1 MLRKEL
7 QKKMQAVAMAAVVT
21 LTTVGAPATTFAGE
35 LPEEVTAEDF
45 SDAGEAVTEEV
56 TGDDFSDGE
65 AVAEQSSA
73 DENGVVED
81 VPAVQAEES
90 SEGSTEDEQAKAQA
104 YLKENF
110 IDGSNKIITSGGT
123 GVTKSEDGLTY
134 NVALTIPTSG
144 YAIRSMRLKY
154 VNTVYKTGWYID
166 KDNPYVGYKAP
177 ATNGSR
183 SITRPTAEQGPYSFT
198 ATLKLFALDTDTTA
212 INDGTATALATQ
224 NFTIVLAPEKRN
236 YTVNIKPVNAKTGEA
251 IEGATVDIQKDWNS
265 LTPGEDGSYTLV
277 EGSEYTLTVTAD
289 GYDKYTQTFI
299 PSASGDMEVKLSPIV
314 YRNTT
319 FAVTGNDGAT
329 ITDADITVKEGWYTT
344 LRPQEDGSYKL
355 QAGKEYK
362 YTITKDGY
370 KEASGSFTVPDEA
383 GDYTFPVTLES
394 NINPADQS
402 AVDAVKK
409 AFDAEFGTLRPVY
422 GTDSNIADMVLA
434 KVKKYNL
441 DVDVSNVKVSLATSE
456 DTDYIGTDGTIHY
469 VKSDLNSMGVY
480 SKSLDCTF
488 KFTCNN
494 ASAVSE
500 SRRVTVSWDQ
510 EYFRGKMQAEADQLT
525 WDSIKGNNASQ
536 EEVTSDLTLPG
547 CMGTSM
553 RNIWSTVTWESSD
566 PEVISIQNPSID
578 SPIYPRTG
586 KINPKTEDT
595 EVTLTATFKANDTLL
610 NEYIEKADSFG
621 TITKTFEVTVKGS
634 GSQAPT
640 EEELKAI
647 LDKYYTADQL
657 KDFTTQTQLDTANCT
672 GDIQLPRYTRIK
684 DENGEYV
691 FNNKEITVTSSDAN
705 LMKING
711 YRAAVDLFAY
721 DKDTTANL
729 IVTFTREGVT
739 ATKEIPITVS
749 VKDIN
754 EKLDTEI
761 AMMDYAK
768 AHYFDGIKGDNADVD
783 SITTNLHAFQ
793 EMYLDNEGKAV
804 WVYTAD
810 DKTGAGIITDDYF
823 DDPWIMEGQGYNHF
837 KSSNNAVIQHE
848 NLVVNRPESN
858 TQITISSLLSS
869 EKYGQF
875 AKDHPDNA
883 KLQKLY
889 KQEAS
894 VTVTVKGTK
903 AESEALKA
911 KIQEANTLLESITEG
926 TEAGQYPEGTKKALT
941 EAIAAAQAVS
951 DNAEATEAQQTE
963 AITALTEAMK
973 DCQDSRI
980 PQSADVT
987 VIAATE
993 ANTSGK
999 TQALTVKATDA
1010 ALYGYTK
1017 PESVQAEVTVLDALA
1032 DLHAAMYG
1040 DAFKAA
1046 PEDYLVVSEQG
1057 WINKVFGV
1065 TTASVGFFVNNKMPI
1080 SADTGYGSTCNEA
1093 VLQSGDI
1100 LNVVLYHDTT
1110 GWSDKYLYFDGIA
1123 SDIMAKKDF
1132 TLNVKGFTAAWGDE
1146 SVAQKDITVE
1156 LRDSEGKAAATGTT
1170 DENGNV
1176 TLNVPAEGTYT
1187 AVITKTPYEYYIPV
1201 DAQIVAKA
1209 HEHSYTTWKKVSDAT
1224 VFAPEKQ
1231 ESTCDFCGEKTT
1243 KDGGKK
1249 LDPTVKL
1256 SKTTVAL
1263 TLKQSETVKVSGLA
1277 KGDSVKGWTSS
1288 DKSIATV
1295 DKNGKITAT
1304 TKEGKA
1310 TITVTLASGKK
1321 AQIAVTVKE
1330 TKHVYTKWTKV
1341 SSATVFAPEK
1351 RQSTCNLCGRKITR
1365 EFGTKLTPTVKL
1377 TKTTLTLKTKQSV
1390 TVKASGLARGDSVKK
1405 WTSSNKSIATV
1416 DKNGKITATAKE
1428 GKATITVTLASGKTA
1443 KVAVTVKLIRTT
1455 KLTNVPKTLSIT
1467 AGKKYTLKPVVT
1479 PSNSQE
1485 KVTYKSSNTKI
1496 ATVSS
1501 QGAVTAVKAG
1511 SATITVQSGK
1521 QKATVKVTVKK
1532 APALKSI
1539 KNVPGSKTIANGK
1552 TYTLKPQLYPSGAI
1566 AKITYTTSNK
1576 NVATVD
1582 SKGKITAKKKGTAVI
1597 TVKAGKFTA
1606 KCKVTVK

>member
-1 MLRKEL
+1 
-7 QKKMQAVAMAAVVT
+7 
-21 LTTVGAPATTFAGE
+21 
-35 LPEEVTAEDF
+35 
-45 SDAGEAVTEEV
+45 
-56 TGDDFSDGE
+56 
-65 AVAEQSSA
+65 
-73 DENGVVED
+73 
-81 VPAVQAEES
+81 
-90 SEGSTEDEQAKAQA
+90 
-104 YLKENF
+104 
-110 IDGSNKIITSGGT
+110 
-123 GVTKSEDGLTY
+123 
-134 NVALTIPTSG
+134 
-144 YAIRSMRLKY
+144 
-154 VNTVYKTGWYID
+154 
-166 KDNPYVGYKAP
+166 
-177 ATNGSR
+177 
-183 SITRPTAEQGPYSFT
+183 
-198 ATLKLFALDTDTTA
+198 
-212 INDGTATALATQ
+212 
-224 NFTIVLAPEKRN
+224 
-236 YTVNIKPVNAKTGEA
+236 
-251 IEGATVDIQKDWNS
+251 
-265 LTPGEDGSYTLV
+265 
-277 EGSEYTLTVTAD
+277 
-289 GYDKYTQTFI
+289 
-299 PSASGDMEVKLSPIV
+299 
-314 YRNTT
+314 
-319 FAVTGNDGAT
+319 
-329 ITDADITVKEGWYTT
+329 
-344 LRPQEDGSYKL
+344 
-355 QAGKEYK
+355 
-362 YTITKDGY
+362 
-370 KEASGSFTVPDEA
+370 
-383 GDYTFPVTLES
+383 
-394 NINPADQS
+394 
-402 AVDAVKK
+402 
-409 AFDAEFGTLRPVY
+409 
-422 GTDSNIADMVLA
+422 
-434 KVKKYNL
+434 
-441 DVDVSNVKVSLATSE
+441 
-456 DTDYIGTDGTIHY
+456 
-469 VKSDLNSMGVY
+469 
-480 SKSLDCTF
+480 
-488 KFTCNN
+488 
-494 ASAVSE
+494 
-500 SRRVTVSWDQ
+500 
-510 EYFRGKMQAEADQLT
+510 MQAEADQLT

-566 PEVISIQNPSID
+566 PDVISIQNPSID

-595 EVTLTATFKANDTLL
+595 EVTLTATFKANDILL

-621 TITKTFEVTVKGS
+621 TITKTFKVTVKGS

-711 YRAAVDLFAY
+711 YRAAVDLFTY

-754 EKLDTEI
+754 EKLDAEI

-768 AHYFDGIKGDNADVD
+768 AHYFDGIKGDNADAD

-804 WVYTAD
+804 WVYNAD

-875 AKDHPDNA
+875 AKDHLDNA

-889 KQEAS
+889 KQKAS

-903 AESEALKA
+903 AEGEALKA

-926 TEAGQYPEGTKKALT
+926 TEAGQYPEGTKDALS
-941 EAIAAAQAVS
+941 EAIKAAQAVS

-963 AITALTEAMK
+963 AITALAKAMK

-987 VIAATE
+987 VIAGTE
-993 ANTSGK
+993 ANTAGK

-1010 ALYGYTK
+1010 ALYGYVK
-1017 PESVQAEVTVLDALA
+1017 PEKVQAEVTVLDALA

-1046 PEDYLVVSEQG
+1046 PEDYLVVNESG
-1057 WINKVFGV
+1057 LISKAFGV
-1065 TTASVGFFVNNKMPI
+1065 TTANVSFFVNNKMPLGD
-1080 SADTGYGSTCNEA
+1080 SGYGSMCNEA
-1093 VLQSGDI
+1093 VLNSGDV
-1100 LNVVLYHDTT
+1100 LNVFFYNDTA
-1110 GWSDKYLYFDGIA
+1110 GYSDEYLYFDSIA
-1123 SDIMAKKDF
+1123 CDIMAKKDF
-1132 TLNVKGFTAAWGDE
+1132 ILNVKGFKAAWGE
-1146 SVAQKDITVE
+1146 EASAQKDITVE
-1156 LRDSEGKAAATGTT
+1156 LRDSEGKTVATGTT

-1176 TLNVPAEGTYT
+1176 TLNAPAEGTYT
-1187 AVITKTPYEYYIPV
+1187 AAIVKTPYEYYIPV
-1201 DAQIVAKA
+1201 DAKVVAKA
-1209 HEHSYTTWKKVSDAT
+1209 HEHSYTTWKKVSSAT

-1243 KDGGKK
+1243 KTVGEK
-1249 LDPTVKL
+1249 LTPTVKL
-1256 SKTTVAL
+1256 TATKLALKT
-1263 TLKQSETVKVSGLA
+1263 KQSVTVRATGLA
-1277 KGDSVKGWTSS
+1277 KGDYVKSWTSS
-1288 DKSIATV
+1288 KKSVATV

-1304 TKEGKA
+1304 SKEGTA
-1310 TITVTLASGKK
+1310 VITVTLASK
-1321 AQIAVTVKE
+1321 
-1330 TKHVYTKWTKV
+1330 
-1341 SSATVFAPEK
+1341 
-1351 RQSTCNLCGRKITR
+1351 
-1365 EFGTKLTPTVKL
+1365 
-1377 TKTTLTLKTKQSV
+1377 
-1390 TVKASGLARGDSVKK
+1390 
-1405 WTSSNKSIATV
+1405 
-1416 DKNGKITATAKE
+1416 
-1428 GKATITVTLASGKTA
+1428 KTA
-1443 KVAVTVKLIRTT
+1443 KVTVTVKMIRTT
-1455 KLTNVPKTLSIT
+1455 KLTKVPKTLSLT
-1467 AGKKYTLKPVVT
+1467 TGKKYTLKPVVT

-1501 QGAVTAVKAG
+1501 TGVITAKKVGKVTITVQSVKLTATKLALKTKQSVTVRATGLAKGDYVKSWTSSKKSVATVDKNGKITATSKEGTAVITVTLASKKTAKVTVTVKMIRTTKLTKVPKTLSLTTG
-1511 SATITVQSGK
+1511 KKYTLKPVVTPSNSQEKVTYKSSNTKIATVSSTGVITAKKVGKVTITVQSGK
-1521 QKATVKVTVKK
+1521 QKATVTLTVKK
-1532 APALKSI
+1532 APALKAI
-1539 KNVPGSKTIANGK
+1539 KNVPTKKTITKGK

-1576 NVATVD
+1576 SIATVD

>member
-35 LPEEVTAEDF
+35 LPGELTAEAF
-45 SDAGEAVTEEV
+45 SDNGEAVTEEV
-56 TGDDFSDGE
+56 TEDDFSDGE
-65 AVAEQSSA
+65 TAAGQSSA
-73 DENGVVED
+73 GENEVVD
-81 VPAVQAEES
+81 VPAAQAEES

-183 SITRPTAEQGPYSFT
+183 SITRPTAEQGPYTFT

-224 NFTIVLAPEKRN
+224 DFTIVLAPEKKN

-251 IEGATVDIQKDWNS
+251 IEGATVDIQKDWSS
-265 LTPGEDGSYTLV
+265 LTPADDGSYTLV

-289 GYDKYTQTFI
+289 GYDKYTQTI
-299 PSASGDMEVKLSPIV
+299 LPSASGDIEVKLSPIV

-383 GDYTFPVTLES
+383 GDYTFPVTLQS
-394 NINPADQS
+394 NIDPADQA

-566 PEVISIQNPSID
+566 PDVISIQNPSID

-595 EVTLTATFKANDTLL
+595 EVTLTATFKANDILL

-621 TITKTFEVTVKGS
+621 TITKTFKVTVKGS

-711 YRAAVDLFAY
+711 YRAAVDLFTY

-754 EKLDTEI
+754 EKLDAEI

-768 AHYFDGIKGDNADVD
+768 AHYFDGIKGDNADAD

-804 WVYTAD
+804 WVYNAD

-875 AKDHPDNA
+875 AKDHLDNA

-903 AESEALKA
+903 AEGEALKA

-926 TEAGQYPEGTKKALT
+926 TEAGQYPEGTKDALS
-941 EAIAAAQAVS
+941 EAIKAAQAVS

-963 AITALTEAMK
+963 AITALAKAMK

-987 VIAATE
+987 VIAGTE
-993 ANTSGK
+993 ANTAGK

-1010 ALYGYTK
+1010 ALYGYVK
-1017 PESVQAEVTVLDALA
+1017 PEKVQAEVTVLDALA

-1046 PEDYLVVSEQG
+1046 PEDYLVVNESG
-1057 WINKVFGV
+1057 LISKAFGV
-1065 TTASVGFFVNNKMPI
+1065 TTANISFFVNNKMPLGD
-1080 SADTGYGSTCNEA
+1080 SGYGSMCNEA
-1093 VLQSGDI
+1093 VLNSGDV
-1100 LNVVLYHDTT
+1100 LNVFFYNDTA
-1110 GWSDKYLYFDGIA
+1110 GYSDEYLYFDSIA
-1123 SDIMAKKDF
+1123 CDIMAKKDF
-1132 TLNVKGFTAAWGDE
+1132 ILNVKGFKAAWGE
-1146 SVAQKDITVE
+1146 EASAQKDITVE
-1156 LRDSEGKAAATGTT
+1156 LRDSEGKTVATGTT

-1176 TLNVPAEGTYT
+1176 TLNAPAEGTYT
-1187 AVITKTPYEYYIPV
+1187 AAIVKTPYEYYIPV
-1201 DAQIVAKA
+1201 DAKVVAKA
-1209 HEHSYTTWKKVSDAT
+1209 HEHSYTTWKKVSSAT

-1243 KDGGKK
+1243 KTVGEK
-1249 LDPTVKL
+1249 LTPTVKL
-1256 SKTTVAL
+1256 TATKLALKT
-1263 TLKQSETVKVSGLA
+1263 KQSVTVRATGLA
-1277 KGDSVKGWTSS
+1277 KGDYVKSWTSS
-1288 DKSIATV
+1288 KKSVATV

-1304 TKEGKA
+1304 SKEGTA
-1310 TITVTLASGKK
+1310 VITVTLASK
-1321 AQIAVTVKE
+1321 
-1330 TKHVYTKWTKV
+1330 
-1341 SSATVFAPEK
+1341 
-1351 RQSTCNLCGRKITR
+1351 
-1365 EFGTKLTPTVKL
+1365 
-1377 TKTTLTLKTKQSV
+1377 
-1390 TVKASGLARGDSVKK
+1390 
-1405 WTSSNKSIATV
+1405 
-1416 DKNGKITATAKE
+1416 
-1428 GKATITVTLASGKTA
+1428 KTA
-1443 KVAVTVKLIRTT
+1443 KVTVTVKMIRTT
-1455 KLTNVPKTLSIT
+1455 KLTKVPKTLSLT
-1467 AGKKYTLKPVVT
+1467 TGKKYTLKPVVT

-1501 QGAVTAVKAG
+1501 TGVITAKKVGKV
-1511 SATITVQSGK
+1511 TITVQSGK
-1521 QKATVKVTVKK
+1521 QKATVTLTVKK
-1532 APALKSI
+1532 APALKAI
-1539 KNVPGSKTIANGK
+1539 KNVPPKKTITKGK

-1566 AKITYTTSNK
+1566 AKITYTSSNK
-1576 NVATVD
+1576 SVATVD

>member
-1 MLRKEL
+1 
-7 QKKMQAVAMAAVVT
+7 MQAVAMAAVVT

-35 LPEEVTAEDF
+35 LPGELTAEAF
-45 SDAGEAVTEEV
+45 SDNGEAVTEEV
-56 TGDDFSDGE
+56 TEDDFSDGE
-65 AVAEQSSA
+65 TAAGQSSA
-73 DENGVVED
+73 GENEVVD
-81 VPAVQAEES
+81 VPAAQAEES

-183 SITRPTAEQGPYSFT
+183 SITRPTAEQGPYTFT

-224 NFTIVLAPEKRN
+224 DFTIVLAPEKKN

-251 IEGATVDIQKDWNS
+251 IEGATVDIQKDWSS
-265 LTPGEDGSYTLV
+265 LTPADDGSYTLV

-289 GYDKYTQTFI
+289 GYDKYTQTI
-299 PSASGDMEVKLSPIV
+299 LPSASGDIEVKLSPIV

-383 GDYTFPVTLES
+383 GDYTFPVTLQS
-394 NINPADQS
+394 NIDPADQA

-409 AFDAEFGTLRPVY
+409 AFDAEFGTLRPIY

-566 PEVISIQNPSID
+566 PDVISIQNPSID

-595 EVTLTATFKANDTLL
+595 EVTLTATFRANDILL

-621 TITKTFEVTVKGS
+621 TITKTFKVTVKGS

-711 YRAAVDLFAY
+711 YRAAVDLFTY

-754 EKLDTEI
+754 EKLDAEI

-768 AHYFDGIKGDNADVD
+768 AHYFDGIKGDNADAD

-804 WVYTAD
+804 WVYNAD

-875 AKDHPDNA
+875 AKDHLDNA

-903 AESEALKA
+903 AEGEALKA

-926 TEAGQYPEGTKKALT
+926 TEAGQYPEGTKDALS
-941 EAIAAAQAVS
+941 EAIKAAQAVS

-963 AITALTEAMK
+963 AITALAKAMK

-987 VIAATE
+987 VIAGTE
-993 ANTSGK
+993 ANTAGK

-1010 ALYGYTK
+1010 ALYGYVK
-1017 PESVQAEVTVLDALA
+1017 PEKVQAEVTVLDALA

-1046 PEDYLVVSEQG
+1046 PEDYLVVNESG
-1057 WINKVFGV
+1057 WISKAFGV
-1065 TTASVGFFVNNKMPI
+1065 TTANVSFFVNNKMPLGD
-1080 SADTGYGSTCNEA
+1080 SGYGSMCNEA
-1093 VLQSGDI
+1093 VLNSGDV
-1100 LNVVLYHDTT
+1100 LNVFFYNDTA
-1110 GWSDKYLYFDGIA
+1110 GYSDEYLYFDSIA
-1123 SDIMAKKDF
+1123 CDIMAKKDF
-1132 TLNVKGFTAAWGDE
+1132 ILNVKGFKAAWGE
-1146 SVAQKDITVE
+1146 EASAQKDITVE
-1156 LRDSEGKAAATGTT
+1156 LRDSEGKTVATGTT

-1176 TLNVPAEGTYT
+1176 TLNAPAEGTYT
-1187 AVITKTPYEYYIPV
+1187 AAIVKTPYEYYIPV
-1201 DAQIVAKA
+1201 DAKVVAKA
-1209 HEHSYTTWKKVSDAT
+1209 HEHSYTTWKKVSSAT

-1243 KDGGKK
+1243 KTVGEK
-1249 LDPTVKL
+1249 LTPTVKL
-1256 SKTTVAL
+1256 TATKLALKT
-1263 TLKQSETVKVSGLA
+1263 KQSVTVRATGLA
-1277 KGDSVKGWTSS
+1277 KGDYVKSWTSS
-1288 DKSIATV
+1288 KKSVATV

-1304 TKEGKA
+1304 SKEG
-1310 TITVTLASGKK
+1310 T
-1321 AQIAVTVKE
+1321 AV
-1330 TKHVYTKWTKV
+1330 
-1341 SSATVFAPEK
+1341 
-1351 RQSTCNLCGRKITR
+1351 
-1365 EFGTKLTPTVKL
+1365 
-1377 TKTTLTLKTKQSV
+1377 
-1390 TVKASGLARGDSVKK
+1390 
-1405 WTSSNKSIATV
+1405 
-1416 DKNGKITATAKE
+1416 
-1428 GKATITVTLASGKTA
+1428 ITVTLASGKTA
-1443 KVAVTVKLIRTT
+1443 KVTVTVKMIRTT
-1455 KLTNVPKTLSIT
+1455 KLTKVPKTLSLT
-1467 AGKKYTLKPVVT
+1467 TGKKYTLKPVVT

-1501 QGAVTAVKAG
+1501 TGVITAKKVGKV
-1511 SATITVQSGK
+1511 TITVQSGK
-1521 QKATVKVTVKK
+1521 QKATVTLTVKK
-1532 APALKSI
+1532 APALKAI
-1539 KNVPGSKTIANGK
+1539 KNVPPKKTITKGK

-1566 AKITYTTSNK
+1566 AKITYTSSNK
-1576 NVATVD
+1576 SVATVD

>member
-35 LPEEVTAEDF
+35 LPGELTA
-45 SDAGEAVTEEV
+45 EAVTEEV
-56 TGDDFSDGE
+56 TEDDFSDGE
-65 AVAEQSSA
+65 TAAGQSSA
-73 DENGVVED
+73 GENEVVD
-81 VPAVQAEES
+81 VPAAQAEES

-183 SITRPTAEQGPYSFT
+183 SITRPTAEQGPYTFT

-224 NFTIVLAPEKRN
+224 DFTIVLAPEKKN

-251 IEGATVDIQKDWNS
+251 IEGATVDIQKDWSS
-265 LTPGEDGSYTLV
+265 LTPADDGSYTLV

-289 GYDKYTQTFI
+289 GYDKYTQTI
-299 PSASGDMEVKLSPIV
+299 LPSASGDIEVKLSPIV

-383 GDYTFPVTLES
+383 GDYTFPVTLQS
-394 NINPADQS
+394 NIDPADQA

-409 AFDAEFGTLRPVY
+409 AFDAEFGTLRPIY

-566 PEVISIQNPSID
+566 PDVISIQNPSID

-595 EVTLTATFKANDTLL
+595 EVTLTATFRANDILL

-621 TITKTFEVTVKGS
+621 TITKTFKVTVKGS

-711 YRAAVDLFAY
+711 YRAAVDLFTY

-754 EKLDTEI
+754 EKLDAEI

-768 AHYFDGIKGDNADVD
+768 AHYFDGIKGDNADAD

-804 WVYTAD
+804 WVYNAD

-875 AKDHPDNA
+875 AKDHLDNA

-903 AESEALKA
+903 AEGEALKA

-926 TEAGQYPEGTKKALT
+926 TEAGQYPEGTKDALS
-941 EAIAAAQAVS
+941 EAIKAAQAVS

-963 AITALTEAMK
+963 AITALAKAMK

-987 VIAATE
+987 VIAGTE
-993 ANTSGK
+993 ANTAGK

-1010 ALYGYTK
+1010 ALYGYVK
-1017 PESVQAEVTVLDALA
+1017 PEKVQAEVTVLDALA

-1046 PEDYLVVSEQG
+1046 PEDYLVVNESG
-1057 WINKVFGV
+1057 LISKAFGV
-1065 TTASVGFFVNNKMPI
+1065 TTANVSFFVNNKMPLGD
-1080 SADTGYGSTCNEA
+1080 SGYGSMCNEA
-1093 VLQSGDI
+1093 VLNSGDV
-1100 LNVVLYHDTT
+1100 LNVFFYNDTA
-1110 GWSDKYLYFDGIA
+1110 GYSDEYLYFDSIA
-1123 SDIMAKKDF
+1123 CDIMAKKDF
-1132 TLNVKGFTAAWGDE
+1132 ILNVKGFKAAWGE
-1146 SVAQKDITVE
+1146 EASAQKDITVE
-1156 LRDSEGKAAATGTT
+1156 LRDSEGKTVATGTT

-1176 TLNVPAEGTYT
+1176 TLNAPAEGTYT
-1187 AVITKTPYEYYIPV
+1187 AAIVKTPYEYYIPV
-1201 DAQIVAKA
+1201 DAKVVAKA
-1209 HEHSYTTWKKVSDAT
+1209 HEHSYTTWKKVSSAT

-1243 KDGGKK
+1243 KTVGEK
-1249 LDPTVKL
+1249 LTPTVKL
-1256 SKTTVAL
+1256 TATKLALKT
-1263 TLKQSETVKVSGLA
+1263 KQSVTVRATGLA
-1277 KGDSVKGWTSS
+1277 KGDYVKSWTSS
-1288 DKSIATV
+1288 KKSVATV

-1304 TKEGKA
+1304 SKEGTA
-1310 TITVTLASGKK
+1310 VITVTLASK
-1321 AQIAVTVKE
+1321 
-1330 TKHVYTKWTKV
+1330 
-1341 SSATVFAPEK
+1341 
-1351 RQSTCNLCGRKITR
+1351 
-1365 EFGTKLTPTVKL
+1365 
-1377 TKTTLTLKTKQSV
+1377 
-1390 TVKASGLARGDSVKK
+1390 
-1405 WTSSNKSIATV
+1405 
-1416 DKNGKITATAKE
+1416 
-1428 GKATITVTLASGKTA
+1428 KTA
-1443 KVAVTVKLIRTT
+1443 KVTVTVKMIRTT
-1455 KLTNVPKTLSIT
+1455 KLTKVPKTLSLT
-1467 AGKKYTLKPVVT
+1467 TGKKYTLKPVVT

-1501 QGAVTAVKAG
+1501 TGVITAKKVGKV
-1511 SATITVQSGK
+1511 TITVQSGK
-1521 QKATVKVTVKK
+1521 QKATVTLTVKK
-1532 APALKSI
+1532 APALKAI
-1539 KNVPGSKTIANGK
+1539 KNVPTKKTITKGK

-1576 NVATVD
+1576 SIATVD

>member
-1 MLRKEL
+1 
-7 QKKMQAVAMAAVVT
+7 MAAVVT

-35 LPEEVTAEDF
+35 LPGELTAEAF
-45 SDAGEAVTEEV
+45 SDNGEAVTEEV
-56 TGDDFSDGE
+56 TEDDFSDGE
-65 AVAEQSSA
+65 TAAGQSSA
-73 DENGVVED
+73 GENEVVD
-81 VPAVQAEES
+81 VPAAQAEES

-183 SITRPTAEQGPYSFT
+183 SITRPTAEQGPYTFT

-224 NFTIVLAPEKRN
+224 DFTIVLAPEKKN

-251 IEGATVDIQKDWNS
+251 IEGATVDIQKDWSS
-265 LTPGEDGSYTLV
+265 LTPADDGSYTLV

-289 GYDKYTQTFI
+289 GYDKYTQTI
-299 PSASGDMEVKLSPIV
+299 LPSASGDIEVKLSPIV

-383 GDYTFPVTLES
+383 GDYTFPVTLQS
-394 NINPADQS
+394 NIDPADQA

-566 PEVISIQNPSID
+566 PDVISIQNPSID

-595 EVTLTATFKANDTLL
+595 EVTLTATFKANDILL

-621 TITKTFEVTVKGS
+621 TIKKTFKVTVKGS

-711 YRAAVDLFAY
+711 YRAAVDLFTY

-754 EKLDTEI
+754 EKLDAEI

-768 AHYFDGIKGDNADVD
+768 AHYFDGIKGDNADAD

-804 WVYTAD
+804 WVYNAD

-875 AKDHPDNA
+875 AKDHLDNA

-903 AESEALKA
+903 AEGEALKA

-926 TEAGQYPEGTKKALT
+926 TEAGQYPEGTKDALS
-941 EAIAAAQAVS
+941 EAIKAAQAVS

-963 AITALTEAMK
+963 AITALAKAMK

-987 VIAATE
+987 VIAGTE
-993 ANTSGK
+993 ANTAGK

-1010 ALYGYTK
+1010 ALYGYVK
-1017 PESVQAEVTVLDALA
+1017 PEKVQAEVTVLDALA

-1046 PEDYLVVSEQG
+1046 PEDYLVVNESG
-1057 WINKVFGV
+1057 LISKAFGV
-1065 TTASVGFFVNNKMPI
+1065 TTANVSFFVNNKMPLGD
-1080 SADTGYGSTCNEA
+1080 SGYGSMCNEA
-1093 VLQSGDI
+1093 VLNSGDV
-1100 LNVVLYHDTT
+1100 LNVFFYNDTA
-1110 GWSDKYLYFDGIA
+1110 GYSDKYLYFDSIA
-1123 SDIMAKKDF
+1123 CDIMAKKDF
-1132 TLNVKGFTAAWGDE
+1132 ILNVKGFKAVGGEEA
-1146 SVAQKDITVE
+1146 SAQKDITVE
-1156 LRDSEGKAAATGTT
+1156 LRDSEGKTVATGTT

-1176 TLNVPAEGTYT
+1176 TLNAPAEGTYT
-1187 AVITKTPYEYYIPV
+1187 AAIVKTPYEYYIPV
-1201 DAQIVAKA
+1201 DAKVVAKA
-1209 HEHSYTTWKKVSDAT
+1209 HEHSYTTWKKVSSAT

-1243 KDGGKK
+1243 KTVGEK
-1249 LDPTVKL
+1249 LTPTVKL
-1256 SKTTVAL
+1256 TATKLALKT
-1263 TLKQSETVKVSGLA
+1263 KQSVTVRATGLA
-1277 KGDSVKGWTSS
+1277 KGDYVKSWTSS
-1288 DKSIATV
+1288 KKSVATV

-1304 TKEGKA
+1304 SKEGTA
-1310 TITVTLASGKK
+1310 VITVTLASK
-1321 AQIAVTVKE
+1321 
-1330 TKHVYTKWTKV
+1330 
-1341 SSATVFAPEK
+1341 
-1351 RQSTCNLCGRKITR
+1351 
-1365 EFGTKLTPTVKL
+1365 
-1377 TKTTLTLKTKQSV
+1377 
-1390 TVKASGLARGDSVKK
+1390 
-1405 WTSSNKSIATV
+1405 
-1416 DKNGKITATAKE
+1416 
-1428 GKATITVTLASGKTA
+1428 KTA
-1443 KVAVTVKLIRTT
+1443 KVTVTVKMIRTT
-1455 KLTNVPKTLSIT
+1455 KLTKVPKTLSLT
-1467 AGKKYTLKPVVT
+1467 TGKKYTLKPVVT

-1501 QGAVTAVKAG
+1501 TGVITAKKVGKV
-1511 SATITVQSGK
+1511 TITVQSGK
-1521 QKATVKVTVKK
+1521 QKATVTLTVKK
-1532 APALKSI
+1532 APALKAI
-1539 KNVPGSKTIANGK
+1539 KNVPPKKTITKGK

-1576 NVATVD
+1576 SIATVD

>member
-35 LPEEVTAEDF
+35 LPGELTAEAF
-45 SDAGEAVTEEV
+45 SDNGEAVTEEV
-56 TGDDFSDGE
+56 TEDDFSDGE
-65 AVAEQSSA
+65 TAAGQSSA
-73 DENGVVED
+73 GENEVVD
-81 VPAVQAEES
+81 VPAAQAEES

-183 SITRPTAEQGPYSFT
+183 SITRPTAEQGPYTFT

-224 NFTIVLAPEKRN
+224 DFTIVLAPEKKN

-251 IEGATVDIQKDWNS
+251 IEGATVDIQKDWSS
-265 LTPGEDGSYTLV
+265 LTPADDGSYTLV

-289 GYDKYTQTFI
+289 GYDKYTQTI
-299 PSASGDMEVKLSPIV
+299 LPSASGDIEVKLSPIV

-383 GDYTFPVTLES
+383 GDYTFPVTLQS
-394 NINPADQS
+394 NIDPADQA

-409 AFDAEFGTLRPVY
+409 AFDAEFGTLRPIY

-566 PEVISIQNPSID
+566 PDVISIQNPSID

-595 EVTLTATFKANDTLL
+595 EVTLTATFKANDILL

-621 TITKTFEVTVKGS
+621 TITKTFKVTVKGS

-711 YRAAVDLFAY
+711 YRAAVDLFTY

-754 EKLDTEI
+754 EKLDAEI

-768 AHYFDGIKGDNADVD
+768 AHYFDGIKGDNADAD

-804 WVYTAD
+804 WVYNAD

-823 DDPWIMEGQGYNHF
+823 DNPWIMEGQGYNHF

-875 AKDHPDNA
+875 AKDHLDNA

-903 AESEALKA
+903 AEGEALKA

-926 TEAGQYPEGTKKALT
+926 TEAGQYPEGTKDALS
-941 EAIAAAQAVS
+941 EAIKAAQAVS

-963 AITALTEAMK
+963 AITALAKAMK

-987 VIAATE
+987 VIAGTE
-993 ANTSGK
+993 ANTAGK

-1010 ALYGYTK
+1010 ALYGYVK
-1017 PESVQAEVTVLDALA
+1017 PEKVQAEVTVLDALA

-1046 PEDYLVVSEQG
+1046 PEDYLVVNESG
-1057 WINKVFGV
+1057 WISKAFGV
-1065 TTASVGFFVNNKMPI
+1065 TTANVSFFVNNKMPLGD
-1080 SADTGYGSTCNEA
+1080 SGYGSMCNEA
-1093 VLQSGDI
+1093 VLNSGDV
-1100 LNVVLYHDTT
+1100 LNVFFYNDTA
-1110 GWSDKYLYFDGIA
+1110 GYSDEYLYFDSIA
-1123 SDIMAKKDF
+1123 CDIMAKKDF
-1132 TLNVKGFTAAWGDE
+1132 ILNVKGFKAAWGE
-1146 SVAQKDITVE
+1146 EASAQKDITVE
-1156 LRDSEGKAAATGTT
+1156 LRDSEGKTVATGTT

-1176 TLNVPAEGTYT
+1176 TLNAPAEGTYT
-1187 AVITKTPYEYYIPV
+1187 AAIVKTPYEYYIPV
-1201 DAQIVAKA
+1201 DAKVVAKA
-1209 HEHSYTTWKKVSDAT
+1209 HEHSYTTWKKVSSAT

-1243 KDGGKK
+1243 KTVGEK
-1249 LDPTVKL
+1249 LTPTVKL
-1256 SKTTVAL
+1256 TATKLALKT
-1263 TLKQSETVKVSGLA
+1263 KQSVTVRATGLA
-1277 KGDSVKGWTSS
+1277 KGDYVKSWTSS
-1288 DKSIATV
+1288 KKSVATV

-1304 TKEGKA
+1304 SKEG
-1310 TITVTLASGKK
+1310 T
-1321 AQIAVTVKE
+1321 AV
-1330 TKHVYTKWTKV
+1330 
-1341 SSATVFAPEK
+1341 
-1351 RQSTCNLCGRKITR
+1351 
-1365 EFGTKLTPTVKL
+1365 
-1377 TKTTLTLKTKQSV
+1377 
-1390 TVKASGLARGDSVKK
+1390 
-1405 WTSSNKSIATV
+1405 
-1416 DKNGKITATAKE
+1416 
-1428 GKATITVTLASGKTA
+1428 ITVTLASGKTA
-1443 KVAVTVKLIRTT
+1443 KVTVTVKMIRTT
-1455 KLTNVPKTLSIT
+1455 KLTKVPKTLSLT
-1467 AGKKYTLKPVVT
+1467 TGKKYTLKPVVT

-1501 QGAVTAVKAG
+1501 TGVITAKKVGKV
-1511 SATITVQSGK
+1511 TITVQSGK
-1521 QKATVKVTVKK
+1521 QKATVTLTVKK
-1532 APALKSI
+1532 APALKAI
-1539 KNVPGSKTIANGK
+1539 KNVPPKKTITKGK

-1566 AKITYTTSNK
+1566 AKITYTSSNK
-1576 NVATVD
+1576 SVATVD

>member
-35 LPEEVTAEDF
+35 LPGELTAEAF
-45 SDAGEAVTEEV
+45 SDNGEAVTEEV
-56 TGDDFSDGE
+56 TEDDFSDGE
-65 AVAEQSSA
+65 TAAGQSSA
-73 DENGVVED
+73 GENEVVD
-81 VPAVQAEES
+81 VPAAQAEES

-183 SITRPTAEQGPYSFT
+183 SITRPTAEQGPYTFT

-224 NFTIVLAPEKRN
+224 DFTIVLAPEKKN

-251 IEGATVDIQKDWNS
+251 IEGATVDIQKDWSS
-265 LTPGEDGSYTLV
+265 LTPADDGSYTLV

-289 GYDKYTQTFI
+289 GYDKYTQTI
-299 PSASGDMEVKLSPIV
+299 LPSASGDIEVKLSPIV

-383 GDYTFPVTLES
+383 GDYTFPVTLQS
-394 NINPADQS
+394 NIDPADQA

-566 PEVISIQNPSID
+566 PNVISIQNPSID

-595 EVTLTATFKANDTLL
+595 EVTLTATFKANDILL

-621 TITKTFEVTVKGS
+621 TITKTFKVTVKGS

-711 YRAAVDLFAY
+711 YRAAVDLFTY

-754 EKLDTEI
+754 EKLDAEI

-768 AHYFDGIKGDNADVD
+768 AHYFDGIKGDNADAD

-804 WVYTAD
+804 WVYNAD

-823 DDPWIMEGQGYNHF
+823 DNPWIMEGQGYNHF

-875 AKDHPDNA
+875 AKDHLDNA

-903 AESEALKA
+903 AEGEALKA

-926 TEAGQYPEGTKKALT
+926 TEAGQYPEGTKDALS
-941 EAIAAAQAVS
+941 EAIKAAQAVS

-963 AITALTEAMK
+963 AITALAKAMK

-987 VIAATE
+987 VIAGTE
-993 ANTSGK
+993 ANTAGK

-1010 ALYGYTK
+1010 ALYGYVK
-1017 PESVQAEVTVLDALA
+1017 PEKVQAEVTVLDALA

-1046 PEDYLVVSEQG
+1046 PEDYLVVNESG
-1057 WINKVFGV
+1057 WISKAFGV
-1065 TTASVGFFVNNKMPI
+1065 TTANVSFFVNNKMPLGD
-1080 SADTGYGSTCNEA
+1080 SGYGSMCNEA
-1093 VLQSGDI
+1093 VLNSGDV
-1100 LNVVLYHDTT
+1100 LNVFFYNDTA
-1110 GWSDKYLYFDGIA
+1110 GYSDEYLYFDSIA
-1123 SDIMAKKDF
+1123 CDIMAKKDF
-1132 TLNVKGFTAAWGDE
+1132 ILNVKGFKAAWGGE
-1146 SVAQKDITVE
+1146 ASAQKDITVE
-1156 LRDSEGKAAATGTT
+1156 LRDSEGKTVATGTT

-1176 TLNVPAEGTYT
+1176 TLNAPAEGTYT
-1187 AVITKTPYEYYIPV
+1187 AAIVKTPYEYYIPV
-1201 DAQIVAKA
+1201 DAKVVAKA
-1209 HEHSYTTWKKVSDAT
+1209 HEHSYTTWKKVSSAT

-1243 KDGGKK
+1243 KTVGEK
-1249 LDPTVKL
+1249 LTPTVKL
-1256 SKTTVAL
+1256 TATKLALKT
-1263 TLKQSETVKVSGLA
+1263 KQSVTVRATGLA
-1277 KGDSVKGWTSS
+1277 KGDYVKSWISSKKSV
-1288 DKSIATV
+1288 ATV

-1304 TKEGKA
+1304 SKEG
-1310 TITVTLASGKK
+1310 T
-1321 AQIAVTVKE
+1321 AV
-1330 TKHVYTKWTKV
+1330 
-1341 SSATVFAPEK
+1341 
-1351 RQSTCNLCGRKITR
+1351 
-1365 EFGTKLTPTVKL
+1365 
-1377 TKTTLTLKTKQSV
+1377 
-1390 TVKASGLARGDSVKK
+1390 
-1405 WTSSNKSIATV
+1405 
-1416 DKNGKITATAKE
+1416 
-1428 GKATITVTLASGKTA
+1428 ITVTLASGKTA
-1443 KVAVTVKLIRTT
+1443 KVTVTVKMIRTT
-1455 KLTNVPKTLSIT
+1455 KLTKVPKTLSLT
-1467 AGKKYTLKPVVT
+1467 TGKKYTLKPVVT

-1501 QGAVTAVKAG
+1501 TGVITAKKVGKV
-1511 SATITVQSGK
+1511 TITVQSGK
-1521 QKATVKVTVKK
+1521 QKATVTLTVKK
-1532 APALKSI
+1532 APALKAI
-1539 KNVPGSKTIANGK
+1539 KNVPTKKTITKGK

-1576 NVATVD
+1576 SIATVD

>member
-35 LPEEVTAEDF
+35 LPGELTAEAF
-45 SDAGEAVTEEV
+45 SDNGEAVTEEV
-56 TGDDFSDGE
+56 TEDDFSDGE
-65 AVAEQSSA
+65 TAAEQSSA
-73 DENGVVED
+73 GENEVVD
-81 VPAVQAEES
+81 VPAAQAEES

-183 SITRPTAEQGPYSFT
+183 SITRPTAEQGPYTFT

-224 NFTIVLAPEKRN
+224 DFTIVLAPEKKN

-251 IEGATVDIQKDWNS
+251 IEGATVDIQKDWSS
-265 LTPGEDGSYTLV
+265 LTPADDGSYTLV

-289 GYDKYTQTFI
+289 GYDKYTQTI
-299 PSASGDMEVKLSPIV
+299 LPSASGDIEVKLSPIV

-383 GDYTFPVTLES
+383 GDYTFPVTLQS
-394 NINPADQS
+394 NIDPADQA

-409 AFDAEFGTLRPVY
+409 AFDAEFGTLRPIY

-566 PEVISIQNPSID
+566 PDVISIQNPSID

-595 EVTLTATFKANDTLL
+595 EVTLTATFKANDILL

-621 TITKTFEVTVKGS
+621 TIKKTFKVTVKGS

-684 DENGEYV
+684 DENGEDV

-711 YRAAVDLFAY
+711 YRAAVDLFTY

-754 EKLDTEI
+754 EKLDAEI

-768 AHYFDGIKGDNADVD
+768 AHYFDGIKGDNADAD

-804 WVYTAD
+804 WVYNVD

-823 DDPWIMEGQGYNHF
+823 DNPWIMEGQGYNHF

-875 AKDHPDNA
+875 AKDHLDNA

-903 AESEALKA
+903 AEGEALKA

-926 TEAGQYPEGTKKALT
+926 TEAGQYPEGTKDALS
-941 EAIAAAQAVS
+941 EAIKAAQAVS

-963 AITALTEAMK
+963 AITALAKAMK

-987 VIAATE
+987 VIAGTE
-993 ANTSGK
+993 ANTAGK

-1010 ALYGYTK
+1010 ALYGYVK
-1017 PESVQAEVTVLDALA
+1017 PEKVQAEVTVLDALA

-1046 PEDYLVVSEQG
+1046 PEDYLVVNESG
-1057 WINKVFGV
+1057 WISKAFGV
-1065 TTASVGFFVNNKMPI
+1065 TTANVSFFVNNKMPLGD
-1080 SADTGYGSTCNEA
+1080 SGYGSMCNEA
-1093 VLQSGDI
+1093 VLNSGDV
-1100 LNVVLYHDTT
+1100 LNVFFYNDTA
-1110 GWSDKYLYFDGIA
+1110 GYSDEYLYFDSIA
-1123 SDIMAKKDF
+1123 CDIMAKKDF
-1132 TLNVKGFTAAWGDE
+1132 ILNVKGFKAAWGE
-1146 SVAQKDITVE
+1146 EASAQKDITVE
-1156 LRDSEGKAAATGTT
+1156 LRDSEGKTVATGTT

-1176 TLNVPAEGTYT
+1176 TLNAPAEGTYT
-1187 AVITKTPYEYYIPV
+1187 AAIVKTPYEYYIPV
-1201 DAQIVAKA
+1201 DAKVVAKA
-1209 HEHSYTTWKKVSDAT
+1209 HEHSYTTWKKVSSAT

-1243 KDGGKK
+1243 KTVGEK
-1249 LDPTVKL
+1249 LTPTVKL
-1256 SKTTVAL
+1256 TATKLALKT
-1263 TLKQSETVKVSGLA
+1263 KQSVTVRATGLA
-1277 KGDSVKGWTSS
+1277 KGDYVKSWTSS
-1288 DKSIATV
+1288 KKSVATV

-1304 TKEGKA
+1304 SKEGTA
-1310 TITVTLASGKK
+1310 VITVTLASK
-1321 AQIAVTVKE
+1321 
-1330 TKHVYTKWTKV
+1330 
-1341 SSATVFAPEK
+1341 
-1351 RQSTCNLCGRKITR
+1351 
-1365 EFGTKLTPTVKL
+1365 
-1377 TKTTLTLKTKQSV
+1377 
-1390 TVKASGLARGDSVKK
+1390 
-1405 WTSSNKSIATV
+1405 
-1416 DKNGKITATAKE
+1416 
-1428 GKATITVTLASGKTA
+1428 KTA
-1443 KVAVTVKLIRTT
+1443 KVTVTVKMIRTT
-1455 KLTNVPKTLSIT
+1455 KLTKVPKTLSLT
-1467 AGKKYTLKPVVT
+1467 TGKKYTLKPVVT

-1501 QGAVTAVKAG
+1501 TGVITAKKVGKV
-1511 SATITVQSGK
+1511 TITVQSGK
-1521 QKATVKVTVKK
+1521 QKATVTLTVKK
-1532 APALKSI
+1532 APALKAI
-1539 KNVPGSKTIANGK
+1539 KNVPTKKTITKGK

-1566 AKITYTTSNK
+1566 AKITYTSSNK
-1576 NVATVD
+1576 SVATVD

>member
-35 LPEEVTAEDF
+35 LPGELTAEAF
-45 SDAGEAVTEEV
+45 SDNGEAVTEEV
-56 TGDDFSDGE
+56 TEDDFSDGE
-65 AVAEQSSA
+65 TAAGQSSA
-73 DENGVVED
+73 GENEVVD
-81 VPAVQAEES
+81 VPAAQAEES

-183 SITRPTAEQGPYSFT
+183 SITRPTAEQGPYTFT

-224 NFTIVLAPEKRN
+224 DFTIVLAPEKKN

-251 IEGATVDIQKDWNS
+251 IEGATVDIQKDWSS
-265 LTPGEDGSYTLV
+265 LTPADDGSYTLV

-289 GYDKYTQTFI
+289 GYDKYTQTI
-299 PSASGDMEVKLSPIV
+299 LPSASGDIEVKLSPIV

-383 GDYTFPVTLES
+383 GDYTFPVTLQS
-394 NINPADQS
+394 NIDPADQA

-409 AFDAEFGTLRPVY
+409 AFDAEFGTLRPIY

-566 PEVISIQNPSID
+566 PDVISIQNPSID

-595 EVTLTATFKANDTLL
+595 EVTLTATFKANDILL

-621 TITKTFEVTVKGS
+621 TITKTFKVTVKGS

-711 YRAAVDLFAY
+711 YRAAVDLFTY

-754 EKLDTEI
+754 EKMDAEI

-768 AHYFDGIKGDNADVD
+768 AHYFDGIKGDNADAD

-804 WVYTAD
+804 WVYNAD

-823 DDPWIMEGQGYNHF
+823 DNPWIMEGQGYNHF

-875 AKDHPDNA
+875 AKDHLDNA

-903 AESEALKA
+903 AEGEALKA

-926 TEAGQYPEGTKKALT
+926 TEAGQYPEGTKDALS
-941 EAIAAAQAVS
+941 EAIKAAQAVS

-963 AITALTEAMK
+963 AITALAKAMK

-987 VIAATE
+987 VIAGTE
-993 ANTSGK
+993 ANTAGK

-1010 ALYGYTK
+1010 ALYGYVK
-1017 PESVQAEVTVLDALA
+1017 PEKVQAEVTVLDALA

-1046 PEDYLVVSEQG
+1046 PEDYLVVNESG
-1057 WINKVFGV
+1057 WISKAFGV
-1065 TTASVGFFVNNKMPI
+1065 TTANVSFFVNNKMPLGD
-1080 SADTGYGSTCNEA
+1080 SGYGSMCNEA
-1093 VLQSGDI
+1093 VLNSGDV
-1100 LNVVLYHDTT
+1100 LNVFFYNDTA
-1110 GWSDKYLYFDGIA
+1110 GYSDEYLYFDSIA
-1123 SDIMAKKDF
+1123 CDIMAKKDF
-1132 TLNVKGFTAAWGDE
+1132 ILNVKGFKAAWGE
-1146 SVAQKDITVE
+1146 EASAQKDITVE
-1156 LRDSEGKAAATGTT
+1156 LRDSEGKTVATGTT

-1176 TLNVPAEGTYT
+1176 TLNAPAEGTYT
-1187 AVITKTPYEYYIPV
+1187 AAIVKTPYEYYIPV
-1201 DAQIVAKA
+1201 DAKVVAKA
-1209 HEHSYTTWKKVSDAT
+1209 HEHSYTTWKKVSSAT

-1243 KDGGKK
+1243 KTVGEK
-1249 LDPTVKL
+1249 LTPTVKL
-1256 SKTTVAL
+1256 TATKLALKT
-1263 TLKQSETVKVSGLA
+1263 KQSVTVRATGLA
-1277 KGDSVKGWTSS
+1277 KGDYVKSWTSS
-1288 DKSIATV
+1288 KKSVATV

-1304 TKEGKA
+1304 SKEG
-1310 TITVTLASGKK
+1310 T
-1321 AQIAVTVKE
+1321 AV
-1330 TKHVYTKWTKV
+1330 
-1341 SSATVFAPEK
+1341 
-1351 RQSTCNLCGRKITR
+1351 
-1365 EFGTKLTPTVKL
+1365 
-1377 TKTTLTLKTKQSV
+1377 
-1390 TVKASGLARGDSVKK
+1390 
-1405 WTSSNKSIATV
+1405 
-1416 DKNGKITATAKE
+1416 
-1428 GKATITVTLASGKTA
+1428 ITVTLASGKTA
-1443 KVAVTVKLIRTT
+1443 KVTVTVKMIRTT
-1455 KLTNVPKTLSIT
+1455 KLTKVPKTLSLT
-1467 AGKKYTLKPVVT
+1467 TGKKYTLKPVVT

-1501 QGAVTAVKAG
+1501 TGVITAKKVGKV
-1511 SATITVQSGK
+1511 TITVQSGK
-1521 QKATVKVTVKK
+1521 QKATVTLTVKK
-1532 APALKSI
+1532 APALKAI
-1539 KNVPGSKTIANGK
+1539 KNVPTKKTITKGK

-1566 AKITYTTSNK
+1566 AKITYTSSNK
-1576 NVATVD
+1576 SVATVD

>member
-35 LPEEVTAEDF
+35 LPGELTAEAF
-45 SDAGEAVTEEV
+45 SDNGEAVTEEV
-56 TGDDFSDGE
+56 TEDDFSDGE
-65 AVAEQSSA
+65 TAAGQSSA
-73 DENGVVED
+73 GENEVVD
-81 VPAVQAEES
+81 VPAAQAEES

-183 SITRPTAEQGPYSFT
+183 SITRPTAEQGPYTFT

-224 NFTIVLAPEKRN
+224 DFAIVLAPEKKN

-251 IEGATVDIQKDWNS
+251 IEGATVDIQKDWSS
-265 LTPGEDGSYTLV
+265 LTPADDGSYTLV

-289 GYDKYTQTFI
+289 GYDKYTQTI
-299 PSASGDMEVKLSPIV
+299 LPSASGDIEVKLSPIV

-383 GDYTFPVTLES
+383 GDYTFPVTLQS
-394 NINPADQS
+394 NIDPADQA

-409 AFDAEFGTLRPVY
+409 AFDAEFGTLRPIY

-566 PEVISIQNPSID
+566 PDVISIQNPSID

-595 EVTLTATFKANDTLL
+595 EVTLTATFKANDILL

-621 TITKTFEVTVKGS
+621 TITKTFKVTVKGS

-711 YRAAVDLFAY
+711 YRAAVDLFTY

-754 EKLDTEI
+754 EKLDAEI

-768 AHYFDGIKGDNADVD
+768 AHYFDGIKGDNADAD

-804 WVYTAD
+804 WVYNAD

-823 DDPWIMEGQGYNHF
+823 DNPWIMEGQGYNHF

-875 AKDHPDNA
+875 AKDHLDNA

-903 AESEALKA
+903 AEGEALKA

-926 TEAGQYPEGTKKALT
+926 TKAGQYPEGTKDALS
-941 EAIAAAQAVS
+941 EAIKAAQAVS

-963 AITALTEAMK
+963 AITALAKAMK

-987 VIAATE
+987 VIAGTE
-993 ANTSGK
+993 ANTAGK

-1010 ALYGYTK
+1010 ALYGYVK
-1017 PESVQAEVTVLDALA
+1017 PEKVQAEVTVLDALA

-1046 PEDYLVVSEQG
+1046 PEDYLVVNESG
-1057 WINKVFGV
+1057 WISKAFGV
-1065 TTASVGFFVNNKMPI
+1065 TTANVSFFVNNKMPLGD
-1080 SADTGYGSTCNEA
+1080 SGYGSMCNEA
-1093 VLQSGDI
+1093 VLNSGDV
-1100 LNVVLYHDTT
+1100 LNVFFYNDTA
-1110 GWSDKYLYFDGIA
+1110 GYSDEYLYFDSIA
-1123 SDIMAKKDF
+1123 CDIMAKKDF
-1132 TLNVKGFTAAWGDE
+1132 ILNVKGFKAAWGE
-1146 SVAQKDITVE
+1146 EASAQKDITVE
-1156 LRDSEGKAAATGTT
+1156 LRDSEGKTVATGTT

-1176 TLNVPAEGTYT
+1176 TLNAPAEGTYT
-1187 AVITKTPYEYYIPV
+1187 AAIVKTPYEYYIPV
-1201 DAQIVAKA
+1201 DAKVVAKA
-1209 HEHSYTTWKKVSDAT
+1209 HEHSYTTWKKVSSAT

-1243 KDGGKK
+1243 KTVGEK
-1249 LDPTVKL
+1249 LTPTVKL
-1256 SKTTVAL
+1256 TATKLALKT
-1263 TLKQSETVKVSGLA
+1263 KQSVTVRATGLA
-1277 KGDSVKGWTSS
+1277 KGDYVKSWTSS
-1288 DKSIATV
+1288 KKSVATV

-1304 TKEGKA
+1304 SKEG
-1310 TITVTLASGKK
+1310 T
-1321 AQIAVTVKE
+1321 AV
-1330 TKHVYTKWTKV
+1330 
-1341 SSATVFAPEK
+1341 
-1351 RQSTCNLCGRKITR
+1351 
-1365 EFGTKLTPTVKL
+1365 
-1377 TKTTLTLKTKQSV
+1377 
-1390 TVKASGLARGDSVKK
+1390 
-1405 WTSSNKSIATV
+1405 
-1416 DKNGKITATAKE
+1416 
-1428 GKATITVTLASGKTA
+1428 ITVTLASGKTA
-1443 KVAVTVKLIRTT
+1443 KVTVTVKMIRTT
-1455 KLTNVPKTLSIT
+1455 KLTKVPKTLSLT
-1467 AGKKYTLKPVVT
+1467 TGKKYTLKPVVT

-1501 QGAVTAVKAG
+1501 TGVITAKKVGKV
-1511 SATITVQSGK
+1511 TITVQSGK
-1521 QKATVKVTVKK
+1521 QKATVTLTVKK
-1532 APALKSI
+1532 APALKAI
-1539 KNVPGSKTIANGK
+1539 KNVPTKKTITKGK

-1576 NVATVD
+1576 SIATVD

>member
-35 LPEEVTAEDF
+35 LPGELTAEAF
-45 SDAGEAVTEEV
+45 SDNGEAVTEEV
-56 TGDDFSDGE
+56 TEDDFSDGE
-65 AVAEQSSA
+65 TAAGQSSA
-73 DENGVVED
+73 GENEVVD
-81 VPAVQAEES
+81 VPAAQAEES

-183 SITRPTAEQGPYSFT
+183 SITRPTAEQGPYTFT

-224 NFTIVLAPEKRN
+224 DFTIVLAPEKKN

-251 IEGATVDIQKDWNS
+251 IEGATVDIQKDWSS
-265 LTPGEDGSYTLV
+265 LTPADDGSYTLV

-289 GYDKYTQTFI
+289 GYDKYTQTI
-299 PSASGDMEVKLSPIV
+299 LPSASGDIEVKLSPIV

-383 GDYTFPVTLES
+383 GDYTFPVTLQS
-394 NINPADQS
+394 NIDPADQA

-566 PEVISIQNPSID
+566 PDVISIQNPSID

-595 EVTLTATFKANDTLL
+595 EVTLTATFKANDILL

-621 TITKTFEVTVKGS
+621 TIKKTFKVTVKGS

-684 DENGEYV
+684 DGNGEYV

-711 YRAAVDLFAY
+711 YRAAVDLFTY

-754 EKLDTEI
+754 EKLDAEI

-768 AHYFDGIKGDNADVD
+768 AHYFDGIKGDNADAD

-804 WVYTAD
+804 WVYNAD

-875 AKDHPDNA
+875 AKDHRDNA

-903 AESEALKA
+903 AEGEALKA

-926 TEAGQYPEGTKKALT
+926 TEAGQYPEGTKDALS
-941 EAIAAAQAVS
+941 EAIKAAQAVS

-963 AITALTEAMK
+963 AITALAKAMK

-987 VIAATE
+987 VIAGTE
-993 ANTSGK
+993 ANTAGK

-1010 ALYGYTK
+1010 ALYGYVK
-1017 PESVQAEVTVLDALA
+1017 PEKVQAEVTVLDALA

-1046 PEDYLVVSEQG
+1046 PEDYLVVNESG
-1057 WINKVFGV
+1057 LISKAFGV
-1065 TTASVGFFVNNKMPI
+1065 TTANVSFFVNNKMPLGD
-1080 SADTGYGSTCNEA
+1080 SGYGSMCNEA
-1093 VLQSGDI
+1093 VLNSGDV
-1100 LNVVLYHDTT
+1100 LNVFFYNDTA
-1110 GWSDKYLYFDGIA
+1110 GYSDEYLYFDSIA
-1123 SDIMAKKDF
+1123 CDIMAKKDF
-1132 TLNVKGFTAAWGDE
+1132 ILNVKGFKAAWGE
-1146 SVAQKDITVE
+1146 EASAQKDITVE
-1156 LRDSEGKAAATGTT
+1156 LRDSEGKTVATGTT

-1176 TLNVPAEGTYT
+1176 TLNAPAEGTYT
-1187 AVITKTPYEYYIPV
+1187 AAIVKTPYEYYIPV
-1201 DAQIVAKA
+1201 DAKVVAKA
-1209 HEHSYTTWKKVSDAT
+1209 HEHSYTTWKKVSSAT

-1243 KDGGKK
+1243 KTVGEK
-1249 LDPTVKL
+1249 LTPTVKL
-1256 SKTTVAL
+1256 TATKLALKT
-1263 TLKQSETVKVSGLA
+1263 KQSVTVRATGLA
-1277 KGDSVKGWTSS
+1277 KGDYVKSWTSS
-1288 DKSIATV
+1288 KKSVATV

-1304 TKEGKA
+1304 SKEGTA
-1310 TITVTLASGKK
+1310 VITVTLASK
-1321 AQIAVTVKE
+1321 
-1330 TKHVYTKWTKV
+1330 
-1341 SSATVFAPEK
+1341 
-1351 RQSTCNLCGRKITR
+1351 
-1365 EFGTKLTPTVKL
+1365 
-1377 TKTTLTLKTKQSV
+1377 
-1390 TVKASGLARGDSVKK
+1390 
-1405 WTSSNKSIATV
+1405 
-1416 DKNGKITATAKE
+1416 
-1428 GKATITVTLASGKTA
+1428 KTA
-1443 KVAVTVKLIRTT
+1443 KVTVTVKMIRTT
-1455 KLTNVPKTLSIT
+1455 KLTKVPKTLSLT
-1467 AGKKYTLKPVVT
+1467 TGKKYTLKPVVT

-1501 QGAVTAVKAG
+1501 TGVITAKKVGKV
-1511 SATITVQSGK
+1511 TITVQSGK
-1521 QKATVKVTVKK
+1521 QKATVTLTVKK
-1532 APALKSI
+1532 APALKAI
-1539 KNVPGSKTIANGK
+1539 KNVPTKKTITKGK

-1576 NVATVD
+1576 SIATVD

>member
-1 MLRKEL
+1 
-7 QKKMQAVAMAAVVT
+7 MAAVVT

-35 LPEEVTAEDF
+35 LPGELTAEAF
-45 SDAGEAVTEEV
+45 SDNGEAVTEEV
-56 TGDDFSDGE
+56 TEDDFSDGE
-65 AVAEQSSA
+65 TAAGQSSA
-73 DENGVVED
+73 GENEVVD
-81 VPAVQAEES
+81 VPAAQAEES

-183 SITRPTAEQGPYSFT
+183 SITRPTAEQGPYTFT

-224 NFTIVLAPEKRN
+224 DFTIVLAPEKKN

-251 IEGATVDIQKDWNS
+251 IEGATVDIQKDWSS
-265 LTPGEDGSYTLV
+265 LTPADDGSYTLV

-289 GYDKYTQTFI
+289 GYDKYTQTI
-299 PSASGDMEVKLSPIV
+299 LPSASGDIEVKLSPIV

-383 GDYTFPVTLES
+383 GDYTFPVTLQS
-394 NINPADQS
+394 NIDPADQA

-422 GTDSNIADMVLA
+422 GTDSNIADMILA

-566 PEVISIQNPSID
+566 PDVISIQNPSID

-586 KINPKTEDT
+586 KISPKTEDT
-595 EVTLTATFKANDTLL
+595 EVTLTATFKANDILL

-621 TITKTFEVTVKGS
+621 TITKTFKVTVKGS

-711 YRAAVDLFAY
+711 YRAAVDLFTY

-754 EKLDTEI
+754 EKLDAEI

-768 AHYFDGIKGDNADVD
+768 AHYFDGIKGDNADAD

-804 WVYTAD
+804 WVYNAD

-823 DDPWIMEGQGYNHF
+823 DNPWIMEGQGYNHF

-875 AKDHPDNA
+875 AKDHLDNA

-903 AESEALKA
+903 AEGEALKA

-926 TEAGQYPEGTKKALT
+926 TEAGQYPEGTKDALS
-941 EAIAAAQAVS
+941 EAIKAAQAVS

-963 AITALTEAMK
+963 AITALAKAMK

-987 VIAATE
+987 VIAGTE
-993 ANTSGK
+993 ANTAGK

-1010 ALYGYTK
+1010 ALYGYVK
-1017 PESVQAEVTVLDALA
+1017 PEKVQAEVTVLDALA

-1046 PEDYLVVSEQG
+1046 PEDYLVVNESG
-1057 WINKVFGV
+1057 WISKAFGV
-1065 TTASVGFFVNNKMPI
+1065 TTANVSFFVNNKMPLGD
-1080 SADTGYGSTCNEA
+1080 SGYGSMCNEA
-1093 VLQSGDI
+1093 VLNSGDV
-1100 LNVVLYHDTT
+1100 LNVFFYNDTA
-1110 GWSDKYLYFDGIA
+1110 GYSDEYLYFDSIA
-1123 SDIMAKKDF
+1123 CDIMAKKDF
-1132 TLNVKGFTAAWGDE
+1132 ILNVKGFKAAWGE
-1146 SVAQKDITVE
+1146 EASAQKDITVE
-1156 LRDSEGKAAATGTT
+1156 LRDSEGKTVATGTT

-1176 TLNVPAEGTYT
+1176 TLNAPAEGTYT
-1187 AVITKTPYEYYIPV
+1187 AAIVKTPYEYYIPV
-1201 DAQIVAKA
+1201 DAKVVAKA
-1209 HEHSYTTWKKVSDAT
+1209 HEHSYTTWKKVSSAT

-1243 KDGGKK
+1243 KTVGKK
-1249 LDPTVKL
+1249 LTPTVKL
-1256 SKTTVAL
+1256 TATKLALKT
-1263 TLKQSETVKVSGLA
+1263 KQSVTVRATGLA
-1277 KGDSVKGWTSS
+1277 KGDYVKSWTSS
-1288 DKSIATV
+1288 KKSVATV

-1304 TKEGKA
+1304 SKEG
-1310 TITVTLASGKK
+1310 T
-1321 AQIAVTVKE
+1321 AV
-1330 TKHVYTKWTKV
+1330 
-1341 SSATVFAPEK
+1341 
-1351 RQSTCNLCGRKITR
+1351 
-1365 EFGTKLTPTVKL
+1365 
-1377 TKTTLTLKTKQSV
+1377 
-1390 TVKASGLARGDSVKK
+1390 
-1405 WTSSNKSIATV
+1405 
-1416 DKNGKITATAKE
+1416 
-1428 GKATITVTLASGKTA
+1428 ITVTLASGKTA
-1443 KVAVTVKLIRTT
+1443 KVTVTVKMIRTT
-1455 KLTNVPKTLSIT
+1455 KLTKVPKTLSLT
-1467 AGKKYTLKPVVT
+1467 TGKKYTLKPVVT

-1501 QGAVTAVKAG
+1501 TGVITAKKVGKV
-1511 SATITVQSGK
+1511 TITVQSGK
-1521 QKATVKVTVKK
+1521 QKATVTLTVKK
-1532 APALKSI
+1532 APALKAI
-1539 KNVPGSKTIANGK
+1539 KNVPTKKTITKGK

-1576 NVATVD
+1576 SIATVD

>member
-35 LPEEVTAEDF
+35 LPGELTAEAF
-45 SDAGEAVTEEV
+45 SDNGEAVTEEV
-56 TGDDFSDGE
+56 TEDDFSDGE
-65 AVAEQSSA
+65 TAAGQSSA
-73 DENGVVED
+73 GENEVVD
-81 VPAVQAEES
+81 VPAAQAEES

-183 SITRPTAEQGPYSFT
+183 SITRPTAEQGPYTFT

-224 NFTIVLAPEKRN
+224 DFTIVLAPEKKN

-251 IEGATVDIQKDWNS
+251 IEGATVDIQKDWSS
-265 LTPGEDGSYTLV
+265 LTPADDGSYTLV

-289 GYDKYTQTFI
+289 GYDKYTQTI
-299 PSASGDMEVKLSPIV
+299 LPSASGDIEVKLSPIV

-383 GDYTFPVTLES
+383 GDYTFPVTLQS
-394 NINPADQS
+394 NIDPADQA

-409 AFDAEFGTLRPVY
+409 AFDAEFGTLRPIY

-566 PEVISIQNPSID
+566 PDVISIQNPSID

-595 EVTLTATFKANDTLL
+595 EVTLTATFRANDILL

-621 TITKTFEVTVKGS
+621 TITKTFKVTVKGS

-711 YRAAVDLFAY
+711 YRAAVDLFTY

-754 EKLDTEI
+754 EKLDAEI

-768 AHYFDGIKGDNADVD
+768 AHYFDGIKGDNADAD

-804 WVYTAD
+804 WVYNAD

-875 AKDHPDNA
+875 AKDHLDNA

-903 AESEALKA
+903 AEGEALKA

-926 TEAGQYPEGTKKALT
+926 TEAGQYPEGTKDALS
-941 EAIAAAQAVS
+941 EAIKAAQAVS

-963 AITALTEAMK
+963 AITALAKAMK

-987 VIAATE
+987 VIAGTE
-993 ANTSGK
+993 ANTAGK

-1010 ALYGYTK
+1010 ALYGYVK
-1017 PESVQAEVTVLDALA
+1017 PEKVQAEVTVLDALA

-1046 PEDYLVVSEQG
+1046 PEDYLVVNESG
-1057 WINKVFGV
+1057 LISKAFGV
-1065 TTASVGFFVNNKMPI
+1065 TTANVSFFVNNKMPLGD
-1080 SADTGYGSTCNEA
+1080 SGYGSMCNEA
-1093 VLQSGDI
+1093 VLNSGDV
-1100 LNVVLYHDTT
+1100 LNVFFYNDTA
-1110 GWSDKYLYFDGIA
+1110 GYSDEYLYFDSIA
-1123 SDIMAKKDF
+1123 CDIMAKKDF
-1132 TLNVKGFTAAWGDE
+1132 ILNVKGFKAAWGE
-1146 SVAQKDITVE
+1146 EASAQKDITVE
-1156 LRDSEGKAAATGTT
+1156 LRDSEGKTVATGTT

-1176 TLNVPAEGTYT
+1176 TLNAPAEGTYT
-1187 AVITKTPYEYYIPV
+1187 AAIVKTPYEYYIPV
-1201 DAQIVAKA
+1201 DAKVVAKA
-1209 HEHSYTTWKKVSDAT
+1209 HEHSYTTWKKVSSAT

-1243 KDGGKK
+1243 KTVGEK
-1249 LDPTVKL
+1249 LTPTVKL
-1256 SKTTVAL
+1256 TATKLALKT
-1263 TLKQSETVKVSGLA
+1263 KQSVTVRATGLA
-1277 KGDSVKGWTSS
+1277 KGDYVKSWTSS
-1288 DKSIATV
+1288 KKSVATV

-1304 TKEGKA
+1304 SKEGTA
-1310 TITVTLASGKK
+1310 VITVTLASK
-1321 AQIAVTVKE
+1321 
-1330 TKHVYTKWTKV
+1330 
-1341 SSATVFAPEK
+1341 
-1351 RQSTCNLCGRKITR
+1351 
-1365 EFGTKLTPTVKL
+1365 
-1377 TKTTLTLKTKQSV
+1377 
-1390 TVKASGLARGDSVKK
+1390 
-1405 WTSSNKSIATV
+1405 
-1416 DKNGKITATAKE
+1416 
-1428 GKATITVTLASGKTA
+1428 KTA
-1443 KVAVTVKLIRTT
+1443 KVTVTVKMIRTT
-1455 KLTNVPKTLSIT
+1455 KLTKVPKTLSLT
-1467 AGKKYTLKPVVT
+1467 TGKKYTLKPVVT

-1501 QGAVTAVKAG
+1501 TGVITAKKVGKV
-1511 SATITVQSGK
+1511 TITVQSGK
-1521 QKATVKVTVKK
+1521 QKATVTLTVKK
-1532 APALKSI
+1532 APALKAI
-1539 KNVPGSKTIANGK
+1539 KNVPTKKTITKGK

-1566 AKITYTTSNK
+1566 AKITYTSSNK
-1576 NVATVD
+1576 SVATVD

>member
-35 LPEEVTAEDF
+35 LPGELTAEAF
-45 SDAGEAVTEEV
+45 SDNGEAVTEEV
-56 TGDDFSDGE
+56 TEDDFSDGE
-65 AVAEQSSA
+65 TAAGQSSA
-73 DENGVVED
+73 GENEVVD
-81 VPAVQAEES
+81 VPAAQAEES

-183 SITRPTAEQGPYSFT
+183 SITRPTAEQGPYTFT

-224 NFTIVLAPEKRN
+224 DFTIVLAPEKKN

-251 IEGATVDIQKDWNS
+251 IEGATVDIQKDWSS
-265 LTPGEDGSYTLV
+265 LTPADDGSYTLV
-277 EGSEYTLTVTAD
+277 EGSEYTLTVTAN
-289 GYDKYTQTFI
+289 GYDKYTQTI
-299 PSASGDMEVKLSPIV
+299 LPSASGDIEVKLSPIV

-383 GDYTFPVTLES
+383 GDYTFPVTLQS
-394 NINPADQS
+394 NIDPADQA

-409 AFDAEFGTLRPVY
+409 AFDAEFGTLRPIY

-566 PEVISIQNPSID
+566 PDVISIQNPSID

-595 EVTLTATFKANDTLL
+595 EVTLTATFKANDILL

-621 TITKTFEVTVKGS
+621 TITKTFKVTVKGS

-711 YRAAVDLFAY
+711 YRAAVDLFTY

-754 EKLDTEI
+754 EKLDAEI

-768 AHYFDGIKGDNADVD
+768 AHYFDGIKGDNADAD

-804 WVYTAD
+804 WVYNAD

-823 DDPWIMEGQGYNHF
+823 DNPWIMEGQGYNHF

-875 AKDHPDNA
+875 AKDHLDNA

-903 AESEALKA
+903 AEGEALKA

-926 TEAGQYPEGTKKALT
+926 TEAGQYPEGTKDALS
-941 EAIAAAQAVS
+941 EAIKAAQAVS

-963 AITALTEAMK
+963 AITALAKAMK

-987 VIAATE
+987 VIAGTE
-993 ANTSGK
+993 ANTAGK

-1010 ALYGYTK
+1010 ALYGYVK
-1017 PESVQAEVTVLDALA
+1017 PEKVQAEVTVLDALA

-1046 PEDYLVVSEQG
+1046 PEDYLVVNESG
-1057 WINKVFGV
+1057 WISKAFGV
-1065 TTASVGFFVNNKMPI
+1065 TTANVSFFVNNKMPLGD
-1080 SADTGYGSTCNEA
+1080 SGYGSMCNEA
-1093 VLQSGDI
+1093 VLNSGDV
-1100 LNVVLYHDTT
+1100 LNVFFYNDTA
-1110 GWSDKYLYFDGIA
+1110 GYSDEYLYFDSIA
-1123 SDIMAKKDF
+1123 CDIMAKKDF
-1132 TLNVKGFTAAWGDE
+1132 ILNVKGFKAAWGE
-1146 SVAQKDITVE
+1146 EASAQKDITVE
-1156 LRDSEGKAAATGTT
+1156 LRDSEGKTVATGTT

-1176 TLNVPAEGTYT
+1176 TLNAPAEGTYT
-1187 AVITKTPYEYYIPV
+1187 AAIVKTPYEYYIPV
-1201 DAQIVAKA
+1201 DAKVVAKA
-1209 HEHSYTTWKKVSDAT
+1209 HEHSYTTWKKVSSAT

-1243 KDGGKK
+1243 KTVGEK
-1249 LDPTVKL
+1249 LTPTVKL
-1256 SKTTVAL
+1256 TATKLALKT
-1263 TLKQSETVKVSGLA
+1263 KQSVTVRATGLA
-1277 KGDSVKGWTSS
+1277 KGDYVKSWTSS
-1288 DKSIATV
+1288 KKSVATV

-1304 TKEGKA
+1304 SKEG
-1310 TITVTLASGKK
+1310 T
-1321 AQIAVTVKE
+1321 AV
-1330 TKHVYTKWTKV
+1330 
-1341 SSATVFAPEK
+1341 
-1351 RQSTCNLCGRKITR
+1351 
-1365 EFGTKLTPTVKL
+1365 
-1377 TKTTLTLKTKQSV
+1377 
-1390 TVKASGLARGDSVKK
+1390 
-1405 WTSSNKSIATV
+1405 
-1416 DKNGKITATAKE
+1416 
-1428 GKATITVTLASGKTA
+1428 ITVTLASGKTA
-1443 KVAVTVKLIRTT
+1443 KVTVTVKMIRTT
-1455 KLTNVPKTLSIT
+1455 KLTKVPKTLSLT
-1467 AGKKYTLKPVVT
+1467 TGKKYTLKPVVT

-1501 QGAVTAVKAG
+1501 TGVITAKKVGKV
-1511 SATITVQSGK
+1511 TITVQSGK
-1521 QKATVKVTVKK
+1521 QKATVTLTVKK
-1532 APALKSI
+1532 APALKAI
-1539 KNVPGSKTIANGK
+1539 KNVPPKKTITKGK

-1576 NVATVD
+1576 SIATVD

>member
-1 MLRKEL
+1 
-7 QKKMQAVAMAAVVT
+7 MAAVVT

-35 LPEEVTAEDF
+35 LPGELTAEAF
-45 SDAGEAVTEEV
+45 SDNGEAVTEEV
-56 TGDDFSDGE
+56 TEDDFSDGE
-65 AVAEQSSA
+65 TAAGQSSA
-73 DENGVVED
+73 GENEVVD
-81 VPAVQAEES
+81 VPAAQAEES

-183 SITRPTAEQGPYSFT
+183 SITRPTAEQGPYTFT

-224 NFTIVLAPEKRN
+224 DFTIVLAPEKKN

-251 IEGATVDIQKDWNS
+251 IEGATVDIQKDWSS
-265 LTPGEDGSYTLV
+265 LTPADDGSYTLV

-289 GYDKYTQTFI
+289 GYDKYTQTI
-299 PSASGDMEVKLSPIV
+299 LPSASGDIEVKLSPIV

-383 GDYTFPVTLES
+383 GDYTFPVTLQS
-394 NINPADQS
+394 NIDPADQA

-409 AFDAEFGTLRPVY
+409 AFDAEFGTLRPIY

-566 PEVISIQNPSID
+566 PDVISIQNPSID

-595 EVTLTATFKANDTLL
+595 EVTLTATFKANDILL

-621 TITKTFEVTVKGS
+621 TITKTFKVTVKGS

-711 YRAAVDLFAY
+711 YRAAVDLFTY

-754 EKLDTEI
+754 EKLDAEI

-768 AHYFDGIKGDNADVD
+768 AHYFDGIKGDNADAD

-804 WVYTAD
+804 WVYNAD

-875 AKDHPDNA
+875 AKDHLDNA

-903 AESEALKA
+903 AEGEALKA

-926 TEAGQYPEGTKKALT
+926 TEAGQYPEGTKDALS
-941 EAIAAAQAVS
+941 EAIKAAQAVS

-963 AITALTEAMK
+963 AITALAKAMK

-987 VIAATE
+987 VIAGTE
-993 ANTSGK
+993 ANTAGK

-1010 ALYGYTK
+1010 ALYGYVK
-1017 PESVQAEVTVLDALA
+1017 PEKVQAEVTVLDALA

-1046 PEDYLVVSEQG
+1046 PEDYLVVNESG
-1057 WINKVFGV
+1057 LISKAFGV
-1065 TTASVGFFVNNKMPI
+1065 TTANVSFFVNNKMPLGD
-1080 SADTGYGSTCNEA
+1080 SGYGSMCNEA
-1093 VLQSGDI
+1093 VLNSGDV
-1100 LNVVLYHDTT
+1100 LNVFFYNDTA
-1110 GWSDKYLYFDGIA
+1110 GYSDEYLYFDSIA
-1123 SDIMAKKDF
+1123 CDIMAKKDF
-1132 TLNVKGFTAAWGDE
+1132 ILNVKGFKAAWGE
-1146 SVAQKDITVE
+1146 EASAQKDITVE
-1156 LRDSEGKAAATGTT
+1156 LRDSEGKTVATGTT

-1176 TLNVPAEGTYT
+1176 TLNAPAEGTYT
-1187 AVITKTPYEYYIPV
+1187 AAIVKTPYEYYIPV
-1201 DAQIVAKA
+1201 DAKVVAKA
-1209 HEHSYTTWKKVSDAT
+1209 HEHSYTTWKKVSSAT

-1243 KDGGKK
+1243 KTVGEK
-1249 LDPTVKL
+1249 LTPTVKL
-1256 SKTTVAL
+1256 TATKLALKT
-1263 TLKQSETVKVSGLA
+1263 KQSVTVRATGLA
-1277 KGDSVKGWTSS
+1277 KGDYVKSWTSS
-1288 DKSIATV
+1288 KKSVATV

-1304 TKEGKA
+1304 SKEG
-1310 TITVTLASGKK
+1310 T
-1321 AQIAVTVKE
+1321 AV
-1330 TKHVYTKWTKV
+1330 
-1341 SSATVFAPEK
+1341 
-1351 RQSTCNLCGRKITR
+1351 
-1365 EFGTKLTPTVKL
+1365 
-1377 TKTTLTLKTKQSV
+1377 
-1390 TVKASGLARGDSVKK
+1390 
-1405 WTSSNKSIATV
+1405 
-1416 DKNGKITATAKE
+1416 
-1428 GKATITVTLASGKTA
+1428 ITVTLASGKTA
-1443 KVAVTVKLIRTT
+1443 KVTVTVKMIRTT
-1455 KLTNVPKTLSIT
+1455 KLTKVPKTLSLT
-1467 AGKKYTLKPVVT
+1467 TGKKYTLKPVVT

-1501 QGAVTAVKAG
+1501 TGVITAKKVGKV
-1511 SATITVQSGK
+1511 TITVQSGK
-1521 QKATVKVTVKK
+1521 QKATVTLTVKK
-1532 APALKSI
+1532 APALKVI
-1539 KNVPGSKTIANGK
+1539 KNVPTKKTITKGK

-1576 NVATVD
+1576 SIATVD

>member
-35 LPEEVTAEDF
+35 LPGELTAEAF
-45 SDAGEAVTEEV
+45 SDNGEAVTEEV
-56 TGDDFSDGE
+56 TEDDFSDGE
-65 AVAEQSSA
+65 TAAGQSSA
-73 DENGVVED
+73 GENEVVD
-81 VPAVQAEES
+81 VPAAQAEES

-183 SITRPTAEQGPYSFT
+183 SITRPTAEQGPYTFT

-224 NFTIVLAPEKRN
+224 DFTIVLAPEKKN

-251 IEGATVDIQKDWNS
+251 IEGATVDIQKDWSS
-265 LTPGEDGSYTLV
+265 LTPADDGSYTLV

-289 GYDKYTQTFI
+289 GYDKYTQTI
-299 PSASGDMEVKLSPIV
+299 LPSASGDIEVKLSPIV

-383 GDYTFPVTLES
+383 GDYTFPVTLQS
-394 NINPADQS
+394 NIDPADQA

-422 GTDSNIADMVLA
+422 GTDSNIEDMVLA

-500 SRRVTVSWDQ
+500 NRRVTVSWDQ

-566 PEVISIQNPSID
+566 PDVISIQNPSID

-595 EVTLTATFKANDTLL
+595 EVTLTATFKANDILL

-621 TITKTFEVTVKGS
+621 TITKTFKVTVKGS

-711 YRAAVDLFAY
+711 YRAAVDLFTY

-754 EKLDTEI
+754 EKLDAEI

-768 AHYFDGIKGDNADVD
+768 AHYFDGIKGDNADAD

-804 WVYTAD
+804 WVYNAD

-875 AKDHPDNA
+875 AKDHLDNA

-903 AESEALKA
+903 AEGEALKA

-926 TEAGQYPEGTKKALT
+926 TEAGQYPEGTKDALS
-941 EAIAAAQAVS
+941 EAIKAAQAVS

-963 AITALTEAMK
+963 AITALAKAMK

-987 VIAATE
+987 VIAGTE
-993 ANTSGK
+993 ANTAGK

-1010 ALYGYTK
+1010 ALYGYVK
-1017 PESVQAEVTVLDALA
+1017 PEKVQAEVTVLDALA

-1046 PEDYLVVSEQG
+1046 PEDYLVVNESG
-1057 WINKVFGV
+1057 LISKAFGV
-1065 TTASVGFFVNNKMPI
+1065 TTANISFFVNNKMPLGD
-1080 SADTGYGSTCNEA
+1080 SGYGSMCNEA
-1093 VLQSGDI
+1093 VLNSGDV
-1100 LNVVLYHDTT
+1100 LNVFFYNDTA
-1110 GWSDKYLYFDGIA
+1110 GYSDEYLYFDSIA
-1123 SDIMAKKDF
+1123 CDIMAKKDF
-1132 TLNVKGFTAAWGDE
+1132 ILNVKGFKAAWGE
-1146 SVAQKDITVE
+1146 EASAQKDITVE
-1156 LRDSEGKAAATGTT
+1156 LRDSEGKTVATGTT

-1176 TLNVPAEGTYT
+1176 TLNAPAEGTYT
-1187 AVITKTPYEYYIPV
+1187 AAIVKTPYEYYIPV
-1201 DAQIVAKA
+1201 DAKVVAKA
-1209 HEHSYTTWKKVSDAT
+1209 HEHSYTTWKKVSSAT

-1243 KDGGKK
+1243 KTVGEK
-1249 LDPTVKL
+1249 LTPTVKL
-1256 SKTTVAL
+1256 TATKLALKT
-1263 TLKQSETVKVSGLA
+1263 KQSVTVRATGLA
-1277 KGDSVKGWTSS
+1277 KGDYVKSWTSS
-1288 DKSIATV
+1288 KKSVATV

-1304 TKEGKA
+1304 SKEGTA
-1310 TITVTLASGKK
+1310 VITVTLASK
-1321 AQIAVTVKE
+1321 
-1330 TKHVYTKWTKV
+1330 
-1341 SSATVFAPEK
+1341 
-1351 RQSTCNLCGRKITR
+1351 
-1365 EFGTKLTPTVKL
+1365 
-1377 TKTTLTLKTKQSV
+1377 
-1390 TVKASGLARGDSVKK
+1390 
-1405 WTSSNKSIATV
+1405 
-1416 DKNGKITATAKE
+1416 
-1428 GKATITVTLASGKTA
+1428 KTA
-1443 KVAVTVKLIRTT
+1443 KVTVTVKMIRTT
-1455 KLTNVPKTLSIT
+1455 KLTKVPKTLSLT
-1467 AGKKYTLKPVVT
+1467 TGKKYTLKPVVT

-1501 QGAVTAVKAG
+1501 TGVITAKKVGKV
-1511 SATITVQSGK
+1511 TITVQSGK
-1521 QKATVKVTVKK
+1521 QKATVTLTVKK
-1532 APALKSI
+1532 APALKVI
-1539 KNVPGSKTIANGK
+1539 KNVPTKKTITKGK

-1576 NVATVD
+1576 SIATVD

>member
-35 LPEEVTAEDF
+35 LPGELTAEAF
-45 SDAGEAVTEEV
+45 SDNGEAVTEEV
-56 TGDDFSDGE
+56 TEDDFSDGE
-65 AVAEQSSA
+65 TAAGQSSA
-73 DENGVVED
+73 GENEVVD
-81 VPAVQAEES
+81 VPAAQAEES

-183 SITRPTAEQGPYSFT
+183 SITRPTAEQGPYTFT

-224 NFTIVLAPEKRN
+224 DFTIVLAPEKKN

-251 IEGATVDIQKDWNS
+251 IEGATVDIQKDWSS
-265 LTPGEDGSYTLV
+265 LTPADDGSYTLV
-277 EGSEYTLTVTAD
+277 EGSEYTLTVTAN
-289 GYDKYTQTFI
+289 GYDKYTQTI
-299 PSASGDMEVKLSPIV
+299 LPSASGDIEVKLSPIV

-383 GDYTFPVTLES
+383 GDYTFPVTLQS
-394 NINPADQS
+394 NIDPADQA

-566 PEVISIQNPSID
+566 PDVISIQNPSID

-595 EVTLTATFKANDTLL
+595 EVTLTATFKANDILL

-621 TITKTFEVTVKGS
+621 TITKTFKVTVKGS

-711 YRAAVDLFAY
+711 YRAAVDLFTY

-754 EKLDTEI
+754 EKLDAEI

-768 AHYFDGIKGDNADVD
+768 AHYFDGIKGDNADAD

-804 WVYTAD
+804 WVYNAD

-823 DDPWIMEGQGYNHF
+823 DNPWIMEGQGYNHF

-875 AKDHPDNA
+875 AKDHLDNA

-903 AESEALKA
+903 AEGEALKA

-926 TEAGQYPEGTKKALT
+926 TEAGQYPEGTKDALS
-941 EAIAAAQAVS
+941 EAIKAAQAVS

-963 AITALTEAMK
+963 AITALAKAMK

-987 VIAATE
+987 VIAGTE
-993 ANTSGK
+993 ANTAGK

-1010 ALYGYTK
+1010 ALYGYVK
-1017 PESVQAEVTVLDALA
+1017 PEKVQAEVTVLDALA

-1046 PEDYLVVSEQG
+1046 PEDYLVVNESG
-1057 WINKVFGV
+1057 WISKAFGV
-1065 TTASVGFFVNNKMPI
+1065 TTANVSFFVNNKMPLGD
-1080 SADTGYGSTCNEA
+1080 SGYGSMCNEA
-1093 VLQSGDI
+1093 VLNSGDV
-1100 LNVVLYHDTT
+1100 LNVFFYNDTA
-1110 GWSDKYLYFDGIA
+1110 GYSDEYLYFDSIA
-1123 SDIMAKKDF
+1123 CDIMAKKDF
-1132 TLNVKGFTAAWGDE
+1132 ILNVKGFKAAWGE
-1146 SVAQKDITVE
+1146 EASAQKDITVE
-1156 LRDSEGKAAATGTT
+1156 LRDSEGKTVATGTT

-1176 TLNVPAEGTYT
+1176 TLNAPAEGTYT
-1187 AVITKTPYEYYIPV
+1187 AAIVKTPYEYYIPV
-1201 DAQIVAKA
+1201 DAKVVAKA
-1209 HEHSYTTWKKVSDAT
+1209 HEHSYTTWKKVSSAT

-1243 KDGGKK
+1243 KTVGEK
-1249 LDPTVKL
+1249 LTPTVKL
-1256 SKTTVAL
+1256 TATKLALKT
-1263 TLKQSETVKVSGLA
+1263 KQSVTVRATGLA
-1277 KGDSVKGWTSS
+1277 KGDYVKSWTSS
-1288 DKSIATV
+1288 KKSVATV

-1304 TKEGKA
+1304 SKEGTA
-1310 TITVTLASGKK
+1310 VITVTLASK
-1321 AQIAVTVKE
+1321 
-1330 TKHVYTKWTKV
+1330 
-1341 SSATVFAPEK
+1341 
-1351 RQSTCNLCGRKITR
+1351 
-1365 EFGTKLTPTVKL
+1365 
-1377 TKTTLTLKTKQSV
+1377 
-1390 TVKASGLARGDSVKK
+1390 
-1405 WTSSNKSIATV
+1405 
-1416 DKNGKITATAKE
+1416 
-1428 GKATITVTLASGKTA
+1428 KTA
-1443 KVAVTVKLIRTT
+1443 KVTVTVKMIRTT
-1455 KLTNVPKTLSIT
+1455 KLTKVPKTLSLT
-1467 AGKKYTLKPVVT
+1467 TGKKYTLKPVVT

-1501 QGAVTAVKAG
+1501 TGVITAKKVGKV
-1511 SATITVQSGK
+1511 TITVQSGK
-1521 QKATVKVTVKK
+1521 QKATVTLTVKK
-1532 APALKSI
+1532 APALKAI
-1539 KNVPGSKTIANGK
+1539 KNVPTKKTITKGK

-1566 AKITYTTSNK
+1566 AKITYTSSNK
-1576 NVATVD
+1576 SVATVD

>member
-35 LPEEVTAEDF
+35 LPGELTAEAF
-45 SDAGEAVTEEV
+45 SDNGEAVTEEV
-56 TGDDFSDGE
+56 TEDDFSDGGT
-65 AVAEQSSA
+65 AAGQSSA
-73 DENGVVED
+73 GENEVVD
-81 VPAVQAEES
+81 VPAAQAEES

-183 SITRPTAEQGPYSFT
+183 SITRPTAEQGPYTFT

-224 NFTIVLAPEKRN
+224 DFTIVLAPEKKN

-251 IEGATVDIQKDWNS
+251 IEGATVDIQKDWSS
-265 LTPGEDGSYTLV
+265 LTPADDGSYTLV

-289 GYDKYTQTFI
+289 GYDKYTQTI
-299 PSASGDMEVKLSPIV
+299 LPSASGDIEVKLSPIV

-383 GDYTFPVTLES
+383 GDYTFPVTLQS
-394 NINPADQS
+394 NIDPADQA

-409 AFDAEFGTLRPVY
+409 AFDAEFGTLRPIY

-566 PEVISIQNPSID
+566 PDVISIQNPSID

-595 EVTLTATFKANDTLL
+595 EVTLTATFKANDILL

-621 TITKTFEVTVKGS
+621 TITKTFKVTVKGS

-711 YRAAVDLFAY
+711 YRAAVDLFTY

-754 EKLDTEI
+754 EKLDAEI

-768 AHYFDGIKGDNADVD
+768 AHYFDGIKGDNADAD

-804 WVYTAD
+804 WAYNAD

-875 AKDHPDNA
+875 AKDHRDNA

-903 AESEALKA
+903 AEGEALKA

-926 TEAGQYPEGTKKALT
+926 TEAGQYPEGTKDALS
-941 EAIAAAQAVS
+941 EAIKAAQAVS

-963 AITALTEAMK
+963 AITALAKAMK

-987 VIAATE
+987 VIAGTE
-993 ANTSGK
+993 ANTAGK

-1010 ALYGYTK
+1010 ALYGYVK
-1017 PESVQAEVTVLDALA
+1017 PEKVQAEVTVLDALA

-1046 PEDYLVVSEQG
+1046 PEDYLVVNESG
-1057 WINKVFGV
+1057 WISKAFGV
-1065 TTASVGFFVNNKMPI
+1065 TTANVSFFVNNKMPLGD
-1080 SADTGYGSTCNEA
+1080 SGYGSMCNEA
-1093 VLQSGDI
+1093 VLNSGDV
-1100 LNVVLYHDTT
+1100 LNVFFYNDTA
-1110 GWSDKYLYFDGIA
+1110 GYSDEYLYFDSIA
-1123 SDIMAKKDF
+1123 CDITAKKDF
-1132 TLNVKGFTAAWGDE
+1132 ILNVKGFKAAWGE
-1146 SVAQKDITVE
+1146 EASAQKDITVE
-1156 LRDSEGKAAATGTT
+1156 LRDSEGKTVATGTT

-1176 TLNVPAEGTYT
+1176 TLNAPAEGTYT
-1187 AVITKTPYEYYIPV
+1187 AAIVKTPYEYYIPV
-1201 DAQIVAKA
+1201 DAKVVAKA
-1209 HEHSYTTWKKVSDAT
+1209 HEHSYTTWKKVSSAT

-1243 KDGGKK
+1243 KTVGEK
-1249 LDPTVKL
+1249 LTPTVKL
-1256 SKTTVAL
+1256 TATKLALKT
-1263 TLKQSETVKVSGLA
+1263 KQSVTVRATGLA
-1277 KGDSVKGWTSS
+1277 KGDYVKSWISSKKSV
-1288 DKSIATV
+1288 ATV

-1304 TKEGKA
+1304 SKEG
-1310 TITVTLASGKK
+1310 T
-1321 AQIAVTVKE
+1321 AV
-1330 TKHVYTKWTKV
+1330 
-1341 SSATVFAPEK
+1341 
-1351 RQSTCNLCGRKITR
+1351 
-1365 EFGTKLTPTVKL
+1365 
-1377 TKTTLTLKTKQSV
+1377 
-1390 TVKASGLARGDSVKK
+1390 
-1405 WTSSNKSIATV
+1405 
-1416 DKNGKITATAKE
+1416 
-1428 GKATITVTLASGKTA
+1428 ITVTLASGKTA
-1443 KVAVTVKLIRTT
+1443 KVTVTVKMIRTT
-1455 KLTNVPKTLSIT
+1455 KLTKVPKTLSLT
-1467 AGKKYTLKPVVT
+1467 TGKKYTLKPVVT

-1501 QGAVTAVKAG
+1501 TGVITAKKVGKV
-1511 SATITVQSGK
+1511 TITVQSGK
-1521 QKATVKVTVKK
+1521 QKATVTLTVKK
-1532 APALKSI
+1532 APALKAI
-1539 KNVPGSKTIANGK
+1539 KNVPTKKTITKGK

-1566 AKITYTTSNK
+1566 AKITYTSSNK
-1576 NVATVD
+1576 SIATVD

>member
-35 LPEEVTAEDF
+35 LPGELTAEAF
-45 SDAGEAVTEEV
+45 SDNGEAVTEEV
-56 TGDDFSDGE
+56 TEDDFSDGE
-65 AVAEQSSA
+65 TAAGQSSA
-73 DENGVVED
+73 GENEVVD
-81 VPAVQAEES
+81 VPAAQAEES

-183 SITRPTAEQGPYSFT
+183 SITRPTAEQGPYTFT

-224 NFTIVLAPEKRN
+224 DFTIVLAPEKKN

-251 IEGATVDIQKDWNS
+251 IEGATVDIQKDWSS
-265 LTPGEDGSYTLV
+265 LTPADDGSYTLV

-289 GYDKYTQTFI
+289 GYDKYTQTI
-299 PSASGDMEVKLSPIV
+299 LPSASGDIEVKLSPIV

-383 GDYTFPVTLES
+383 GDYTFPVTLQS
-394 NINPADQS
+394 NIDPADQA

-566 PEVISIQNPSID
+566 PDVISIQNPSID

-595 EVTLTATFKANDTLL
+595 EVTLTATFKANDILL

-621 TITKTFEVTVKGS
+621 TITKTFKVTVKGS

-711 YRAAVDLFAY
+711 YRAAVDLFTY

-754 EKLDTEI
+754 EKLDAEI

-768 AHYFDGIKGDNADVD
+768 AHYFDGIKGDNADAD

-804 WVYTAD
+804 WVYNAD

-823 DDPWIMEGQGYNHF
+823 DNPWIMEGQGYNHF

-875 AKDHPDNA
+875 AKDHLDNA

-903 AESEALKA
+903 AEGEALKA

-926 TEAGQYPEGTKKALT
+926 TEAGQYPEGTKDALS
-941 EAIAAAQAVS
+941 EAIKAAQAVS

-963 AITALTEAMK
+963 AITALAKAMK

-987 VIAATE
+987 VIAGTE
-993 ANTSGK
+993 ANTAGK

-1010 ALYGYTK
+1010 ALYGYVK
-1017 PESVQAEVTVLDALA
+1017 PEKVQAEVTVLDALA

-1046 PEDYLVVSEQG
+1046 PEDYLVVNESG
-1057 WINKVFGV
+1057 LISKAFGV
-1065 TTASVGFFVNNKMPI
+1065 TTANVSFFVNNKMPLGD
-1080 SADTGYGSTCNEA
+1080 SGYGSMCNEA
-1093 VLQSGDI
+1093 VLNSGDV
-1100 LNVVLYHDTT
+1100 LNVFFYNDTA
-1110 GWSDKYLYFDGIA
+1110 GYSDEYLYFDSIA
-1123 SDIMAKKDF
+1123 CDIMAKKDF
-1132 TLNVKGFTAAWGDE
+1132 ILNVKGFKAAWGE
-1146 SVAQKDITVE
+1146 EASAQKDITVE
-1156 LRDSEGKAAATGTT
+1156 LRDSEGKTVATGTT

-1176 TLNVPAEGTYT
+1176 TLNAPAEGTYT
-1187 AVITKTPYEYYIPV
+1187 AAIVKTPYEYYIPV
-1201 DAQIVAKA
+1201 DAKVVAKA
-1209 HEHSYTTWKKVSDAT
+1209 HEHSYTTWKKVSSAT

-1243 KDGGKK
+1243 KTVGEK
-1249 LDPTVKL
+1249 LTPTVKL
-1256 SKTTVAL
+1256 TATKLALKT
-1263 TLKQSETVKVSGLA
+1263 KQSVTVRATGLA
-1277 KGDSVKGWTSS
+1277 KGDYVKSWTSS
-1288 DKSIATV
+1288 KKSVATV

-1304 TKEGKA
+1304 SKEGTA
-1310 TITVTLASGKK
+1310 VITVTLASK
-1321 AQIAVTVKE
+1321 
-1330 TKHVYTKWTKV
+1330 
-1341 SSATVFAPEK
+1341 
-1351 RQSTCNLCGRKITR
+1351 
-1365 EFGTKLTPTVKL
+1365 
-1377 TKTTLTLKTKQSV
+1377 
-1390 TVKASGLARGDSVKK
+1390 
-1405 WTSSNKSIATV
+1405 
-1416 DKNGKITATAKE
+1416 
-1428 GKATITVTLASGKTA
+1428 KTA
-1443 KVAVTVKLIRTT
+1443 KVTVTVKMIRTT
-1455 KLTNVPKTLSIT
+1455 KLTKVPKTLSLT
-1467 AGKKYTLKPVVT
+1467 TGKKYTLKPVVT

-1501 QGAVTAVKAG
+1501 TGVITAKKVGKV
-1511 SATITVQSGK
+1511 TITVQSGK
-1521 QKATVKVTVKK
+1521 QKATVTLTVKK
-1532 APALKSI
+1532 APALKAI
-1539 KNVPGSKTIANGK
+1539 KNVPTKKTITKGK

-1576 NVATVD
+1576 SIATVD

>member
-35 LPEEVTAEDF
+35 LPGELTAEAF
-45 SDAGEAVTEEV
+45 SDNGEAVTEEV
-56 TGDDFSDGE
+56 TEDDFSDGE
-65 AVAEQSSA
+65 TAAGQSSA
-73 DENGVVED
+73 GENEVVD
-81 VPAVQAEES
+81 VPAAQAEES

-183 SITRPTAEQGPYSFT
+183 SITRPTAEQGPYTYFT

-224 NFTIVLAPEKRN
+224 DFTIVLAPEKKN

-251 IEGATVDIQKDWNS
+251 IEGATVDIQKDWSS
-265 LTPGEDGSYTLV
+265 LTPADDGSYTLV

-289 GYDKYTQTFI
+289 GYDKYTQTI
-299 PSASGDMEVKLSPIV
+299 LPSASGDIEVKLSPIV

-383 GDYTFPVTLES
+383 GDYTFPVTLQS
-394 NINPADQS
+394 NIDPADQA

-409 AFDAEFGTLRPVY
+409 AFDAEFGTLRPIY

-566 PEVISIQNPSID
+566 PDVISIQNPSID

-595 EVTLTATFKANDTLL
+595 EVTLTATFKANDILL

-621 TITKTFEVTVKGS
+621 TITKTFKVTVKGS

-711 YRAAVDLFAY
+711 YRAAVDLFTY

-754 EKLDTEI
+754 EKLDAEI

-768 AHYFDGIKGDNADVD
+768 AHYFDGIKGDNADAD

-804 WVYTAD
+804 WVYNAD

-875 AKDHPDNA
+875 AKDHLDNA

-889 KQEAS
+889 KQKAS

-903 AESEALKA
+903 AEGEALKA

-926 TEAGQYPEGTKKALT
+926 TEAGQYPEGTKDALS
-941 EAIAAAQAVS
+941 EAIKVAQAVS

-963 AITALTEAMK
+963 AITALAKAMK

-987 VIAATE
+987 VIAGTE
-993 ANTSGK
+993 ANTAGK

-1010 ALYGYTK
+1010 ALYGYVK
-1017 PESVQAEVTVLDALA
+1017 PEKVQAEVTVLDALA

-1046 PEDYLVVSEQG
+1046 PEDYLVVNESG
-1057 WINKVFGV
+1057 LISKAFGV
-1065 TTASVGFFVNNKMPI
+1065 TTANVSFFVNNKMPLGD
-1080 SADTGYGSTCNEA
+1080 SGYGSMCNEA
-1093 VLQSGDI
+1093 VLNSGDV
-1100 LNVVLYHDTT
+1100 LNVFFYNDTA
-1110 GWSDKYLYFDGIA
+1110 GYSDEYLYFDSIA
-1123 SDIMAKKDF
+1123 CDIMAKKDF
-1132 TLNVKGFTAAWGDE
+1132 ILNVKGFKAAWGE
-1146 SVAQKDITVE
+1146 EASAQKDITVE
-1156 LRDSEGKAAATGTT
+1156 LRDSEGKTVATGTT

-1176 TLNVPAEGTYT
+1176 TLNAPAEGTYT
-1187 AVITKTPYEYYIPV
+1187 AAIVKTPYEYYIPV
-1201 DAQIVAKA
+1201 DAKVVAKA
-1209 HEHSYTTWKKVSDAT
+1209 HEHSYTTWKKVSSAT

-1243 KDGGKK
+1243 KTVGEK
-1249 LDPTVKL
+1249 LTPTVKL
-1256 SKTTVAL
+1256 TATKLALKT
-1263 TLKQSETVKVSGLA
+1263 KQSVTVRATGLA
-1277 KGDSVKGWTSS
+1277 KGDYVKSWTSS
-1288 DKSIATV
+1288 KKSVATV

-1304 TKEGKA
+1304 SKEGTA
-1310 TITVTLASGKK
+1310 VITVTLASK
-1321 AQIAVTVKE
+1321 
-1330 TKHVYTKWTKV
+1330 
-1341 SSATVFAPEK
+1341 
-1351 RQSTCNLCGRKITR
+1351 
-1365 EFGTKLTPTVKL
+1365 
-1377 TKTTLTLKTKQSV
+1377 
-1390 TVKASGLARGDSVKK
+1390 
-1405 WTSSNKSIATV
+1405 
-1416 DKNGKITATAKE
+1416 
-1428 GKATITVTLASGKTA
+1428 KTA
-1443 KVAVTVKLIRTT
+1443 KVTVTVKMIRTT
-1455 KLTNVPKTLSIT
+1455 KLTKVPKTLSLT
-1467 AGKKYTLKPVVT
+1467 TGKKYTLKPVVT

-1501 QGAVTAVKAG
+1501 TGVITAKKVGKV
-1511 SATITVQSGK
+1511 TITVQSGK
-1521 QKATVKVTVKK
+1521 QKATVTLTVKK
-1532 APALKSI
+1532 APALKAI
-1539 KNVPGSKTIANGK
+1539 KNVPTKKTITKGK

-1576 NVATVD
+1576 SIATVD

>member
-35 LPEEVTAEDF
+35 LPGELTAEAF
-45 SDAGEAVTEEV
+45 SDNGEAVTEEV
-56 TGDDFSDGE
+56 TEDDFSDGE
-65 AVAEQSSA
+65 TAAGQSSA
-73 DENGVVED
+73 GENEVVD
-81 VPAVQAEES
+81 VPAAQAEES

-183 SITRPTAEQGPYSFT
+183 SITRPTAEQGPYTFT

-224 NFTIVLAPEKRN
+224 DFTIVLAPEKKN

-251 IEGATVDIQKDWNS
+251 IEGATVDIQKDWSS
-265 LTPGEDGSYTLV
+265 LTPADDGSYTLV

-289 GYDKYTQTFI
+289 GYDKYTQTI
-299 PSASGDMEVKLSPIV
+299 LPSASGDIEVKLSPIV

-383 GDYTFPVTLES
+383 GDYTFPVTLQS
-394 NINPADQS
+394 NIDPADQA

-409 AFDAEFGTLRPVY
+409 AFDAEFGTLRPIY

-566 PEVISIQNPSID
+566 PDVISIQNPSID

-595 EVTLTATFKANDTLL
+595 EVTLTATFRANDILL

-621 TITKTFEVTVKGS
+621 TITKTFKVTVKGS

-711 YRAAVDLFAY
+711 YRAAVDLFTY

-729 IVTFTREGVT
+729 IVAFTREGVT

-754 EKLDTEI
+754 EKLDAEI

-768 AHYFDGIKGDNADVD
+768 AHYFDGIKGDNADAD

-804 WVYTAD
+804 WVYNAD

-875 AKDHPDNA
+875 AKDHLDNA

-903 AESEALKA
+903 AEGEALKA

-926 TEAGQYPEGTKKALT
+926 TEAGQYPEGTKDALS
-941 EAIAAAQAVS
+941 EAIKAAQAVS

-963 AITALTEAMK
+963 AITALAKAMK

-987 VIAATE
+987 VIAGTE
-993 ANTSGK
+993 ANTAGK

-1010 ALYGYTK
+1010 ALYGYVK
-1017 PESVQAEVTVLDALA
+1017 PEKVQAEVTVLDALA

-1046 PEDYLVVSEQG
+1046 PEDYLVVNESG
-1057 WINKVFGV
+1057 WISKAFGV
-1065 TTASVGFFVNNKMPI
+1065 TTANVSFFVNNKMPLGD
-1080 SADTGYGSTCNEA
+1080 SGYGSMCNEA
-1093 VLQSGDI
+1093 VLNSGDV
-1100 LNVVLYHDTT
+1100 LNVFFYNDTA
-1110 GWSDKYLYFDGIA
+1110 GYSDEYLYFDSIA
-1123 SDIMAKKDF
+1123 CDIMAKKDF
-1132 TLNVKGFTAAWGDE
+1132 ILNVKGFKAAWGE
-1146 SVAQKDITVE
+1146 EASAQKDITVE
-1156 LRDSEGKAAATGTT
+1156 LRDSEGKTVATGTT

-1176 TLNVPAEGTYT
+1176 TLNAPAEGTYT
-1187 AVITKTPYEYYIPV
+1187 AAIVKTPYEYYIPV
-1201 DAQIVAKA
+1201 DAKVVAKA
-1209 HEHSYTTWKKVSDAT
+1209 HEHSYTTWKKVSSAT

-1243 KDGGKK
+1243 KTVGEK
-1249 LDPTVKL
+1249 LTPTVKL
-1256 SKTTVAL
+1256 TATKLALKT
-1263 TLKQSETVKVSGLA
+1263 KQSVTVRATGLA
-1277 KGDSVKGWTSS
+1277 KGDYVKSWTSS
-1288 DKSIATV
+1288 KKSVATV

-1304 TKEGKA
+1304 SKEG
-1310 TITVTLASGKK
+1310 T
-1321 AQIAVTVKE
+1321 AV
-1330 TKHVYTKWTKV
+1330 
-1341 SSATVFAPEK
+1341 
-1351 RQSTCNLCGRKITR
+1351 
-1365 EFGTKLTPTVKL
+1365 
-1377 TKTTLTLKTKQSV
+1377 
-1390 TVKASGLARGDSVKK
+1390 
-1405 WTSSNKSIATV
+1405 
-1416 DKNGKITATAKE
+1416 
-1428 GKATITVTLASGKTA
+1428 ITVTLASGKTA
-1443 KVAVTVKLIRTT
+1443 KVTVTVKMIRTT
-1455 KLTNVPKTLSIT
+1455 KLTKVPKTLSLT
-1467 AGKKYTLKPVVT
+1467 TGKKYTLKPVVT

-1501 QGAVTAVKAG
+1501 TGVITAKKVGKV
-1511 SATITVQSGK
+1511 TITVQSGK
-1521 QKATVKVTVKK
+1521 QKATVTLTVKK
-1532 APALKSI
+1532 APALKAI
-1539 KNVPGSKTIANGK
+1539 KNVPPKKTITKGK

-1566 AKITYTTSNK
+1566 AKITYTSSNK
-1576 NVATVD
+1576 SVATVD

>member
-1 MLRKEL
+1 
-7 QKKMQAVAMAAVVT
+7 MAAVVT

-35 LPEEVTAEDF
+35 LPGELTAEAF
-45 SDAGEAVTEEV
+45 SDNGEAVTEEV
-56 TGDDFSDGE
+56 TEDDFSDGE
-65 AVAEQSSA
+65 TAAGQSSA
-73 DENGVVED
+73 GENEVVD
-81 VPAVQAEES
+81 VPAAQAEES

-183 SITRPTAEQGPYSFT
+183 SITRPTAEQGPYTFT

-224 NFTIVLAPEKRN
+224 DFTIVLAPEKKN

-251 IEGATVDIQKDWNS
+251 IEGATVDIQKDWSS
-265 LTPGEDGSYTLV
+265 LTPADDGSYTLV

-289 GYDKYTQTFI
+289 GYDKYTQTI
-299 PSASGDMEVKLSPIV
+299 LPSASGDIEVKLSPIV

-383 GDYTFPVTLES
+383 GDYTFPVTLQS
-394 NINPADQS
+394 NIDPADQA

-566 PEVISIQNPSID
+566 PDVISIQNPSID

-595 EVTLTATFKANDTLL
+595 EVTLTATFKANDILL

-621 TITKTFEVTVKGS
+621 TITKTFKVTVKGS

-711 YRAAVDLFAY
+711 YRAAVDLFTY

-754 EKLDTEI
+754 EKLDAEI

-768 AHYFDGIKGDNADVD
+768 AHYFDGIKGDNADAD

-804 WVYTAD
+804 WVYNAD

-875 AKDHPDNA
+875 AKDHLDNA

-903 AESEALKA
+903 AEGEALKA

-926 TEAGQYPEGTKKALT
+926 TEAGQYPEGTKDALS
-941 EAIAAAQAVS
+941 EAIKAAQAVS

-963 AITALTEAMK
+963 AITALAKAMK

-987 VIAATE
+987 VIAGTE
-993 ANTSGK
+993 ANTAGK

-1010 ALYGYTK
+1010 ALYGYVK
-1017 PESVQAEVTVLDALA
+1017 PEKVQAEVTVLDALA

-1046 PEDYLVVSEQG
+1046 PEDYLVVNESG
-1057 WINKVFGV
+1057 LISKAFGV
-1065 TTASVGFFVNNKMPI
+1065 TTANISFFVNNKMPLGD
-1080 SADTGYGSTCNEA
+1080 SGYGSMCNEA
-1093 VLQSGDI
+1093 VLNSGDV
-1100 LNVVLYHDTT
+1100 LNVFFYNDTA
-1110 GWSDKYLYFDGIA
+1110 GYSDEYLYFDSIA
-1123 SDIMAKKDF
+1123 CDIMAKKDF
-1132 TLNVKGFTAAWGDE
+1132 ILNVKGFKAAWGE
-1146 SVAQKDITVE
+1146 EASAQKDITVE
-1156 LRDSEGKAAATGTT
+1156 LRDSEGKTVATGTT

-1176 TLNVPAEGTYT
+1176 TLNAPAEGTYT
-1187 AVITKTPYEYYIPV
+1187 AAIVKTPYEYYIPV
-1201 DAQIVAKA
+1201 DAKVVAKA
-1209 HEHSYTTWKKVSDAT
+1209 HEHSYTTWKKVSSAT

-1243 KDGGKK
+1243 KTVGEK
-1249 LDPTVKL
+1249 LTPTVKL
-1256 SKTTVAL
+1256 TATKLALKT
-1263 TLKQSETVKVSGLA
+1263 KQSVTVRATGLA
-1277 KGDSVKGWTSS
+1277 KGDYVKSWTSS
-1288 DKSIATV
+1288 KKSVATV

-1304 TKEGKA
+1304 SKEGTA
-1310 TITVTLASGKK
+1310 VITVTLASK
-1321 AQIAVTVKE
+1321 
-1330 TKHVYTKWTKV
+1330 
-1341 SSATVFAPEK
+1341 
-1351 RQSTCNLCGRKITR
+1351 
-1365 EFGTKLTPTVKL
+1365 
-1377 TKTTLTLKTKQSV
+1377 
-1390 TVKASGLARGDSVKK
+1390 
-1405 WTSSNKSIATV
+1405 
-1416 DKNGKITATAKE
+1416 
-1428 GKATITVTLASGKTA
+1428 KTA
-1443 KVAVTVKLIRTT
+1443 KVTVTVKMIRTT
-1455 KLTNVPKTLSIT
+1455 KLTKVPKTLSLT
-1467 AGKKYTLKPVVT
+1467 TGKKYTLKPVVT

-1501 QGAVTAVKAG
+1501 TGVITAKKVGKV
-1511 SATITVQSGK
+1511 TITVQSGK
-1521 QKATVKVTVKK
+1521 QKATVTLTVKK
-1532 APALKSI
+1532 APALKAI
-1539 KNVPGSKTIANGK
+1539 KNVPTKKTITKGK

-1576 NVATVD
+1576 SIATVD

>member
-35 LPEEVTAEDF
+35 LPGELTAEAF
-45 SDAGEAVTEEV
+45 SDNGEAVTEEV
-56 TGDDFSDGE
+56 TEDDFSDGE
-65 AVAEQSSA
+65 TAAGQSSA
-73 DENGVVED
+73 GENEVVD
-81 VPAVQAEES
+81 VPAAQAEES

-183 SITRPTAEQGPYSFT
+183 SITRPTAEQGPYTFT

-224 NFTIVLAPEKRN
+224 DFTIVLAPEKKN

-251 IEGATVDIQKDWNS
+251 IEGATVDIQKDWSS
-265 LTPGEDGSYTLV
+265 LTPADDGSYTLV

-289 GYDKYTQTFI
+289 GYDKYTQTI
-299 PSASGDMEVKLSPIV
+299 LPSASGDIEVKLSPIV

-383 GDYTFPVTLES
+383 GDYTFPVTLQS
-394 NINPADQS
+394 NIDPADQA

-422 GTDSNIADMVLA
+422 GTDSNIADMILA

-566 PEVISIQNPSID
+566 PDVISIQNPSID

-586 KINPKTEDT
+586 KISPKTEDT
-595 EVTLTATFKANDTLL
+595 EVTLTATFKANDILL

-621 TITKTFEVTVKGS
+621 TITKTFKVTVKGS

-711 YRAAVDLFAY
+711 YRAAVDLFTY

-754 EKLDTEI
+754 EKLDAEI

-768 AHYFDGIKGDNADVD
+768 AHYFDGIKGDNADAD

-804 WVYTAD
+804 WVYNAD

-823 DDPWIMEGQGYNHF
+823 DNPWIMEGQGYNHF

-875 AKDHPDNA
+875 AKDHLDNA

-903 AESEALKA
+903 AEGEALKA

-926 TEAGQYPEGTKKALT
+926 TEAGQYPEGTKDALS
-941 EAIAAAQAVS
+941 EAIKAAQAVS

-963 AITALTEAMK
+963 AITALAKAMK

-987 VIAATE
+987 VIAGTE
-993 ANTSGK
+993 ANTAGK

-1010 ALYGYTK
+1010 ALYGYVK
-1017 PESVQAEVTVLDALA
+1017 PEKVQAEVTVLDALA

-1046 PEDYLVVSEQG
+1046 PEDYLVVNESG
-1057 WINKVFGV
+1057 WISKAFGV
-1065 TTASVGFFVNNKMPI
+1065 TTANVSFFVNNKMPLGD
-1080 SADTGYGSTCNEA
+1080 SGYGSMCNEA
-1093 VLQSGDI
+1093 VLNSGDV
-1100 LNVVLYHDTT
+1100 LNVFFYNDTA
-1110 GWSDKYLYFDGIA
+1110 GYSDEYLYFDSIA
-1123 SDIMAKKDF
+1123 CDIMAKKDF
-1132 TLNVKGFTAAWGDE
+1132 ILNVKGFKAAWGE
-1146 SVAQKDITVE
+1146 EASAQKDITVE
-1156 LRDSEGKAAATGTT
+1156 LRDSEGKTVATGTT

-1176 TLNVPAEGTYT
+1176 TLNAPAEGTYT
-1187 AVITKTPYEYYIPV
+1187 AAIVKTPYEYYIPV
-1201 DAQIVAKA
+1201 DAKVVAKA
-1209 HEHSYTTWKKVSDAT
+1209 HEHSYTTWKKVSSAT

-1243 KDGGKK
+1243 KTVGKK
-1249 LDPTVKL
+1249 LTPTVKL
-1256 SKTTVAL
+1256 TATKLALKT
-1263 TLKQSETVKVSGLA
+1263 KQSVTVRATGLA
-1277 KGDSVKGWTSS
+1277 KGDYVKSWTSS
-1288 DKSIATV
+1288 KKSVATV

-1304 TKEGKA
+1304 SKEG
-1310 TITVTLASGKK
+1310 T
-1321 AQIAVTVKE
+1321 AV
-1330 TKHVYTKWTKV
+1330 
-1341 SSATVFAPEK
+1341 
-1351 RQSTCNLCGRKITR
+1351 
-1365 EFGTKLTPTVKL
+1365 
-1377 TKTTLTLKTKQSV
+1377 
-1390 TVKASGLARGDSVKK
+1390 
-1405 WTSSNKSIATV
+1405 
-1416 DKNGKITATAKE
+1416 
-1428 GKATITVTLASGKTA
+1428 ITVTLASGKTA
-1443 KVAVTVKLIRTT
+1443 KVTVTVKMIRTT
-1455 KLTNVPKTLSIT
+1455 KLTKVPKTLSLT
-1467 AGKKYTLKPVVT
+1467 TGKKYTLKPVVT

-1501 QGAVTAVKAG
+1501 TGVITAKKVGKV
-1511 SATITVQSGK
+1511 TITVQSGK
-1521 QKATVKVTVKK
+1521 QKATVTLTVKK
-1532 APALKSI
+1532 APALKAI
-1539 KNVPGSKTIANGK
+1539 KNVPTKKTITKGK

-1576 NVATVD
+1576 SIATVD

>member
-35 LPEEVTAEDF
+35 LPGELTAEAF
-45 SDAGEAVTEEV
+45 SDNGEAVTEEV
-56 TGDDFSDGE
+56 TEDDFSDGE
-65 AVAEQSSA
+65 TAAGQSSA
-73 DENGVVED
+73 GENEVVD
-81 VPAVQAEES
+81 VPAAQAEES

-183 SITRPTAEQGPYSFT
+183 SITRPTAEQGPYTFT

-224 NFTIVLAPEKRN
+224 DFTIVLAPEKKN

-251 IEGATVDIQKDWNS
+251 IEGATVDIQKDWSS
-265 LTPGEDGSYTLV
+265 LTPADDGSYTLV

-289 GYDKYTQTFI
+289 GYDKYTQTI
-299 PSASGDMEVKLSPIV
+299 LPSASGDIEVKLSPIV

-383 GDYTFPVTLES
+383 GDYTFPVTLQS
-394 NINPADQS
+394 NIDPADQA

-409 AFDAEFGTLRPVY
+409 AFDAEFGTLRPIY

-566 PEVISIQNPSID
+566 PDVISIQNPSID

-595 EVTLTATFKANDTLL
+595 EVTLTATFRANDILL

-621 TITKTFEVTVKGS
+621 TITKTFKVTVKGS

-684 DENGEYV
+684 DENGEDV

-711 YRAAVDLFAY
+711 YRAAVDLFTY

-754 EKLDTEI
+754 EKLDAEI

-768 AHYFDGIKGDNADVD
+768 AHYFDGIKGDNADAD

-804 WVYTAD
+804 WVYNAD

-875 AKDHPDNA
+875 AKDHLDNA

-903 AESEALKA
+903 AEGEALKA

-926 TEAGQYPEGTKKALT
+926 TEAGQYPEGTKDALS
-941 EAIAAAQAVS
+941 EAIKAAQAVS

-963 AITALTEAMK
+963 AITALAKAMK

-987 VIAATE
+987 VIAGTE
-993 ANTSGK
+993 ANTAGK

-1010 ALYGYTK
+1010 ALYGYVK
-1017 PESVQAEVTVLDALA
+1017 PEKVQAEVTVLDALA

-1046 PEDYLVVSEQG
+1046 PEDYLVVNESG
-1057 WINKVFGV
+1057 WISKAFGV
-1065 TTASVGFFVNNKMPI
+1065 TTANVSFFVNNKMPLGD
-1080 SADTGYGSTCNEA
+1080 SGYGSMCNEA
-1093 VLQSGDI
+1093 VLNSGDV
-1100 LNVVLYHDTT
+1100 LNVFFYNDTA
-1110 GWSDKYLYFDGIA
+1110 GYSDEYLYFDSIA
-1123 SDIMAKKDF
+1123 CDIMAKKDF
-1132 TLNVKGFTAAWGDE
+1132 ILNVKGFKAAWGE
-1146 SVAQKDITVE
+1146 EASAQKDITVE
-1156 LRDSEGKAAATGTT
+1156 LRDSEGKTVATGTT

-1176 TLNVPAEGTYT
+1176 TLNAPAEGTYT
-1187 AVITKTPYEYYIPV
+1187 AAIVKTPYEYYIPV
-1201 DAQIVAKA
+1201 DAKVVAKA
-1209 HEHSYTTWKKVSDAT
+1209 HEHSYTTWKKVSSAT

-1243 KDGGKK
+1243 KTVGEK
-1249 LDPTVKL
+1249 LTPTVKL
-1256 SKTTVAL
+1256 TATKLALKT
-1263 TLKQSETVKVSGLA
+1263 KQSVTVRATGLA
-1277 KGDSVKGWTSS
+1277 KGDYVKSWTSS
-1288 DKSIATV
+1288 KKSVATV

-1304 TKEGKA
+1304 SKEG
-1310 TITVTLASGKK
+1310 T
-1321 AQIAVTVKE
+1321 AV
-1330 TKHVYTKWTKV
+1330 
-1341 SSATVFAPEK
+1341 
-1351 RQSTCNLCGRKITR
+1351 
-1365 EFGTKLTPTVKL
+1365 
-1377 TKTTLTLKTKQSV
+1377 
-1390 TVKASGLARGDSVKK
+1390 
-1405 WTSSNKSIATV
+1405 
-1416 DKNGKITATAKE
+1416 
-1428 GKATITVTLASGKTA
+1428 ITVTLASGKTA
-1443 KVAVTVKLIRTT
+1443 KVTVTVKMIRTT
-1455 KLTNVPKTLSIT
+1455 KLTKVPKTLSLT
-1467 AGKKYTLKPVVT
+1467 TGKKYTLKPVVT

-1501 QGAVTAVKAG
+1501 TGVITAKKVGKV
-1511 SATITVQSGK
+1511 TITVQSGK
-1521 QKATVKVTVKK
+1521 QKATVTLTVKK
-1532 APALKSI
+1532 APALKAI
-1539 KNVPGSKTIANGK
+1539 KNVPTKKTITKGK

-1576 NVATVD
+1576 SIATVD

>member
-35 LPEEVTAEDF
+35 LPGELTAEAF
-45 SDAGEAVTEEV
+45 SDNGEAVTEEV
-56 TGDDFSDGE
+56 TEDDFSDGE
-65 AVAEQSSA
+65 TAAEQSSA
-73 DENGVVED
+73 GENEVVD
-81 VPAVQAEES
+81 VPAAQAEES

-183 SITRPTAEQGPYSFT
+183 SITRPTAEQGPYTFT

-224 NFTIVLAPEKRN
+224 DFTIVLAPEKKN

-251 IEGATVDIQKDWNS
+251 IEGATVDIQKDWSS
-265 LTPGEDGSYTLV
+265 LTPADDGSYTLV

-289 GYDKYTQTFI
+289 GYDKYTQTI
-299 PSASGDMEVKLSPIV
+299 LPSASGDIEVKLSPIV

-383 GDYTFPVTLES
+383 GDYTFPVTLQS
-394 NINPADQS
+394 NIDPADQA

-409 AFDAEFGTLRPVY
+409 AFDAEFGTLRPIY

-566 PEVISIQNPSID
+566 PDVISIQNPSID

-595 EVTLTATFKANDTLL
+595 EVTLTATFKANDILL

-621 TITKTFEVTVKGS
+621 TIKKTFKVTVKGS

-647 LDKYYTADQL
+647 LNKYYTADQL

-684 DENGEYV
+684 DENGEDV

-711 YRAAVDLFAY
+711 YRAAVDLFTY

-754 EKLDTEI
+754 EKLDAEI

-768 AHYFDGIKGDNADVD
+768 AHYFDGIKGDNADAD

-804 WVYTAD
+804 WVYNVD

-823 DDPWIMEGQGYNHF
+823 DNPWIMEGQGYNHF

-875 AKDHPDNA
+875 AKDHLDNA

-903 AESEALKA
+903 AEGEALKA

-926 TEAGQYPEGTKKALT
+926 TEAGQYPEGTKDALS
-941 EAIAAAQAVS
+941 EAIKAAQAVS

-963 AITALTEAMK
+963 AITALAKAMK

-987 VIAATE
+987 VIAGTE
-993 ANTSGK
+993 ANTAGK

-1010 ALYGYTK
+1010 ALYGYVK
-1017 PESVQAEVTVLDALA
+1017 PEKVQAEVTVLDALA

-1046 PEDYLVVSEQG
+1046 PEDYLVVNESG
-1057 WINKVFGV
+1057 WISKAFGV
-1065 TTASVGFFVNNKMPI
+1065 TTANVSFFVNNKMPLGD
-1080 SADTGYGSTCNEA
+1080 SGYGSMCNEA
-1093 VLQSGDI
+1093 VLNSGDV
-1100 LNVVLYHDTT
+1100 LNVFFYNDTA
-1110 GWSDKYLYFDGIA
+1110 GYSDEYLYFDSIA
-1123 SDIMAKKDF
+1123 CDIMAKKDF
-1132 TLNVKGFTAAWGDE
+1132 ILNVKGFKAAWGE
-1146 SVAQKDITVE
+1146 EASAQKDITVE
-1156 LRDSEGKAAATGTT
+1156 LRDSEGKTVATGTT

-1176 TLNVPAEGTYT
+1176 TLNAPAEGTYT
-1187 AVITKTPYEYYIPV
+1187 AAIVKTPYEYYIPV
-1201 DAQIVAKA
+1201 DAKVVAKA
-1209 HEHSYTTWKKVSDAT
+1209 HEHSYTTWKKVSSAT

-1243 KDGGKK
+1243 KTVGEK
-1249 LDPTVKL
+1249 LTPTVKL
-1256 SKTTVAL
+1256 TATKLALKT
-1263 TLKQSETVKVSGLA
+1263 KQSVTVRATGLA
-1277 KGDSVKGWTSS
+1277 KGDYVKSWTSS
-1288 DKSIATV
+1288 KKSVATV

-1304 TKEGKA
+1304 SKEGTA
-1310 TITVTLASGKK
+1310 VITVTLASK
-1321 AQIAVTVKE
+1321 
-1330 TKHVYTKWTKV
+1330 
-1341 SSATVFAPEK
+1341 
-1351 RQSTCNLCGRKITR
+1351 
-1365 EFGTKLTPTVKL
+1365 
-1377 TKTTLTLKTKQSV
+1377 
-1390 TVKASGLARGDSVKK
+1390 
-1405 WTSSNKSIATV
+1405 
-1416 DKNGKITATAKE
+1416 
-1428 GKATITVTLASGKTA
+1428 KTA
-1443 KVAVTVKLIRTT
+1443 KVTVTVKMIRTT
-1455 KLTNVPKTLSIT
+1455 KLTKVPKTLSLT
-1467 AGKKYTLKPVVT
+1467 TGKKYTLKPVVT

-1501 QGAVTAVKAG
+1501 TGVITAKKVGKV
-1511 SATITVQSGK
+1511 TITVQSGK
-1521 QKATVKVTVKK
+1521 QKATVTLTVKK
-1532 APALKSI
+1532 APALKAI
-1539 KNVPGSKTIANGK
+1539 KNVPTKKTITKGK

-1576 NVATVD
+1576 SIATVD

>member
-35 LPEEVTAEDF
+35 LPGELTAEAF
-45 SDAGEAVTEEV
+45 SDNGEAVTEEV
-56 TGDDFSDGE
+56 TEDDFSDGE
-65 AVAEQSSA
+65 TAAGQSSA
-73 DENGVVED
+73 GENEVVD
-81 VPAVQAEES
+81 VPAAQAEES

-183 SITRPTAEQGPYSFT
+183 SITRPTAEQGPYTFT

-224 NFTIVLAPEKRN
+224 DFTIVLAPEKKN

-251 IEGATVDIQKDWNS
+251 IEGATVDIQKDWSS
-265 LTPGEDGSYTLV
+265 LTPADDGSYTLV

-289 GYDKYTQTFI
+289 GYDKYTQTI
-299 PSASGDMEVKLSPIV
+299 LPSASGDIEVKLSPIV

-383 GDYTFPVTLES
+383 GDYTFPVTLQS
-394 NINPADQS
+394 NIDPADQA

-409 AFDAEFGTLRPVY
+409 AFDAEFGTLRPIY

-566 PEVISIQNPSID
+566 PDVISIQNPSID

-595 EVTLTATFKANDTLL
+595 EVTLTATFKANDILL

-621 TITKTFEVTVKGS
+621 TITKTFKVTVKGS

-711 YRAAVDLFAY
+711 YRAAVDLFTY

-754 EKLDTEI
+754 EKLDAEI

-768 AHYFDGIKGDNADVD
+768 AHYFDGIKGDNADAD

-804 WVYTAD
+804 WVYNAD

-823 DDPWIMEGQGYNHF
+823 DNPWIMEGQGYNHF

-875 AKDHPDNA
+875 AKDHLDNA

-903 AESEALKA
+903 AEGEALKA

-926 TEAGQYPEGTKKALT
+926 TEAGQYPEGTKDALS
-941 EAIAAAQAVS
+941 EAIKAAQAVS

-963 AITALTEAMK
+963 AITALAKAMK

-987 VIAATE
+987 VIAGTE
-993 ANTSGK
+993 ANTAGK

-1010 ALYGYTK
+1010 ALYGYVK
-1017 PESVQAEVTVLDALA
+1017 PEKVQAEVTVLDALA

-1046 PEDYLVVSEQG
+1046 PEDYLVVNESG
-1057 WINKVFGV
+1057 LISKAFGV
-1065 TTASVGFFVNNKMPI
+1065 TTANVSFFVNNKMPLGD
-1080 SADTGYGSTCNEA
+1080 SGYGSMCNEA
-1093 VLQSGDI
+1093 VLNSGDV
-1100 LNVVLYHDTT
+1100 LNVFFYNDTA
-1110 GWSDKYLYFDGIA
+1110 GYSDEYLYFDSIA
-1123 SDIMAKKDF
+1123 CDIMAKKDF
-1132 TLNVKGFTAAWGDE
+1132 ILNVKGFKAAWGE
-1146 SVAQKDITVE
+1146 EASAQKDITVE
-1156 LRDSEGKAAATGTT
+1156 LRDSEGKTVATGTT

-1176 TLNVPAEGTYT
+1176 TLNAPAEGTYT
-1187 AVITKTPYEYYIPV
+1187 AAIVKTPYEYYIPV
-1201 DAQIVAKA
+1201 DAKVVAKA
-1209 HEHSYTTWKKVSDAT
+1209 HEHSYTTWKKVSSAT

-1243 KDGGKK
+1243 KTVGEK
-1249 LDPTVKL
+1249 LTPTVKL
-1256 SKTTVAL
+1256 TATKLALKT
-1263 TLKQSETVKVSGLA
+1263 KQSVTVRATGLA
-1277 KGDSVKGWTSS
+1277 KGDYVKSWTSS
-1288 DKSIATV
+1288 KKSVATV

-1304 TKEGKA
+1304 SKEGTA
-1310 TITVTLASGKK
+1310 VITVTLASK
-1321 AQIAVTVKE
+1321 
-1330 TKHVYTKWTKV
+1330 
-1341 SSATVFAPEK
+1341 
-1351 RQSTCNLCGRKITR
+1351 
-1365 EFGTKLTPTVKL
+1365 
-1377 TKTTLTLKTKQSV
+1377 
-1390 TVKASGLARGDSVKK
+1390 
-1405 WTSSNKSIATV
+1405 
-1416 DKNGKITATAKE
+1416 
-1428 GKATITVTLASGKTA
+1428 KTA
-1443 KVAVTVKLIRTT
+1443 KVTVTVKMIRTT
-1455 KLTNVPKTLSIT
+1455 KLTKVPKTLSLT
-1467 AGKKYTLKPVVT
+1467 TGKKYTLKPVVT

-1501 QGAVTAVKAG
+1501 TGVITAKKVGKV
-1511 SATITVQSGK
+1511 TITVQSGK
-1521 QKATVKVTVKK
+1521 QKATVTLTVKK
-1532 APALKSI
+1532 APALKAI
-1539 KNVPGSKTIANGK
+1539 KNVPTKKTITKGK

-1576 NVATVD
+1576 SIATVD

>member
-35 LPEEVTAEDF
+35 LPGELTAEAF
-45 SDAGEAVTEEV
+45 SDNGEAVTEEV
-56 TGDDFSDGE
+56 TEDDFSDGE
-65 AVAEQSSA
+65 TAAGQSSA
-73 DENGVVED
+73 GENEVVD
-81 VPAVQAEES
+81 VPAAQAEES

-183 SITRPTAEQGPYSFT
+183 SITRPTAEQGPYTFT

-224 NFTIVLAPEKRN
+224 DFTIVLAPEKKN

-251 IEGATVDIQKDWNS
+251 IEGATVDIQKDWSS
-265 LTPGEDGSYTLV
+265 LTPADDGSYTLV

-289 GYDKYTQTFI
+289 GYDKYTQTI
-299 PSASGDMEVKLSPIV
+299 LPSASGDIEVKLSPIV

-383 GDYTFPVTLES
+383 GDYTFPVTLQS
-394 NINPADQS
+394 NIDPADQA

-409 AFDAEFGTLRPVY
+409 AFDAEFGTLRPIY

-566 PEVISIQNPSID
+566 PDVISIQNPSID

-595 EVTLTATFKANDTLL
+595 EVTLTATFRANDILL

-621 TITKTFEVTVKGS
+621 TITKTFKVTVKGS

-711 YRAAVDLFAY
+711 YRAAVDLFTY

-754 EKLDTEI
+754 EKLDAEI

-768 AHYFDGIKGDNADVD
+768 AHYFDGIKGDNADAD

-804 WVYTAD
+804 WVYNAD

-875 AKDHPDNA
+875 AKDHLDNA

-903 AESEALKA
+903 AEGEALKA

-926 TEAGQYPEGTKKALT
+926 TEAGQYPEGTKDALS
-941 EAIAAAQAVS
+941 EAIKAAQAVS

-963 AITALTEAMK
+963 AITALAKAMK

-987 VIAATE
+987 VIAGTE
-993 ANTSGK
+993 ANTAGK

-1010 ALYGYTK
+1010 ALYGYVK
-1017 PESVQAEVTVLDALA
+1017 PEKVQAEVTVLDALA

-1046 PEDYLVVSEQG
+1046 PEDYLVVNESG
-1057 WINKVFGV
+1057 LISKAFGV
-1065 TTASVGFFVNNKMPI
+1065 TTANVSFFVNNKMPLGD
-1080 SADTGYGSTCNEA
+1080 SGYGSMCNEA
-1093 VLQSGDI
+1093 VLNSGDV
-1100 LNVVLYHDTT
+1100 LNVFFYNDTA
-1110 GWSDKYLYFDGIA
+1110 GYSDEYLYFDSIA
-1123 SDIMAKKDF
+1123 CDIMAKKDF
-1132 TLNVKGFTAAWGDE
+1132 ILNVKGFKAAWGE
-1146 SVAQKDITVE
+1146 EASAQKDITVE
-1156 LRDSEGKAAATGTT
+1156 LRDSEGKTVATGTT

-1176 TLNVPAEGTYT
+1176 TLNAPAEGTYT
-1187 AVITKTPYEYYIPV
+1187 AAIVKTPYEYYIPV
-1201 DAQIVAKA
+1201 DAKVVAKA
-1209 HEHSYTTWKKVSDAT
+1209 HEHSYTTWKKVSSAT

-1243 KDGGKK
+1243 KTVGEK
-1249 LDPTVKL
+1249 LTPTVKL
-1256 SKTTVAL
+1256 TATKLALKT
-1263 TLKQSETVKVSGLA
+1263 KQSVTVRATGLA
-1277 KGDSVKGWTSS
+1277 KGDYVKSWTSS
-1288 DKSIATV
+1288 KKSVATV

-1304 TKEGKA
+1304 SKEGTA
-1310 TITVTLASGKK
+1310 VITVTLASK
-1321 AQIAVTVKE
+1321 
-1330 TKHVYTKWTKV
+1330 
-1341 SSATVFAPEK
+1341 
-1351 RQSTCNLCGRKITR
+1351 
-1365 EFGTKLTPTVKL
+1365 
-1377 TKTTLTLKTKQSV
+1377 
-1390 TVKASGLARGDSVKK
+1390 
-1405 WTSSNKSIATV
+1405 
-1416 DKNGKITATAKE
+1416 
-1428 GKATITVTLASGKTA
+1428 KTA
-1443 KVAVTVKLIRTT
+1443 KVTVTVKMIRTT
-1455 KLTNVPKTLSIT
+1455 KLTKVPKTLSLT
-1467 AGKKYTLKPVVT
+1467 TGKKYTLKPVVT

-1501 QGAVTAVKAG
+1501 TGVITAKKVGKV
-1511 SATITVQSGK
+1511 TITVQSGK
-1521 QKATVKVTVKK
+1521 QKATVTLTVKK
-1532 APALKSI
+1532 APALKVI
-1539 KNVPGSKTIANGK
+1539 KNVPTKKTITKGK

-1566 AKITYTTSNK
+1566 AKITYTSSNK
-1576 NVATVD
+1576 SVATVD

>member
-35 LPEEVTAEDF
+35 LPGELTAEAF
-45 SDAGEAVTEEV
+45 SDNGEAVTEEV
-56 TGDDFSDGE
+56 TEDDFSDGE
-65 AVAEQSSA
+65 TAAGQSSA
-73 DENGVVED
+73 GENEVVD
-81 VPAVQAEES
+81 VPAAQAEES

-183 SITRPTAEQGPYSFT
+183 SITRPTAEQGPYTFT

-224 NFTIVLAPEKRN
+224 DFTIVLAPEKKN

-251 IEGATVDIQKDWNS
+251 IEGATVDIQKDWSS
-265 LTPGEDGSYTLV
+265 LTPADDGSYTLV

-289 GYDKYTQTFI
+289 GYDKYTQTI
-299 PSASGDMEVKLSPIV
+299 LPSASGDIEVKLSPIV

-329 ITDADITVKEGWYTT
+329 ITDADITVKEGCYTT

-383 GDYTFPVTLES
+383 GDYTFPVTLQS
-394 NINPADQS
+394 NIDPADQA

-409 AFDAEFGTLRPVY
+409 AFDAEFGTLRPIY

-566 PEVISIQNPSID
+566 PDVISIQNPSID

-595 EVTLTATFKANDTLL
+595 EVTLTATFRANDILL

-621 TITKTFEVTVKGS
+621 TITKTFKVTVKGS

-711 YRAAVDLFAY
+711 YRAAVDLFTY

-754 EKLDTEI
+754 EKLDAEI

-768 AHYFDGIKGDNADVD
+768 AHYFDGIKGDNADAD

-804 WVYTAD
+804 WVYNAD

-875 AKDHPDNA
+875 AKDHLDNA

-903 AESEALKA
+903 AEGEALKA

-926 TEAGQYPEGTKKALT
+926 TEAGQYPEGTKDALS
-941 EAIAAAQAVS
+941 EAIKAAQAVS

-963 AITALTEAMK
+963 AITALAKAMK

-987 VIAATE
+987 VIAGTE
-993 ANTSGK
+993 ANTAGK

-1010 ALYGYTK
+1010 ALYGYVK
-1017 PESVQAEVTVLDALA
+1017 PEKVQAEVTVLDALA

-1046 PEDYLVVSEQG
+1046 PEDYLVVNESG
-1057 WINKVFGV
+1057 LISKAFGV
-1065 TTASVGFFVNNKMPI
+1065 TTANVSFFVNNKMPLGD
-1080 SADTGYGSTCNEA
+1080 SGYGSMCNEA
-1093 VLQSGDI
+1093 VLNSGDV
-1100 LNVVLYHDTT
+1100 LNVFFYNDTA
-1110 GWSDKYLYFDGIA
+1110 GYSDEYLYFDSIA
-1123 SDIMAKKDF
+1123 CDIMAKKDF
-1132 TLNVKGFTAAWGDE
+1132 ILNVKGFKAAWGE
-1146 SVAQKDITVE
+1146 EASAQKDITVE
-1156 LRDSEGKAAATGTT
+1156 LRDSEGKTVATGTT

-1176 TLNVPAEGTYT
+1176 TLNAPAEGTYT
-1187 AVITKTPYEYYIPV
+1187 AAIVKTPYEYYIPV
-1201 DAQIVAKA
+1201 DAKVVAKA
-1209 HEHSYTTWKKVSDAT
+1209 HEHSYTTWKKVSSAT

-1243 KDGGKK
+1243 KTVGEK
-1249 LDPTVKL
+1249 LTPTVKL
-1256 SKTTVAL
+1256 TATKLALKT
-1263 TLKQSETVKVSGLA
+1263 KQSVTVRATGLA
-1277 KGDSVKGWTSS
+1277 KGDYVKSWTSS
-1288 DKSIATV
+1288 KKSVATV

-1304 TKEGKA
+1304 SKEGTA
-1310 TITVTLASGKK
+1310 VITVTLASK
-1321 AQIAVTVKE
+1321 
-1330 TKHVYTKWTKV
+1330 
-1341 SSATVFAPEK
+1341 
-1351 RQSTCNLCGRKITR
+1351 
-1365 EFGTKLTPTVKL
+1365 
-1377 TKTTLTLKTKQSV
+1377 
-1390 TVKASGLARGDSVKK
+1390 
-1405 WTSSNKSIATV
+1405 
-1416 DKNGKITATAKE
+1416 
-1428 GKATITVTLASGKTA
+1428 KTA
-1443 KVAVTVKLIRTT
+1443 KVTVTVKMIRTT
-1455 KLTNVPKTLSIT
+1455 KLTKVPKTLSLT
-1467 AGKKYTLKPVVT
+1467 TGKKYTLKPVVT

-1501 QGAVTAVKAG
+1501 TGVITAKKVGKV
-1511 SATITVQSGK
+1511 TITVQSGK
-1521 QKATVKVTVKK
+1521 QKATVTLTVKK
-1532 APALKSI
+1532 APALKAI
-1539 KNVPGSKTIANGK
+1539 KNVPTKKTITKGK

-1566 AKITYTTSNK
+1566 AKITYTSSNK
-1576 NVATVD
+1576 SVATVD

>member
-35 LPEEVTAEDF
+35 LPGELTAEAF
-45 SDAGEAVTEEV
+45 SDNGEAVTEEV
-56 TGDDFSDGE
+56 TEDDFSDGE
-65 AVAEQSSA
+65 TAAGQSSA
-73 DENGVVED
+73 GENEVVD
-81 VPAVQAEES
+81 VPAAQAEES

-183 SITRPTAEQGPYSFT
+183 SITRPTAEQGPYTFT

-224 NFTIVLAPEKRN
+224 DFTIVLAPEKKN

-251 IEGATVDIQKDWNS
+251 IEGATVDIQKDWSS
-265 LTPGEDGSYTLV
+265 LTPADDGSYTLV

-289 GYDKYTQTFI
+289 GYDKYTQTI
-299 PSASGDMEVKLSPIV
+299 LPSASGDIEVKLSPIV

-383 GDYTFPVTLES
+383 GDYTFPVTLQS
-394 NINPADQS
+394 NIDPADQA

-566 PEVISIQNPSID
+566 PDVISIQNPSID

-595 EVTLTATFKANDTLL
+595 EVTLTATFKANDILL

-621 TITKTFEVTVKGS
+621 TITKTFKVTVKGS

-711 YRAAVDLFAY
+711 YRAAVDLFTY

-754 EKLDTEI
+754 EKLDAEI

-768 AHYFDGIKGDNADVD
+768 AHYFDGIKGDNADAD

-804 WVYTAD
+804 WVYNAD

-875 AKDHPDNA
+875 AKDHLDNA

-903 AESEALKA
+903 AEGEALKA

-926 TEAGQYPEGTKKALT
+926 TEAGQYPEGTKDALS
-941 EAIAAAQAVS
+941 EAIKAAQAVS

-963 AITALTEAMK
+963 AITALAKAMK

-987 VIAATE
+987 VIAGTE
-993 ANTSGK
+993 ANTAGK

-1010 ALYGYTK
+1010 ALYGYVK
-1017 PESVQAEVTVLDALA
+1017 PEKVQAEVTVLDALA

-1046 PEDYLVVSEQG
+1046 PEDYLVVNESG
-1057 WINKVFGV
+1057 LISKAFGV
-1065 TTASVGFFVNNKMPI
+1065 TTANISFFVNNKMPLGD
-1080 SADTGYGSTCNEA
+1080 SGYGSMCNEA
-1093 VLQSGDI
+1093 VLNSGDV
-1100 LNVVLYHDTT
+1100 LNVFFYNDTA
-1110 GWSDKYLYFDGIA
+1110 GYSDEYLYFDSIA
-1123 SDIMAKKDF
+1123 CDIMAKKDF
-1132 TLNVKGFTAAWGDE
+1132 ILNVKGFKAAWGE
-1146 SVAQKDITVE
+1146 EASAQKDITVE
-1156 LRDSEGKAAATGTT
+1156 LRDSEGKTVATGTT

-1176 TLNVPAEGTYT
+1176 TLNAPAEGTYT
-1187 AVITKTPYEYYIPV
+1187 AAIVKTPYEYYIPV
-1201 DAQIVAKA
+1201 DAKVVAKA
-1209 HEHSYTTWKKVSDAT
+1209 HEHSYTTWKKVSSAT

-1243 KDGGKK
+1243 KTVGEK
-1249 LDPTVKL
+1249 LTPTVKL
-1256 SKTTVAL
+1256 TATKLALKT
-1263 TLKQSETVKVSGLA
+1263 KQSVTVRATGLA
-1277 KGDSVKGWTSS
+1277 KGDYVKSWTSS
-1288 DKSIATV
+1288 KKSVATV

-1304 TKEGKA
+1304 SKEGTA
-1310 TITVTLASGKK
+1310 VITVTLASK
-1321 AQIAVTVKE
+1321 
-1330 TKHVYTKWTKV
+1330 
-1341 SSATVFAPEK
+1341 
-1351 RQSTCNLCGRKITR
+1351 
-1365 EFGTKLTPTVKL
+1365 
-1377 TKTTLTLKTKQSV
+1377 
-1390 TVKASGLARGDSVKK
+1390 
-1405 WTSSNKSIATV
+1405 
-1416 DKNGKITATAKE
+1416 
-1428 GKATITVTLASGKTA
+1428 KTA
-1443 KVAVTVKLIRTT
+1443 KVTVTVKMIRTT
-1455 KLTNVPKTLSIT
+1455 KLTKVPKTLSLT
-1467 AGKKYTLKPVVT
+1467 TGKKYTLKPVVT

-1501 QGAVTAVKAG
+1501 TGVITAKKVGKV
-1511 SATITVQSGK
+1511 TITVQSGK
-1521 QKATVKVTVKK
+1521 QKATVTLTVKK
-1532 APALKSI
+1532 APALKAI
-1539 KNVPGSKTIANGK
+1539 KNVPTKKTITKGK

-1576 NVATVD
+1576 SIATVD

>member
-35 LPEEVTAEDF
+35 LPGELTAEAF
-45 SDAGEAVTEEV
+45 SDNGEAVTEEV
-56 TGDDFSDGE
+56 TEDDFSDGE
-65 AVAEQSSA
+65 TAAGQSSA
-73 DENGVVED
+73 GENEVVD
-81 VPAVQAEES
+81 VPAAQAEES

-183 SITRPTAEQGPYSFT
+183 SITRPTAEQGPYTFT

-224 NFTIVLAPEKRN
+224 DFTIVLAPEKKN

-251 IEGATVDIQKDWNS
+251 IEGATVDIQKDWSS
-265 LTPGEDGSYTLV
+265 LTPADDGSYTLV

-289 GYDKYTQTFI
+289 GYDKYTQTI
-299 PSASGDMEVKLSPIV
+299 LPSASGDIEVKLSPIV

-383 GDYTFPVTLES
+383 GDYTFPVTLQS
-394 NINPADQS
+394 NIDPADQA

-409 AFDAEFGTLRPVY
+409 AFDAEFGTLRPIY

-566 PEVISIQNPSID
+566 PDVISIQNPSID

-595 EVTLTATFKANDTLL
+595 EVTLTATFKANDILL

-621 TITKTFEVTVKGS
+621 TITKTFKVTVKGS

-711 YRAAVDLFAY
+711 YRAAVDLFTY

-754 EKLDTEI
+754 EKLDAEI

-768 AHYFDGIKGDNADVD
+768 AHYFDGIKGDNADAD

-804 WVYTAD
+804 WVYNAD

-823 DDPWIMEGQGYNHF
+823 DNPWIMEGQGYNHF

-875 AKDHPDNA
+875 AKDHLDNA

-903 AESEALKA
+903 AEGEALKA

-926 TEAGQYPEGTKKALT
+926 TEAGQYPEGTKDALS
-941 EAIAAAQAVS
+941 EAIKAAQAVS

-963 AITALTEAMK
+963 AITALAKAMK

-987 VIAATE
+987 VIAGTE
-993 ANTSGK
+993 ANTAGK

-1010 ALYGYTK
+1010 ALYGYVK
-1017 PESVQAEVTVLDALA
+1017 PEKVQAEVTVLDALA

-1046 PEDYLVVSEQG
+1046 PEDYLVVNESG
-1057 WINKVFGV
+1057 WISKAFGV
-1065 TTASVGFFVNNKMPI
+1065 TTANVSFFVNNKMPLGD
-1080 SADTGYGSTCNEA
+1080 SGYGSMCNEA
-1093 VLQSGDI
+1093 VLNSGDV
-1100 LNVVLYHDTT
+1100 LNVFFYNDTA
-1110 GWSDKYLYFDGIA
+1110 GYSDEYLYFDSIA
-1123 SDIMAKKDF
+1123 CDIMAKKDF
-1132 TLNVKGFTAAWGDE
+1132 ILNVKGFKAAWGE
-1146 SVAQKDITVE
+1146 EASAQKDITVE
-1156 LRDSEGKAAATGTT
+1156 LRDSEGKTVATGTT

-1176 TLNVPAEGTYT
+1176 TLNAPAEGTYT
-1187 AVITKTPYEYYIPV
+1187 AAIVKTPYEYYIPV
-1201 DAQIVAKA
+1201 DAKVVAKA
-1209 HEHSYTTWKKVSDAT
+1209 HEHSYTTWKKVSSAT

-1243 KDGGKK
+1243 KTVGKK
-1249 LDPTVKL
+1249 LTPTVKL
-1256 SKTTVAL
+1256 TATKLALKT
-1263 TLKQSETVKVSGLA
+1263 KQSVTVRATGLA
-1277 KGDSVKGWTSS
+1277 KGDYVKSWTSS
-1288 DKSIATV
+1288 KKSVATV

-1304 TKEGKA
+1304 SKEG
-1310 TITVTLASGKK
+1310 T
-1321 AQIAVTVKE
+1321 AV
-1330 TKHVYTKWTKV
+1330 
-1341 SSATVFAPEK
+1341 
-1351 RQSTCNLCGRKITR
+1351 
-1365 EFGTKLTPTVKL
+1365 
-1377 TKTTLTLKTKQSV
+1377 
-1390 TVKASGLARGDSVKK
+1390 
-1405 WTSSNKSIATV
+1405 
-1416 DKNGKITATAKE
+1416 
-1428 GKATITVTLASGKTA
+1428 ITVTLASGKTA
-1443 KVAVTVKLIRTT
+1443 KVTVTVKMIRTT
-1455 KLTNVPKTLSIT
+1455 KLTKVPKTLSLT
-1467 AGKKYTLKPVVT
+1467 TGKKYTLKPVVT

-1501 QGAVTAVKAG
+1501 TGVITAKKVGKV
-1511 SATITVQSGK
+1511 TITVQSGK
-1521 QKATVKVTVKK
+1521 QKATVTLTVKK
-1532 APALKSI
+1532 APALKAI
-1539 KNVPGSKTIANGK
+1539 KNVPTKKTITKGK

-1576 NVATVD
+1576 SIATVD

>member
-1 MLRKEL
+1 
-7 QKKMQAVAMAAVVT
+7 MAAVVT

-35 LPEEVTAEDF
+35 LPGELTAEAF
-45 SDAGEAVTEEV
+45 SDNGEAVTEEV
-56 TGDDFSDGE
+56 TEDDFSDGE
-65 AVAEQSSA
+65 TAAGQSSA
-73 DENGVVED
+73 GENEVVD
-81 VPAVQAEES
+81 VPAAQAEES

-183 SITRPTAEQGPYSFT
+183 SITRPTAEQGPYTFT

-224 NFTIVLAPEKRN
+224 DFTIVLAPEKKN

-251 IEGATVDIQKDWNS
+251 IEGATVDIQKDWSS
-265 LTPGEDGSYTLV
+265 LTPADDGSYTLV

-289 GYDKYTQTFI
+289 GYDKYTQTI
-299 PSASGDMEVKLSPIV
+299 LPSASGDIEVKLSPIV

-383 GDYTFPVTLES
+383 GDYTFPVTLQS
-394 NINPADQS
+394 NIDPADQA

-409 AFDAEFGTLRPVY
+409 AFDAEFGTLRPIY

-566 PEVISIQNPSID
+566 PDVISIQNPSID

-595 EVTLTATFKANDTLL
+595 EVTLTATFKANDILL

-621 TITKTFEVTVKGS
+621 TITKTFKVTVKGS

-711 YRAAVDLFAY
+711 YRAAVDLFTY

-754 EKLDTEI
+754 EKLDAEI

-768 AHYFDGIKGDNADVD
+768 AHYFDGIKGDNADAD

-804 WVYTAD
+804 WVYNAD

-875 AKDHPDNA
+875 AKDHLDNA

-903 AESEALKA
+903 AEGEALKA

-926 TEAGQYPEGTKKALT
+926 TEAGQYPEGTKDALS
-941 EAIAAAQAVS
+941 EAIKAAQAVS

-963 AITALTEAMK
+963 AITALAKAMK

-987 VIAATE
+987 VIAGTE
-993 ANTSGK
+993 ANTAGK

-1010 ALYGYTK
+1010 ALYGYVK
-1017 PESVQAEVTVLDALA
+1017 PEKVQAEVTVLDALA

-1046 PEDYLVVSEQG
+1046 PEDYLVVNESG
-1057 WINKVFGV
+1057 LISKAFGV
-1065 TTASVGFFVNNKMPI
+1065 TTANVSFFVNNKMPLGD
-1080 SADTGYGSTCNEA
+1080 SGYGSMCNEA
-1093 VLQSGDI
+1093 VLNSGDV
-1100 LNVVLYHDTT
+1100 LNVFFYNDTA
-1110 GWSDKYLYFDGIA
+1110 GYSDEYLYFDSIA
-1123 SDIMAKKDF
+1123 CDIMAKKDF
-1132 TLNVKGFTAAWGDE
+1132 ILNVKGFKAAWGE
-1146 SVAQKDITVE
+1146 EASAQKDITVE
-1156 LRDSEGKAAATGTT
+1156 LRDSEGKTVATGTT

-1176 TLNVPAEGTYT
+1176 TLNAPAEGTYT
-1187 AVITKTPYEYYIPV
+1187 AAIVKTPYEYYIPV
-1201 DAQIVAKA
+1201 DAKVVAKA
-1209 HEHSYTTWKKVSDAT
+1209 HEHSYTTWKKVSSAT

-1243 KDGGKK
+1243 KTVGEK
-1249 LDPTVKL
+1249 LTPTVKL
-1256 SKTTVAL
+1256 TATKLALKT
-1263 TLKQSETVKVSGLA
+1263 KQSVTVRATGLA
-1277 KGDSVKGWTSS
+1277 KGDYVKSWTSS
-1288 DKSIATV
+1288 KKSVATV

-1304 TKEGKA
+1304 SKEGTA
-1310 TITVTLASGKK
+1310 VITVTLASK
-1321 AQIAVTVKE
+1321 
-1330 TKHVYTKWTKV
+1330 
-1341 SSATVFAPEK
+1341 
-1351 RQSTCNLCGRKITR
+1351 
-1365 EFGTKLTPTVKL
+1365 
-1377 TKTTLTLKTKQSV
+1377 
-1390 TVKASGLARGDSVKK
+1390 
-1405 WTSSNKSIATV
+1405 
-1416 DKNGKITATAKE
+1416 
-1428 GKATITVTLASGKTA
+1428 KTA
-1443 KVAVTVKLIRTT
+1443 KVTVTVKMIRTT
-1455 KLTNVPKTLSIT
+1455 KLTKVPKTLSLT
-1467 AGKKYTLKPVVT
+1467 TGKKYTLKPVVT

-1501 QGAVTAVKAG
+1501 TGVITAKKVGKV
-1511 SATITVQSGK
+1511 TITVQSGK
-1521 QKATVKVTVKK
+1521 QKATVTLTVKK
-1532 APALKSI
+1532 APALKAI
-1539 KNVPGSKTIANGK
+1539 KNVPTKKTITKGK

-1566 AKITYTTSNK
+1566 AKITYTSSNK
-1576 NVATVD
+1576 SVATVD

>member
-35 LPEEVTAEDF
+35 LPGELTAEAF
-45 SDAGEAVTEEV
+45 SDNGEAVTEEV
-56 TGDDFSDGE
+56 TEDDFSDGE
-65 AVAEQSSA
+65 TAAGQSSA
-73 DENGVVED
+73 GENEVVD
-81 VPAVQAEES
+81 VPAAQAEES

-183 SITRPTAEQGPYSFT
+183 SITRPTAEQGPYTFT

-224 NFTIVLAPEKRN
+224 DFTIVLAPEKKN

-251 IEGATVDIQKDWNS
+251 IEGATVDIQKDWSS
-265 LTPGEDGSYTLV
+265 LTPADDGSYTLV

-289 GYDKYTQTFI
+289 GYDKYTQTI
-299 PSASGDMEVKLSPIV
+299 LPSASGDIEVKLSPIV

-383 GDYTFPVTLES
+383 GDYTFPVTLQS
-394 NINPADQS
+394 NIDPADQA

-409 AFDAEFGTLRPVY
+409 AFDAEFGTLRPIY

-566 PEVISIQNPSID
+566 PDVISIQNPSID

-595 EVTLTATFKANDTLL
+595 EVTLTATFRANDILL

-621 TITKTFEVTVKGS
+621 TITKTFKVTVKGS

-711 YRAAVDLFAY
+711 YRAAVDLFTY

-754 EKLDTEI
+754 EKLDAEI

-768 AHYFDGIKGDNADVD
+768 AHYFDGIKGDNADAD

-804 WVYTAD
+804 WVYNAD

-875 AKDHPDNA
+875 AKDHLDNA

-903 AESEALKA
+903 AEGEALKA

-926 TEAGQYPEGTKKALT
+926 TEAGQYPEGTKDALS
-941 EAIAAAQAVS
+941 EAIKAAQAVS

-963 AITALTEAMK
+963 AITALAKAMK

-987 VIAATE
+987 VIAGTE
-993 ANTSGK
+993 ANTAGK

-1010 ALYGYTK
+1010 ALYGYVK
-1017 PESVQAEVTVLDALA
+1017 PEKVQAEVTVLDALA

-1046 PEDYLVVSEQG
+1046 PEDYLVVNESG
-1057 WINKVFGV
+1057 WISKAFGV
-1065 TTASVGFFVNNKMPI
+1065 TTANVSFFVNNKMPLGD
-1080 SADTGYGSTCNEA
+1080 SGYGSMCNEA
-1093 VLQSGDI
+1093 VLNSGDV
-1100 LNVVLYHDTT
+1100 LNVFFYNDTA
-1110 GWSDKYLYFDGIA
+1110 GYSDEYLYFDSIA
-1123 SDIMAKKDF
+1123 CDIMAKKDF
-1132 TLNVKGFTAAWGDE
+1132 ILNVKGFKAAWGE
-1146 SVAQKDITVE
+1146 EASAQKDITVE
-1156 LRDSEGKAAATGTT
+1156 LRDSEGKTVATGTT

-1176 TLNVPAEGTYT
+1176 TLNAPAEGTYT
-1187 AVITKTPYEYYIPV
+1187 AAIVKTPYEYYIPV
-1201 DAQIVAKA
+1201 DAKVVAKA
-1209 HEHSYTTWKKVSDAT
+1209 HEHSYTTWKKVSSAT

-1243 KDGGKK
+1243 KTVGEK
-1249 LDPTVKL
+1249 LTPTVKL
-1256 SKTTVAL
+1256 TATKLALKT
-1263 TLKQSETVKVSGLA
+1263 KQSVTVRATGLA
-1277 KGDSVKGWTSS
+1277 KGDYVKSWTSS
-1288 DKSIATV
+1288 KKSVATV

-1304 TKEGKA
+1304 SKEG
-1310 TITVTLASGKK
+1310 T
-1321 AQIAVTVKE
+1321 AV
-1330 TKHVYTKWTKV
+1330 
-1341 SSATVFAPEK
+1341 
-1351 RQSTCNLCGRKITR
+1351 
-1365 EFGTKLTPTVKL
+1365 
-1377 TKTTLTLKTKQSV
+1377 
-1390 TVKASGLARGDSVKK
+1390 
-1405 WTSSNKSIATV
+1405 
-1416 DKNGKITATAKE
+1416 
-1428 GKATITVTLASGKTA
+1428 ITVTLASGKTA
-1443 KVAVTVKLIRTT
+1443 KVTVTVKMIRTT
-1455 KLTNVPKTLSIT
+1455 KLTKVPKTLSLT
-1467 AGKKYTLKPVVT
+1467 TGKKYTLKPVVT

-1501 QGAVTAVKAG
+1501 TGVITAKKVGKV
-1511 SATITVQSGK
+1511 TITVQSGK
-1521 QKATVKVTVKK
+1521 QKATVTLTVKK
-1532 APALKSI
+1532 APALKVI
-1539 KNVPGSKTIANGK
+1539 KNVPTKKTITKGK

-1566 AKITYTTSNK
+1566 AKITYTSSNK
-1576 NVATVD
+1576 SVATVD

>member
-35 LPEEVTAEDF
+35 LPGELTA
-45 SDAGEAVTEEV
+45 EAVTEEV
-56 TGDDFSDGE
+56 TEDDFSDGE
-65 AVAEQSSA
+65 TAAGQSSA
-73 DENGVVED
+73 GENEVVD
-81 VPAVQAEES
+81 VPAAQAEES

-183 SITRPTAEQGPYSFT
+183 SITRPTAEQGPYTFT

-224 NFTIVLAPEKRN
+224 DFTIVLAPEKKN

-251 IEGATVDIQKDWNS
+251 IEGATVDIQKDWSS
-265 LTPGEDGSYTLV
+265 LTPADDGSYTLV

-289 GYDKYTQTFI
+289 GYDKYTQTI
-299 PSASGDMEVKLSPIV
+299 LPSASGDIEVKLSPIV

-383 GDYTFPVTLES
+383 GDYTFPVTLQS
-394 NINPADQS
+394 NIDPADQA

-409 AFDAEFGTLRPVY
+409 AFDAEFGTLRPIY

-566 PEVISIQNPSID
+566 PDVISIQNPSID

-595 EVTLTATFKANDTLL
+595 EVTLTATFKANDILL

-621 TITKTFEVTVKGS
+621 TITKTFKVTVKGS

-711 YRAAVDLFAY
+711 YRAAVDLFTY

-754 EKLDTEI
+754 EKLDAEI

-768 AHYFDGIKGDNADVD
+768 AHYFDGIKGDNADAD

-804 WVYTAD
+804 WVYNAD

-875 AKDHPDNA
+875 AKDHLDNA

-903 AESEALKA
+903 AEGEALKA

-926 TEAGQYPEGTKKALT
+926 TEAGQYPEGTKDALS
-941 EAIAAAQAVS
+941 EAIKAAQAVS

-963 AITALTEAMK
+963 AITALAKAMK

-987 VIAATE
+987 VIAGTE
-993 ANTSGK
+993 ANTAGK

-1010 ALYGYTK
+1010 ALYGYVK
-1017 PESVQAEVTVLDALA
+1017 PEKVQAEVTVLDALA

-1046 PEDYLVVSEQG
+1046 PEDYLVVNESG
-1057 WINKVFGV
+1057 LISKAFGV
-1065 TTASVGFFVNNKMPI
+1065 TTANVSFFVNNKMPLGD
-1080 SADTGYGSTCNEA
+1080 SGYGSMCNEA
-1093 VLQSGDI
+1093 VLNSGDV
-1100 LNVVLYHDTT
+1100 LNVFFYNDTA
-1110 GWSDKYLYFDGIA
+1110 GYSDEYLYFDSIA
-1123 SDIMAKKDF
+1123 CDIMAKKDF
-1132 TLNVKGFTAAWGDE
+1132 ILNVKGFKAAWGE
-1146 SVAQKDITVE
+1146 EASAQKDITVE
-1156 LRDSEGKAAATGTT
+1156 LRDSEGKTVATGTT

-1176 TLNVPAEGTYT
+1176 TLNAPAEGTYT
-1187 AVITKTPYEYYIPV
+1187 AAIVKTPYEYYIPV
-1201 DAQIVAKA
+1201 DAKVVAKA
-1209 HEHSYTTWKKVSDAT
+1209 HEHSYTTWKKVSSAT

-1243 KDGGKK
+1243 KTVGEK
-1249 LDPTVKL
+1249 LTPTVKL
-1256 SKTTVAL
+1256 TATKLALKT
-1263 TLKQSETVKVSGLA
+1263 KQSVTVRATGLA
-1277 KGDSVKGWTSS
+1277 KGDYVKSWTSS
-1288 DKSIATV
+1288 KKSVATV

-1304 TKEGKA
+1304 SKEG
-1310 TITVTLASGKK
+1310 T
-1321 AQIAVTVKE
+1321 AV
-1330 TKHVYTKWTKV
+1330 
-1341 SSATVFAPEK
+1341 
-1351 RQSTCNLCGRKITR
+1351 
-1365 EFGTKLTPTVKL
+1365 
-1377 TKTTLTLKTKQSV
+1377 
-1390 TVKASGLARGDSVKK
+1390 
-1405 WTSSNKSIATV
+1405 
-1416 DKNGKITATAKE
+1416 
-1428 GKATITVTLASGKTA
+1428 ITVTLASGKTA
-1443 KVAVTVKLIRTT
+1443 KVTVTVKMIRTT
-1455 KLTNVPKTLSIT
+1455 KLTKVPKTLSLT
-1467 AGKKYTLKPVVT
+1467 TGKKYTLKPVVT

-1501 QGAVTAVKAG
+1501 TGVITAKKVGKV
-1511 SATITVQSGK
+1511 TITVQSGK
-1521 QKATVKVTVKK
+1521 QKATVTLTVKK
-1532 APALKSI
+1532 APALKVI
-1539 KNVPGSKTIANGK
+1539 KNVPTKKTITKGK

-1576 NVATVD
+1576 SIATVD

>member
-35 LPEEVTAEDF
+35 LPGELTAEAF
-45 SDAGEAVTEEV
+45 SDNGEAVTEEV
-56 TGDDFSDGE
+56 TEDDFSDGE
-65 AVAEQSSA
+65 TAAGQSSA
-73 DENGVVED
+73 GENEVVD
-81 VPAVQAEES
+81 VPAAQAEES

-183 SITRPTAEQGPYSFT
+183 SITRPTAEQGPYTFT

-224 NFTIVLAPEKRN
+224 DFTIVLAPEKKN

-251 IEGATVDIQKDWNS
+251 IEGATVDIQKDWSS
-265 LTPGEDGSYTLV
+265 LTPADDGSYTLV

-289 GYDKYTQTFI
+289 GYDKYTQTI
-299 PSASGDMEVKLSPIV
+299 LPSASGDIEVKLSPIV

-383 GDYTFPVTLES
+383 GDYTFPVTLQS
-394 NINPADQS
+394 NIDPADQA

-409 AFDAEFGTLRPVY
+409 AFDAEFGTLRPIY

-566 PEVISIQNPSID
+566 PDVISIQNPSID

-595 EVTLTATFKANDTLL
+595 EVTLTATFKANDILL

-621 TITKTFEVTVKGS
+621 TITKTFKVTVKGS

-711 YRAAVDLFAY
+711 YRAAVDLFTY

-754 EKLDTEI
+754 EKLDAEI

-768 AHYFDGIKGDNADVD
+768 AHYFDRIKGYNADAD
-783 SITTNLHAFQ
+783 SNTKKLHAIQ
-793 EMYLDNEGKAV
+793 EKYLDKEGKAV
-804 WVYTAD
+804 WVYNAD

-875 AKDHPDNA
+875 AKDHLDNA

-889 KQEAS
+889 KQKAS

-903 AESEALKA
+903 AEGEALKA

-926 TEAGQYPEGTKKALT
+926 TEAGQYPEGTKDALS
-941 EAIAAAQAVS
+941 EAIKVAQAVS

-963 AITALTEAMK
+963 AITALAKAMK

-987 VIAATE
+987 VIAGTE
-993 ANTSGK
+993 ANTAGK

-1010 ALYGYTK
+1010 ALYGYVK
-1017 PESVQAEVTVLDALA
+1017 PEKVQAEVTVLDALA

-1046 PEDYLVVSEQG
+1046 PEDYLVVNESG
-1057 WINKVFGV
+1057 LISKAFGV
-1065 TTASVGFFVNNKMPI
+1065 TTANVSFFVNNKMPLGD
-1080 SADTGYGSTCNEA
+1080 SGYGSMCNEA
-1093 VLQSGDI
+1093 VLNSGDV
-1100 LNVVLYHDTT
+1100 LNVFFYNDTA
-1110 GWSDKYLYFDGIA
+1110 GYSDEYLYFDSIA
-1123 SDIMAKKDF
+1123 CDIMAKKDF
-1132 TLNVKGFTAAWGDE
+1132 ILNVKGFKAAWGE
-1146 SVAQKDITVE
+1146 EASAQKDITVE
-1156 LRDSEGKAAATGTT
+1156 LRDSEGKTVATGTT

-1176 TLNVPAEGTYT
+1176 TLNAPAEGTYT
-1187 AVITKTPYEYYIPV
+1187 AAIVKTPYEYYIPV
-1201 DAQIVAKA
+1201 DAKVVAKA
-1209 HEHSYTTWKKVSDAT
+1209 HEHSYTTWKKVSSAT

-1243 KDGGKK
+1243 KTVGEK
-1249 LDPTVKL
+1249 LTPTVKL
-1256 SKTTVAL
+1256 TATKLALKT
-1263 TLKQSETVKVSGLA
+1263 KQSVTVRATGLA
-1277 KGDSVKGWTSS
+1277 KGDYVKSWTSS
-1288 DKSIATV
+1288 KKSVATV

-1304 TKEGKA
+1304 SKEGTA
-1310 TITVTLASGKK
+1310 VITVTLASK
-1321 AQIAVTVKE
+1321 
-1330 TKHVYTKWTKV
+1330 
-1341 SSATVFAPEK
+1341 
-1351 RQSTCNLCGRKITR
+1351 
-1365 EFGTKLTPTVKL
+1365 
-1377 TKTTLTLKTKQSV
+1377 
-1390 TVKASGLARGDSVKK
+1390 
-1405 WTSSNKSIATV
+1405 
-1416 DKNGKITATAKE
+1416 
-1428 GKATITVTLASGKTA
+1428 KTA
-1443 KVAVTVKLIRTT
+1443 KVTVTVKMIRTT
-1455 KLTNVPKTLSIT
+1455 KLTKVPKTLSLT
-1467 AGKKYTLKPVVT
+1467 TGKKYTLKPVVT

-1501 QGAVTAVKAG
+1501 TGVITAKKVGKV
-1511 SATITVQSGK
+1511 TITVQSGK
-1521 QKATVKVTVKK
+1521 QKATVTLTVKK
-1532 APALKSI
+1532 APALKAI
-1539 KNVPGSKTIANGK
+1539 KNVPTKKTITKGK

-1566 AKITYTTSNK
+1566 AKITYTSSNK
-1576 NVATVD
+1576 SVATVD

>member
-35 LPEEVTAEDF
+35 LPGELTAEAF
-45 SDAGEAVTEEV
+45 SDNGEAVTEEV
-56 TGDDFSDGE
+56 TEDDFSDGE
-65 AVAEQSSA
+65 TAAGQSSA
-73 DENGVVED
+73 GENEVVD
-81 VPAVQAEES
+81 VPAAQAEES

-183 SITRPTAEQGPYSFT
+183 SITRPTAEQGPYTFT

-224 NFTIVLAPEKRN
+224 DFTIVLAPEKKN

-251 IEGATVDIQKDWNS
+251 IEGATVDIQKDWSS
-265 LTPGEDGSYTLV
+265 LTPADDGSYTLV

-289 GYDKYTQTFI
+289 GYDKYTQTI
-299 PSASGDMEVKLSPIV
+299 LPSASGDIEVKLSPIV

-383 GDYTFPVTLES
+383 GDYTFPVTLQS
-394 NINPADQS
+394 NIDPADQA

-409 AFDAEFGTLRPVY
+409 AFDAEFGTLRPIY

-566 PEVISIQNPSID
+566 PDVISIQNPSID

-595 EVTLTATFKANDTLL
+595 EVTLTATFRANDILL

-621 TITKTFEVTVKGS
+621 TITKTFKVTVKGS

-711 YRAAVDLFAY
+711 YRAAVDLFTY

-754 EKLDTEI
+754 EKLDAEI

-768 AHYFDGIKGDNADVD
+768 AHYFDGIKGDNADAD

-804 WVYTAD
+804 WVYNAD

-875 AKDHPDNA
+875 AKDHLDNA

-903 AESEALKA
+903 AEGEALKA

-926 TEAGQYPEGTKKALT
+926 TEAGQYPEGTKDALS
-941 EAIAAAQAVS
+941 EAIKAAQAVS

-963 AITALTEAMK
+963 AITALAKAMK

-987 VIAATE
+987 VIAGTE
-993 ANTSGK
+993 ANTAGK

-1010 ALYGYTK
+1010 ALYGYVK
-1017 PESVQAEVTVLDALA
+1017 PEKVQAEVTVLDALA

-1046 PEDYLVVSEQG
+1046 PEDYLVVNESG
-1057 WINKVFGV
+1057 WISKAFGV
-1065 TTASVGFFVNNKMPI
+1065 TTANVSFFVNNKMPLGD
-1080 SADTGYGSTCNEA
+1080 SGYGSMCNEA
-1093 VLQSGDI
+1093 VLNSGDV
-1100 LNVVLYHDTT
+1100 LNVFFYNDTA
-1110 GWSDKYLYFDGIA
+1110 GYSDEYLYFDSIA
-1123 SDIMAKKDF
+1123 CDIMAKKDF
-1132 TLNVKGFTAAWGDE
+1132 ILNVKGFKAAWGE
-1146 SVAQKDITVE
+1146 EASAQKDITVE
-1156 LRDSEGKAAATGTT
+1156 LRDSEGKTVATGTT

-1176 TLNVPAEGTYT
+1176 TLNAPAEGTYT
-1187 AVITKTPYEYYIPV
+1187 AAIVKTPYEYYIPV
-1201 DAQIVAKA
+1201 DAKVVAKA
-1209 HEHSYTTWKKVSDAT
+1209 HEHSYTTWKKVSSAT

-1243 KDGGKK
+1243 KTVGKK
-1249 LDPTVKL
+1249 LTPTVKL
-1256 SKTTVAL
+1256 TATKLALKT
-1263 TLKQSETVKVSGLA
+1263 KQSVTVRATGLA
-1277 KGDSVKGWTSS
+1277 KGDYVKSWTSS
-1288 DKSIATV
+1288 KKSVATV

-1304 TKEGKA
+1304 SKEGTA
-1310 TITVTLASGKK
+1310 VITVTLASK
-1321 AQIAVTVKE
+1321 
-1330 TKHVYTKWTKV
+1330 
-1341 SSATVFAPEK
+1341 
-1351 RQSTCNLCGRKITR
+1351 
-1365 EFGTKLTPTVKL
+1365 
-1377 TKTTLTLKTKQSV
+1377 
-1390 TVKASGLARGDSVKK
+1390 
-1405 WTSSNKSIATV
+1405 
-1416 DKNGKITATAKE
+1416 
-1428 GKATITVTLASGKTA
+1428 KTA
-1443 KVAVTVKLIRTT
+1443 KVTVTVKMIRTT
-1455 KLTNVPKTLSIT
+1455 KLTKVPKTLSLT
-1467 AGKKYTLKPVVT
+1467 TGKKYTLKPVVT

-1501 QGAVTAVKAG
+1501 TGVITAKKVGKV
-1511 SATITVQSGK
+1511 TITVQSGK
-1521 QKATVKVTVKK
+1521 QKATVTLTVKK
-1532 APALKSI
+1532 APALKAI
-1539 KNVPGSKTIANGK
+1539 KNVPTKKTITKGK

-1566 AKITYTTSNK
+1566 AKITYTSSNK
-1576 NVATVD
+1576 SVATVD

>member
-35 LPEEVTAEDF
+35 LPGELTAEAF
-45 SDAGEAVTEEV
+45 SDNGEAVTEEV
-56 TGDDFSDGE
+56 TEDDFSDGE
-65 AVAEQSSA
+65 TAAGQSSA
-73 DENGVVED
+73 GENEVVD
-81 VPAVQAEES
+81 VPAAQAEES

-183 SITRPTAEQGPYSFT
+183 SITRSTAEQGPYTFT

-224 NFTIVLAPEKRN
+224 DFTIVLAPEKKN

-251 IEGATVDIQKDWNS
+251 IEGATVDIQKDWSS
-265 LTPGEDGSYTLV
+265 LTPADDGSYTLV

-289 GYDKYTQTFI
+289 GYDKYTQTI
-299 PSASGDMEVKLSPIV
+299 LPSASGDIEVKLSPIV

-383 GDYTFPVTLES
+383 GDYTFPVTLQS
-394 NINPADQS
+394 NIDPADQA

-409 AFDAEFGTLRPVY
+409 AFDAEFGTLRPIY

-566 PEVISIQNPSID
+566 PDVISIQNPSID

-595 EVTLTATFKANDTLL
+595 EVTLTATFRANDILL

-621 TITKTFEVTVKGS
+621 TITKTFKVTVKGS

-711 YRAAVDLFAY
+711 YRAAVDLFTY

-754 EKLDTEI
+754 EKLDAEI

-768 AHYFDGIKGDNADVD
+768 AHYFDGIKGDNADAD

-804 WVYTAD
+804 WVYNAD

-875 AKDHPDNA
+875 AKDHLDNA

-903 AESEALKA
+903 AEGEALKA

-926 TEAGQYPEGTKKALT
+926 TEAGQYPEGTKDALS
-941 EAIAAAQAVS
+941 EAIKAAQAVS

-963 AITALTEAMK
+963 AITALAKAMK

-987 VIAATE
+987 VIAGTE
-993 ANTSGK
+993 ANTAGK

-1010 ALYGYTK
+1010 ALYGYVK
-1017 PESVQAEVTVLDALA
+1017 PEKVQAEVTVLDALA

-1046 PEDYLVVSEQG
+1046 PEDYLVVNESG
-1057 WINKVFGV
+1057 LISKAFGV
-1065 TTASVGFFVNNKMPI
+1065 TTANVSFFVNNKMPLGD
-1080 SADTGYGSTCNEA
+1080 SGYGSMCNEA
-1093 VLQSGDI
+1093 VLNSGDV
-1100 LNVVLYHDTT
+1100 LNVFFYNDTA
-1110 GWSDKYLYFDGIA
+1110 GYSDEYLYFDSIA
-1123 SDIMAKKDF
+1123 CDIMAKKDF
-1132 TLNVKGFTAAWGDE
+1132 ILNVKGFKAAWGE
-1146 SVAQKDITVE
+1146 EASAQKDITVE
-1156 LRDSEGKAAATGTT
+1156 LRDSEGKTVATGTT

-1176 TLNVPAEGTYT
+1176 TLNAPAEGTYT
-1187 AVITKTPYEYYIPV
+1187 AAIVKTPYEYYIPV
-1201 DAQIVAKA
+1201 DAKVVAKA
-1209 HEHSYTTWKKVSDAT
+1209 HEHSYTTWKKVSSAT

-1243 KDGGKK
+1243 KTVGEK
-1249 LDPTVKL
+1249 LTPTVKL
-1256 SKTTVAL
+1256 TATKLALKT
-1263 TLKQSETVKVSGLA
+1263 KQSVTVRATGLA
-1277 KGDSVKGWTSS
+1277 KGDYVKSWTSS
-1288 DKSIATV
+1288 KKSVATV

-1304 TKEGKA
+1304 SKEGTA
-1310 TITVTLASGKK
+1310 VITVTLASK
-1321 AQIAVTVKE
+1321 
-1330 TKHVYTKWTKV
+1330 
-1341 SSATVFAPEK
+1341 
-1351 RQSTCNLCGRKITR
+1351 
-1365 EFGTKLTPTVKL
+1365 
-1377 TKTTLTLKTKQSV
+1377 
-1390 TVKASGLARGDSVKK
+1390 
-1405 WTSSNKSIATV
+1405 
-1416 DKNGKITATAKE
+1416 
-1428 GKATITVTLASGKTA
+1428 KTA
-1443 KVAVTVKLIRTT
+1443 KVTVTVKMIRTT
-1455 KLTNVPKTLSIT
+1455 KLTKVPKTLSLT
-1467 AGKKYTLKPVVT
+1467 TGKKYTLKPVVT

-1501 QGAVTAVKAG
+1501 TGVITAKKVGKV
-1511 SATITVQSGK
+1511 TITVQSGK
-1521 QKATVKVTVKK
+1521 QKATVTLTVKK
-1532 APALKSI
+1532 APALKAI
-1539 KNVPGSKTIANGK
+1539 KNVPTKKTITKGK

-1576 NVATVD
+1576 SIATVD

>member
-35 LPEEVTAEDF
+35 LPGELTAEAF
-45 SDAGEAVTEEV
+45 SDNGEAVTEEV
-56 TGDDFSDGE
+56 TEDDFSDGE
-65 AVAEQSSA
+65 TAAGQSSA
-73 DENGVVED
+73 GENEVVD
-81 VPAVQAEES
+81 VPAAQAEES

-183 SITRPTAEQGPYSFT
+183 SITRPTAEQGPYTFT

-224 NFTIVLAPEKRN
+224 DFTIVLAPEKKN

-251 IEGATVDIQKDWNS
+251 IEGATVDIQKDWSS
-265 LTPGEDGSYTLV
+265 LTPADDGSYTLV

-289 GYDKYTQTFI
+289 GYDKYTQTI
-299 PSASGDMEVKLSPIV
+299 LPSASGDIEVKLSPIV

-383 GDYTFPVTLES
+383 GDYTFPVTLQS
-394 NINPADQS
+394 NIDPADQA

-500 SRRVTVSWDQ
+500 NRRVTVSWDQ

-566 PEVISIQNPSID
+566 PDVISIQNPSID

-595 EVTLTATFKANDTLL
+595 EVTLTATFKANDILL

-621 TITKTFEVTVKGS
+621 TITKTFKVTVKGS

-711 YRAAVDLFAY
+711 YRAAVDLFTY

-754 EKLDTEI
+754 EKLDAEI

-768 AHYFDGIKGDNADVD
+768 AHYFDGIKGDNADAD

-804 WVYTAD
+804 WVYNAD

-875 AKDHPDNA
+875 AKDHRDNA

-903 AESEALKA
+903 AEGEALKA

-926 TEAGQYPEGTKKALT
+926 TEAGQYPEGTKDALS
-941 EAIAAAQAVS
+941 EAIKAAQAVS

-963 AITALTEAMK
+963 AITALAKAMK

-987 VIAATE
+987 VIAGTE
-993 ANTSGK
+993 ANTAGK

-1010 ALYGYTK
+1010 ALYGYVK
-1017 PESVQAEVTVLDALA
+1017 PEKVQAEVTVLDALA

-1046 PEDYLVVSEQG
+1046 PEDYLVVNESG
-1057 WINKVFGV
+1057 LISKAFGV
-1065 TTASVGFFVNNKMPI
+1065 TTANISFFVNNKMPLGD
-1080 SADTGYGSTCNEA
+1080 SGYGSMCNEA
-1093 VLQSGDI
+1093 VLNSGDV
-1100 LNVVLYHDTT
+1100 LNVFFYNDTA
-1110 GWSDKYLYFDGIA
+1110 GYSDEYLYFDSIA
-1123 SDIMAKKDF
+1123 CDIMAKKDF
-1132 TLNVKGFTAAWGDE
+1132 ILNVKGFKAAWGE
-1146 SVAQKDITVE
+1146 EASAQKDITVE
-1156 LRDSEGKAAATGTT
+1156 LRDSEGKTVATGTT

-1176 TLNVPAEGTYT
+1176 TLNAPAEGTYT
-1187 AVITKTPYEYYIPV
+1187 AAIVKTPYEYYIPV
-1201 DAQIVAKA
+1201 DAKVVAKA
-1209 HEHSYTTWKKVSDAT
+1209 HEHSYTTWKKVSSAT

-1243 KDGGKK
+1243 KTVGEK
-1249 LDPTVKL
+1249 LTPTVKL
-1256 SKTTVAL
+1256 TATKLALKT
-1263 TLKQSETVKVSGLA
+1263 KQSVTVRATGLA
-1277 KGDSVKGWTSS
+1277 KGDYVKSWTSS
-1288 DKSIATV
+1288 KKSVATV

-1304 TKEGKA
+1304 SKEGTA
-1310 TITVTLASGKK
+1310 VITVTLASK
-1321 AQIAVTVKE
+1321 
-1330 TKHVYTKWTKV
+1330 
-1341 SSATVFAPEK
+1341 
-1351 RQSTCNLCGRKITR
+1351 
-1365 EFGTKLTPTVKL
+1365 
-1377 TKTTLTLKTKQSV
+1377 
-1390 TVKASGLARGDSVKK
+1390 
-1405 WTSSNKSIATV
+1405 
-1416 DKNGKITATAKE
+1416 
-1428 GKATITVTLASGKTA
+1428 KTA
-1443 KVAVTVKLIRTT
+1443 KVTVTVKMIRTT
-1455 KLTNVPKTLSIT
+1455 KLTKVPKTLSLT
-1467 AGKKYTLKPVVT
+1467 TGKKYTLKPVVT

-1501 QGAVTAVKAG
+1501 TGVITAKKVGKV
-1511 SATITVQSGK
+1511 TITVQSGK
-1521 QKATVKVTVKK
+1521 QKATVTLTVKK
-1532 APALKSI
+1532 APALKVI
-1539 KNVPGSKTIANGK
+1539 KNVPTKKTITKGK

-1576 NVATVD
+1576 SIATVD

>member
-35 LPEEVTAEDF
+35 LPGELTAEAF
-45 SDAGEAVTEEV
+45 SDNGEAVTEEV
-56 TGDDFSDGE
+56 TEDDFSDGE
-65 AVAEQSSA
+65 TAAGQSSA
-73 DENGVVED
+73 GENEVVD
-81 VPAVQAEES
+81 VPAAQAEES

-183 SITRPTAEQGPYSFT
+183 SITRPTAEQGPYTFT

-224 NFTIVLAPEKRN
+224 DFTIVLAPEKKN

-251 IEGATVDIQKDWNS
+251 IEGATVDIQKDWSS
-265 LTPGEDGSYTLV
+265 LTPADDGSYTLV

-289 GYDKYTQTFI
+289 GYDKYTQTI
-299 PSASGDMEVKLSPIV
+299 LPSASGDIEVKLSPIV

-383 GDYTFPVTLES
+383 GDYTFPVTLQS
-394 NINPADQS
+394 NIDPADQA

-409 AFDAEFGTLRPVY
+409 AFDAEFGTLRPIY

-566 PEVISIQNPSID
+566 PDVISIQNPSID

-595 EVTLTATFKANDTLL
+595 EVTLTATFRANDILL

-621 TITKTFEVTVKGS
+621 TITKTFKVTVKGS

-691 FNNKEITVTSSDAN
+691 FNNKEITVTSSNAN

-711 YRAAVDLFAY
+711 YRAAVDLFTY

-754 EKLDTEI
+754 EKLDAEI

-768 AHYFDGIKGDNADVD
+768 AHYFDGIKGDNADAD

-804 WVYTAD
+804 WVYNVD

-875 AKDHPDNA
+875 AKDHLDNA

-903 AESEALKA
+903 AEGEALKA

-926 TEAGQYPEGTKKALT
+926 TEAGQYPEGTKDALS
-941 EAIAAAQAVS
+941 EAIKAAQAVS

-963 AITALTEAMK
+963 AITALAKAMK

-987 VIAATE
+987 VIAGTE
-993 ANTSGK
+993 ANTAGK

-1010 ALYGYTK
+1010 ALYGYVK
-1017 PESVQAEVTVLDALA
+1017 PEKVQAEVTVLDALA

-1046 PEDYLVVSEQG
+1046 PEDYLVVNESG
-1057 WINKVFGV
+1057 LISKAFGV
-1065 TTASVGFFVNNKMPI
+1065 TTANVSFFVNNKMPLGD
-1080 SADTGYGSTCNEA
+1080 SGYGSMCNEA
-1093 VLQSGDI
+1093 VLNSGDV
-1100 LNVVLYHDTT
+1100 LNVFFYNDTA
-1110 GWSDKYLYFDGIA
+1110 GYSDEYLYFDSIA
-1123 SDIMAKKDF
+1123 CDIMAKKDF
-1132 TLNVKGFTAAWGDE
+1132 ILNVKGFKAAWGE
-1146 SVAQKDITVE
+1146 EASAQKDITVE
-1156 LRDSEGKAAATGTT
+1156 LRDSEGKTVATGTT

-1176 TLNVPAEGTYT
+1176 TLNAPAEGTYT
-1187 AVITKTPYEYYIPV
+1187 AAIVKTPYEYYIPV
-1201 DAQIVAKA
+1201 DAKVVAKA
-1209 HEHSYTTWKKVSDAT
+1209 HEHSYTTWKKVSSAT

-1243 KDGGKK
+1243 KTVGEK
-1249 LDPTVKL
+1249 LTPTVKL
-1256 SKTTVAL
+1256 TATKLALKT
-1263 TLKQSETVKVSGLA
+1263 KQSVTVRATGLA
-1277 KGDSVKGWTSS
+1277 KGDYVKSWTSS
-1288 DKSIATV
+1288 KKSVATV

-1304 TKEGKA
+1304 SKEGTA
-1310 TITVTLASGKK
+1310 VITVTLASK
-1321 AQIAVTVKE
+1321 
-1330 TKHVYTKWTKV
+1330 
-1341 SSATVFAPEK
+1341 
-1351 RQSTCNLCGRKITR
+1351 
-1365 EFGTKLTPTVKL
+1365 
-1377 TKTTLTLKTKQSV
+1377 
-1390 TVKASGLARGDSVKK
+1390 
-1405 WTSSNKSIATV
+1405 
-1416 DKNGKITATAKE
+1416 
-1428 GKATITVTLASGKTA
+1428 KTA
-1443 KVAVTVKLIRTT
+1443 KVTVTVKMIRTT
-1455 KLTNVPKTLSIT
+1455 KLTKVPKTLSLT
-1467 AGKKYTLKPVVT
+1467 TGKKYTLKPVVT

-1501 QGAVTAVKAG
+1501 TGVITAKKVGKV
-1511 SATITVQSGK
+1511 TITVQSGK
-1521 QKATVKVTVKK
+1521 QKATVTLTVKK
-1532 APALKSI
+1532 APALKAI
-1539 KNVPGSKTIANGK
+1539 KNVPTKKTITKGK

-1576 NVATVD
+1576 SIATVD

>member
-35 LPEEVTAEDF
+35 LPGELTAEAF
-45 SDAGEAVTEEV
+45 SDNGEAVTEEV
-56 TGDDFSDGE
+56 TEDDFSDGE
-65 AVAEQSSA
+65 TAAGQSSA
-73 DENGVVED
+73 GENEVVD
-81 VPAVQAEES
+81 VPAAQAEES

-183 SITRPTAEQGPYSFT
+183 SITRPTAEQGPYTFT

-224 NFTIVLAPEKRN
+224 DFTIVLAPEKKN

-251 IEGATVDIQKDWNS
+251 IEGATVDIQKDWSS
-265 LTPGEDGSYTLV
+265 LTPADDGSYTLV

-289 GYDKYTQTFI
+289 GYDKYTQTI
-299 PSASGDMEVKLSPIV
+299 LPSASGDIEVKLSPIV

-383 GDYTFPVTLES
+383 GDYTFPVTLQS
-394 NINPADQS
+394 NIDPADQA

-566 PEVISIQNPSID
+566 PDVISIQNPSID

-586 KINPKTEDT
+586 KISPKTEDT
-595 EVTLTATFKANDTLL
+595 EVTLTATFKANDILL

-621 TITKTFEVTVKGS
+621 TIKKTFKVTVKGS

-711 YRAAVDLFAY
+711 YRAAVDLFTY

-754 EKLDTEI
+754 EKLDAEI

-768 AHYFDGIKGDNADVD
+768 AHYFDGIKGDNADAD

-804 WVYTAD
+804 WVYNAD

-875 AKDHPDNA
+875 AKDHRDNA

-903 AESEALKA
+903 AEGEALKA

-926 TEAGQYPEGTKKALT
+926 TEAGQYPEGTKDALS
-941 EAIAAAQAVS
+941 EAIKAAQAVS
-951 DNAEATEAQQTE
+951 NNAEATEAQQTE
-963 AITALTEAMK
+963 AITALAKAMK

-987 VIAATE
+987 VIAGTE
-993 ANTSGK
+993 ANTAGK

-1010 ALYGYTK
+1010 ALYGYVK
-1017 PESVQAEVTVLDALA
+1017 PEKVQAEVTVLDALA

-1046 PEDYLVVSEQG
+1046 PEDYLVVNESG
-1057 WINKVFGV
+1057 WISKAFGV
-1065 TTASVGFFVNNKMPI
+1065 TTDNVSFFVNNKMPLGD
-1080 SADTGYGSTCNEA
+1080 SGYGSMCNEA
-1093 VLQSGDI
+1093 VLNSGDV
-1100 LNVVLYHDTT
+1100 LNVFFYNDTA
-1110 GWSDKYLYFDGIA
+1110 GYSDKYLYFDSIA
-1123 SDIMAKKDF
+1123 CDIMAKKDF
-1132 TLNVKGFTAAWGDE
+1132 ILNVKGFKAVGGEEA
-1146 SVAQKDITVE
+1146 SAQKDITVE
-1156 LRDSEGKAAATGTT
+1156 LRDSEGKTVATGTT

-1176 TLNVPAEGTYT
+1176 TLNAPAEGTYT
-1187 AVITKTPYEYYIPV
+1187 AAIVKTPYEYYIPV
-1201 DAQIVAKA
+1201 DAKVVAKA
-1209 HEHSYTTWKKVSDAT
+1209 HEHSYTTWKKVSSAT

-1243 KDGGKK
+1243 KTVGEK
-1249 LDPTVKL
+1249 LTPTVKL
-1256 SKTTVAL
+1256 TATKLALKT
-1263 TLKQSETVKVSGLA
+1263 KQSVTVRATGLA
-1277 KGDSVKGWTSS
+1277 KGDYVKSWTSS
-1288 DKSIATV
+1288 KKSVATV

-1304 TKEGKA
+1304 SKEG
-1310 TITVTLASGKK
+1310 T
-1321 AQIAVTVKE
+1321 AV
-1330 TKHVYTKWTKV
+1330 
-1341 SSATVFAPEK
+1341 
-1351 RQSTCNLCGRKITR
+1351 
-1365 EFGTKLTPTVKL
+1365 
-1377 TKTTLTLKTKQSV
+1377 
-1390 TVKASGLARGDSVKK
+1390 
-1405 WTSSNKSIATV
+1405 
-1416 DKNGKITATAKE
+1416 
-1428 GKATITVTLASGKTA
+1428 ITVTLASGKTA
-1443 KVAVTVKLIRTT
+1443 KVTVTVKMIRTT
-1455 KLTNVPKTLSIT
+1455 KLTKVPKTLSLT
-1467 AGKKYTLKPVVT
+1467 TGKKYTLKPVVT

-1501 QGAVTAVKAG
+1501 TGVITAKKVGKV
-1511 SATITVQSGK
+1511 TITVQSGK
-1521 QKATVKVTVKK
+1521 QKATVTLTVKK
-1532 APALKSI
+1532 APALKAI
-1539 KNVPGSKTIANGK
+1539 KNVPPKKTITKGK

-1576 NVATVD
+1576 SIATVD

>member
-35 LPEEVTAEDF
+35 LPGELTAEAF
-45 SDAGEAVTEEV
+45 SDNGEAVTEEV
-56 TGDDFSDGE
+56 TEDDFSDGE
-65 AVAEQSSA
+65 TAAGQSSA
-73 DENGVVED
+73 GENEVVD
-81 VPAVQAEES
+81 VPAAQAEES

-183 SITRPTAEQGPYSFT
+183 SITRPTAEQGPYTFT

-224 NFTIVLAPEKRN
+224 DFTIVLAPEKKN

-251 IEGATVDIQKDWNS
+251 IEGATVDIQKDWSS
-265 LTPGEDGSYTLV
+265 LTPADDGSYTLV

-289 GYDKYTQTFI
+289 GYDKYTQTI
-299 PSASGDMEVKLSPIV
+299 LPSASGDIEVKLSPIV

-383 GDYTFPVTLES
+383 GDYTFPVTLQS
-394 NINPADQS
+394 NIDPADQA

-566 PEVISIQNPSID
+566 PDVISIQNPSID

-595 EVTLTATFKANDTLL
+595 EVTLTATFKANDILL

-621 TITKTFEVTVKGS
+621 TITKTFKVTVKGS

-711 YRAAVDLFAY
+711 YRAAVDLFTY

-754 EKLDTEI
+754 EKLDAEI

-768 AHYFDGIKGDNADVD
+768 AHYFDGIKGDNADAD

-804 WVYTAD
+804 WVYNAD

-823 DDPWIMEGQGYNHF
+823 DNPWIMEGQGYNHF

-875 AKDHPDNA
+875 AKDHLDNA

-903 AESEALKA
+903 AEGEALKA

-926 TEAGQYPEGTKKALT
+926 TEAGQYPEGTKDALS
-941 EAIAAAQAVS
+941 EAIKAAQAVS

-963 AITALTEAMK
+963 AITALAKAMK

-987 VIAATE
+987 VIAGTE
-993 ANTSGK
+993 ANTAGK

-1010 ALYGYTK
+1010 ALYGYVK
-1017 PESVQAEVTVLDALA
+1017 PEKVQAEVTVLDALA

-1046 PEDYLVVSEQG
+1046 PEDYLVVNESG
-1057 WINKVFGV
+1057 LISKAFGV
-1065 TTASVGFFVNNKMPI
+1065 TTANISFFVNNKMPLGD
-1080 SADTGYGSTCNEA
+1080 SGYGSMCNEA
-1093 VLQSGDI
+1093 VLNSGDV
-1100 LNVVLYHDTT
+1100 LNVFFYNDTA
-1110 GWSDKYLYFDGIA
+1110 GYSDEYLYFDSIA
-1123 SDIMAKKDF
+1123 CDIMAKKDF
-1132 TLNVKGFTAAWGDE
+1132 ILNVKGFKAAWGE
-1146 SVAQKDITVE
+1146 EASAQKDITVE
-1156 LRDSEGKAAATGTT
+1156 LRDSEGKTVATGTT

-1176 TLNVPAEGTYT
+1176 TLNAPAEGTYT
-1187 AVITKTPYEYYIPV
+1187 AAIVKTPYEYYIPV
-1201 DAQIVAKA
+1201 DAKVVAKA
-1209 HEHSYTTWKKVSDAT
+1209 HEHSYTTWKKVSSAT

-1243 KDGGKK
+1243 KTVGEK
-1249 LDPTVKL
+1249 LTPTVKL
-1256 SKTTVAL
+1256 TATKLALKT
-1263 TLKQSETVKVSGLA
+1263 KQSVTIRATGLA
-1277 KGDSVKGWTSS
+1277 KGDYVKSWTSS
-1288 DKSIATV
+1288 KKSVATV

-1304 TKEGKA
+1304 SKEG
-1310 TITVTLASGKK
+1310 T
-1321 AQIAVTVKE
+1321 AV
-1330 TKHVYTKWTKV
+1330 
-1341 SSATVFAPEK
+1341 
-1351 RQSTCNLCGRKITR
+1351 
-1365 EFGTKLTPTVKL
+1365 
-1377 TKTTLTLKTKQSV
+1377 
-1390 TVKASGLARGDSVKK
+1390 
-1405 WTSSNKSIATV
+1405 
-1416 DKNGKITATAKE
+1416 
-1428 GKATITVTLASGKTA
+1428 ITVTLASGKTA
-1443 KVAVTVKLIRTT
+1443 KVTVTVKMIRTT
-1455 KLTNVPKTLSIT
+1455 KLTKVPKTLSLT
-1467 AGKKYTLKPVVT
+1467 TGKKYTLKPVVT

-1501 QGAVTAVKAG
+1501 TGVITAKKVGKV
-1511 SATITVQSGK
+1511 TITVQSGK
-1521 QKATVKVTVKK
+1521 QKATVTLTVKK
-1532 APALKSI
+1532 APALKAI
-1539 KNVPGSKTIANGK
+1539 KNVPTKKTITKGK

-1566 AKITYTTSNK
+1566 AKITYTSSNK
-1576 NVATVD
+1576 SVATVD